1 MPSWPKQQPR
11 ACGNSS
17 QRGLAIGRLSAMAYL
32 VLLFALLLPSAGN
45 AQGATDGVCGR
56 TQQVRDELVRLAGA
70 GDCASVTADN
80 LAAITN
86 LDLEDKAIAS
96 LQASDFAGLTSL
108 VYLRLRNN
116 QLSLDSFP
124 GGLFSS
130 LPLSIRYIEV
140 SGNPGCP
147 SYGNLC
153 FPPAPTIDATVGT
166 DTSGRTVARTD
177 ETVKLSSSQGDY
189 RDPLGRSLLAAWS
202 QNTGT
207 VVNLATADNGWSAAF
222 TVPHVTADEDAEFV
236 VTVTTPV
243 FGRWSAT
250 ILNNFWEEA
259 NTQADLTFAPPLP
272 SSDTS
277 LSELEIYGVTPR
289 YNSSTRIYELTV
301 PNSSAT
307 VSVRANPRERNA
319 VVEII
324 PLDSQPATGHQVDL
338 EPGANSISITVTATD
353 EVTTQTYTVT
363 VTRDESA
370 GVCGRT
376 QQVRDEL
383 VRLAGAGDCASVT
396 ADNLA
401 AITNLDL
408 ENKAIASLQAS
419 DFAGLTSLV
428 YLRLRNNQLSLDSFP
443 GGLFSSLPLSIR
455 YIEVSGNPG
464 CPSYGNLCFPP
475 TPTVD
480 VLVGTDER
488 EIAIVRTAETVR
500 LRSGPGDY
508 RDPLGRSLRTA
519 WSQNTGTVVNLA
531 AAYDGW
537 SAAFTVP
544 HVTADEDAE
553 FVVTV
558 TTPVSGRWSAT
569 ILNNFWEEANTQAD
583 LTFSPPDTAAPQ
595 VASIARQSPTSSP
608 TRADSLT
615 WRVTFSETVANVDEA
630 DFEVGVPTATLTVAA
645 VPGSS
650 VAHDVT
656 VEGGNLAGLT
666 GTVTLA
672 FASDHDIADTAG
684 NALTNTVPTRA
695 NDNTFELD
703 NTAPTVTIGGVP
715 ETSTAPF
722 TATITFTEPVT
733 GFVLA
738 DIALANATAAAFT
751 GADGDRAFTAL
762 ITPTADGAVTV
773 DVAADVARDAAGN
786 GNAAAAQVSST
797 YDPNAGICGRTAAVQ
812 TAILAKI
819 AGVSDCANVTSDHLA
834 AITGELNLI
843 AESIT
848 ALAAGDFAGL
858 TALTTLDLS
867 SNALTAL
874 PDGMFVDLTAL
885 TTLSLENNQL
895 ATLPA
900 GVFDGLTAL
909 TKLDLNSNGLT
920 ALPDGVFVDLTA
932 LTGLWLY
939 GNMLTALPAGVFDD
953 LTALTTLNL
962 RNNGLTT
969 LPAGVFAGLTAL
981 TTLALEG
988 NPGAPFAPVAVALPD
1003 DGTVPVAGGTVR
1015 LDGSGS
1021 DGGPWGANVE
1031 YSWALTTP
1039 ASGVAVTFDDDAS
1052 ATPMATIPAQAAG
1065 TGLVFTLT
1073 VTGRGSRH
1081 ASSTG
1086 VASATDTAA
1095 VTVTAAMAPGALA
1108 SLAAT
1113 ARDGRVT
1120 LAWTAPSDDGGAPVT
1135 GYEYRHR
1142 KDSDADWPAR
1152 WTAVADGSD
1161 AGTATDDERMVAVT
1175 GLDNGALYRFQVR
1188 ALNRA
1193 GAGAALEAQ
1202 ATPSGAQC
1210 SAPDLAGR
1218 ERVWQGTLTVGR
1230 QAGALLRELV
1240 GYGWTSRTGA
1250 LSGRTAPIVLD
1261 ANRYRIGD
1269 FVLLYAHTTNLD
1281 VVLGLPAAGTLV
1293 FHLVGATD
1301 RDAELTA
1308 AEKAALALHVCD
1320 ARFDF
1325 SAATRRGEGGAAPPP
1340 GPGQDRH
1347 YLWENAGL
1355 TWSAGLV
1362 RTLTLS
1368 RPAVSGA
1375 RAAAAVEGLPELT
1388 DPGEDGVYAARDRI
1402 EVRVRFD
1409 APVTVDASG
1418 GGPTLGLALGGIR
1431 REAAYVPGQDG
1442 DAATELV
1449 FALAV
1454 SGEDAGAGAAKAI
1467 ANGIRLNGAT
1477 IRDEGGAD
1485 AVLDYGAAP
1494 GVVAVEVGA
1503 EPSGDGAWTADEAVE
1518 VTLAFAEPVEV
1529 GTEGGTPSVGLTLPG
1544 AGARRAVYASGSGT
1558 DRLFFAYTLTGADGP
1573 VSAAL
1578 VDPDGLAPGGGTIVS
1593 TGGLDAVLTH
1603 GGAGR
1608 TAGPR
1613 APGPVLSVA
1622 DAEGAEGGTLAFRVT
1637 LAPAASGPVTV
1648 AYATADGPSA
1658 NGAVA
1663 GEDYTAASGTLA
1675 FKPGETEKTVAVA
1688 VTGDVPGEGAETL
1701 TLALSDATGA
1711 SIGDGE
1717 ATGMIGAS
1725 AGPAALTASFLGV
1738 PPEHDGQNPFTVEL
1752 RFSEE
1757 PQGLSYR
1764 TVRDSL
1770 FAVSGGT
1777 LAKARRFEPPAN
1789 LRYELTLAPSGDGA
1803 VTLARAALP
1812 ACGAPGAVCTGDGRS
1827 LSGALALDVPGPAA
1841 LSVADAQVKEG
1852 PDAMLAFAVTLDRAR
1867 HAAVTVDYAT
1877 RDGTAVAGADYTNTS
1892 GTLTFVAGETR
1903 KAVDVQ
1909 VLADSHDEGS
1919 ETMTLALSNAT
1930 GARIADGEATGTI
1943 DNSGSIPQ
1951 AWIARFGRTVAE
1963 QVIEAVEGRMRA
1975 APAPGAEVA
1984 LAGERIGGQPE
1995 PGIGADGDASREE
2008 EARRDAL
2015 RLADW
2020 RKGETDPEEAAR
2032 RSRAVTPRD
2041 LLTGSSFALTAETA
2055 GKDLVSLW
2063 GRAAVSRFDGRE
2075 GDLTLDG
2082 EVVTGMLGADWTR
2095 GRWTAGLI
2103 VSHSVGEGGYSD
2115 GSGTGSA
2122 SGTGPGSA
2130 SGTGGKVEATLTGLF
2145 PWARHALSERLE
2157 AWGAAGY
2164 GAGELTVT
2172 PKEPGTDE
2180 DGAAIRADLDLR
2192 MAAAGL
2198 RGVLLDPGSGSGF
2211 QLTGKTDAMVVQ
2223 TSSGRGKGADG
2234 GNMEPARTTVTRLR
2248 LGLEA
2253 SRPFAL
2259 GPGSGSGAGGGA
2271 VLTPS
2276 LEIGVRHDGG
2286 DAETGFG
2293 FDLGGG
2299 LALSDPKRGLQAE
2312 LRGRGLL
2319 AHRSKGF
2326 RDLGFSGALAWEG
2339 KPGSDRGAE
2348 LRLTQTLGGSSSGGA
2363 DALLARTTL
2372 EGLAANDNGEGGN
2385 DELKSRRLELKFGYG
2400 LSAFGERF
2408 TWTPEIG
2415 VGLSDTGRDYS
2426 LGWRLV
2432 RGGFGGDGGSFELSF
2447 EARRRESA
2455 NDDTPPEHAIGLR
2468 LTARW

>member
-1 MPSWPKQQPR
+1 
-11 ACGNSS
+11 
-17 QRGLAIGRLSAMAYL
+17 MAYL

-56 TQQVRDELVRLAGA
+56 TQQVLDELVRLAGA
-70 GDCASVTADN
+70 GDCASVTAEN
-80 LAAITN
+80 LAEITD
-86 LDLEDKAIAS
+86 LDLDNKAIAS
-96 LQASDFAGLTSL
+96 LQAGDFAGLTSL

-130 LPLSIRYIEV
+130 LPLSIRYIDV

-147 SYGNLC
+147 SHGNLC

-166 DTSGRTVARTD
+166 DTSGRTFARTD

-189 RDPLGRSLLAAWS
+189 RDPLGRSLRTAWS

-207 VVNLATADNGWSAAF
+207 VVNLAAADNGWSAAF

-236 VTVTTPV
+236 LTVTTT
-243 FGRWSAT
+243 GGLWART

-259 NTQADLTFAPPLP
+259 KTQADLTFAPPLP

-301 PNSSAT
+301 PNSVAT

-319 VVEII
+319 VVVIS
-324 PLDSQPATGHQVDL
+324 PPDSQPATGHQVDL

-464 CPSYGNLCFPP
+464 CPSHGNLCFPP
-475 TPTVD
+475 APTID
-480 VLVGTDER
+480 ATVGTDTSG
-488 EIAIVRTAETVR
+488 RTFARTDETVK
-500 LRSGPGDY
+500 LSSSQGDY

-531 AAYDGW
+531 AADNGW

-553 FVVTV
+553 FVLTV
-558 TTPVSGRWSAT
+558 TTTGGLWART
-569 ILNNFWEEANTQAD
+569 ILNNFWEEAKTQAD

-630 DFEVGVPTATLTVAA
+630 DFEVGVTAATLTVAA

-684 NALTNTVPTRA
+684 NALTNTVPMDA

-715 ETSTAPF
+715 ETSTMPF

-786 GNAAAAQVSST
+786 GNAAAAQASST
-797 YDPNAGICGRTAAVQ
+797 Y
-812 TAILAKI
+812 
-819 AGVSDCANVTSDHLA
+819 
-834 AITGELNLI
+834 
-843 AESIT
+843 
-848 ALAAGDFAGL
+848 
-858 TALTTLDLS
+858 
-867 SNALTAL
+867 
-874 PDGMFVDLTAL
+874 
-885 TTLSLENNQL
+885 
-895 ATLPA
+895 
-900 GVFDGLTAL
+900 
-909 TKLDLNSNGLT
+909 
-920 ALPDGVFVDLTA
+920 
-932 LTGLWLY
+932 
-939 GNMLTALPAGVFDD
+939 
-953 LTALTTLNL
+953 
-962 RNNGLTT
+962 
-969 LPAGVFAGLTAL
+969 
-981 TTLALEG
+981 
-988 NPGAPFAPVAVALPD
+988 
-1003 DGTVPVAGGTVR
+1003 
-1015 LDGSGS
+1015 
-1021 DGGPWGANVE
+1021 
-1031 YSWALTTP
+1031 
-1039 ASGVAVTFDDDAS
+1039 
-1052 ATPMATIPAQAAG
+1052 
-1065 TGLVFTLT
+1065 
-1073 VTGRGSRH
+1073 
-1081 ASSTG
+1081 
-1086 VASATDTAA
+1086 
-1095 VTVTAAMAPGALA
+1095 
-1108 SLAAT
+1108 
-1113 ARDGRVT
+1113 
-1120 LAWTAPSDDGGAPVT
+1120 TAPSCA
-1135 GYEYRHR
+1135 
-1142 KDSDADWPAR
+1142 
-1152 WTAVADGSD
+1152 
-1161 AGTATDDERMVAVT
+1161 
-1175 GLDNGALYRFQVR
+1175 
-1188 ALNRA
+1188 
-1193 GAGAALEAQ
+1193 
-1202 ATPSGAQC
+1202 
-1210 SAPDLAGR
+1210 APDLAGR

-1230 QAGALLRELV
+1230 SAGGLLRELV

-1308 AEKAALALHVCD
+1308 AEKADLALHVCD

-1368 RPAVSGA
+1368 QPAVSGA

-1388 DPGEDGVYAARDRI
+1388 GPGEDGVYAAHDRI

-1418 GGPTLGLALGGIR
+1418 GAPTLGLALGGIR

-1503 EPSGDGAWTADEAVE
+1503 EPSGDGAWTAGEAVE

-1558 DRLFFAYTLTGADGP
+1558 DRLSFAYTLTGADGP

-1608 TAGPR
+1608 PAGPR

-1658 NGAVA
+1658 NGAAA

-1688 VTGDVPGEGAETL
+1688 VAGDVLGEGAETL

-1717 ATGMIGAS
+1717 ATGTIGAS

-1738 PPEHDGQNPFTVEL
+1738 PPEHDGQDPFTVEL

-1757 PQGLSYR
+1757 PQRLSYR

-1812 ACGAPGAVCTGDGRS
+1812 ACGVPGAVCTGDGRS
-1827 LSGALALDVPGPAA
+1827 LSGALALSVPGPAA

-1852 PDAMLAFAVTLDRAR
+1852 PDATLAFAVTLDRVR

-1903 KAVDVQ
+1903 KTVDVQ

-1943 DNSGSIPQ
+1943 DNSGSIQ
-1951 AWIARFGRTVAE
+1951 KAWIARFGRTVVE
-1963 QVIEAVEGRMRA
+1963 QVLEAVEGRMRA
-1975 APAPGAEVA
+1975 APVPGAEVA
-1984 LAGERIGGQPE
+1984 LAGERIGAQSPDRGPDRAE
-1995 PGIGADGDASREE
+1995 PGSDAEREARQEE
-2008 EARRDAL
+2008 EARRDTQ
-2015 RLADW
+2015 RLAGW
-2020 RKGETDPEEAAR
+2020 LKGETDPEEAQR
-2032 RSRAVTPRD
+2032 LTSRAVTPRD
-2041 LLTGSSFALTAETA
+2041 LLTGSSFALTAETD

-2063 GRAAVSRFDGRE
+2063 GRAAVTRFDGRE
-2075 GDLTLDG
+2075 GDLMLDG

-2122 SGTGPGSA
+2122 SGTG
-2130 SGTGGKVEATLTGLF
+2130 GKVEATLTGLF
-2145 PWARHALSERLE
+2145 PWARHALSDRLE

-2172 PKEPGTDE
+2172 PKKPGTDE

-2234 GNMEPARTTVTRLR
+2234 GNMEPARATVTRLR

-2293 FDLGGG
+2293 LDLGGG

-2319 AHRSKGF
+2319 THESKGF
-2326 RDLGFSGALAWEG
+2326 RDLGFSGSLAWEG
-2339 KPGSDRGAE
+2339 NPGSDRGAK
-2348 LRLTQTLGGSSSGGA
+2348 LRLTQTVGGSSSGGA
-2363 DALLARTTL
+2363 DALLSRTTL
-2372 EGLAANDNGEGGN
+2372 EGLAANDDGEGGD

-2400 LSAFGERF
+2400 LPAFGDRF
-2408 TWTPEIG
+2408 TWTPEVG
-2415 VGLSDTGRDYS
+2415 VDLSDTGRDYS

-2432 RGGFGGDGGSFELSF
+2432 LGGSGSDGGALELSF

-2455 NDDTPPEHAIGLR
+2455 NDDTPPVHEVGLR
-2468 LTARW
+2468 LSARW

>member
-1 MPSWPKQQPR
+1 
-11 ACGNSS
+11 
-17 QRGLAIGRLSAMAYL
+17 MAYL

-56 TQQVRDELVRLAGA
+56 TQQVLDELVRLAGA
-70 GDCASVTADN
+70 GDCASVTAEN
-80 LAAITN
+80 LAEITD
-86 LDLEDKAIAS
+86 LDLDNKAIAS
-96 LQASDFAGLTSL
+96 LQAGDFAGLTSL

-130 LPLSIRYIEV
+130 LPSTIRYIDV

-147 SYGNLC
+147 SHGNLC

-166 DTSGRTVARTD
+166 DTSGRTFARTD
-177 ETVKLSSSQGDY
+177 ETVKLSSSPGDY

-207 VVNLATADNGWSAAF
+207 VVNLAAADNGWSAAF

-236 VTVTTPV
+236 LTVTTT
-243 FGRWSAT
+243 GGLWART

-259 NTQADLTFAPPLP
+259 KTQADLTFAPPLP

-301 PNSSAT
+301 PNSVAT

-319 VVEII
+319 VVVIS
-324 PLDSQPATGHQVDL
+324 PPDSQPATGHQVDL

-531 AAYDGW
+531 AADNGW

-553 FVVTV
+553 FVLTV
-558 TTPVSGRWSAT
+558 TTTGGLWART
-569 ILNNFWEEANTQAD
+569 ILNNFWEEAKTQAD

-630 DFEVGVPTATLTVAA
+630 DFEVGVTAATLTVAA

-684 NALTNTVPTRA
+684 NALTNTVPMDA

-715 ETSTAPF
+715 ETSTMPF

-733 GFVLA
+733 GLVLA

-786 GNAAAAQVSST
+786 GNAAAAQASST
-797 YDPNAGICGRTAAVQ
+797 Y
-812 TAILAKI
+812 
-819 AGVSDCANVTSDHLA
+819 
-834 AITGELNLI
+834 
-843 AESIT
+843 
-848 ALAAGDFAGL
+848 
-858 TALTTLDLS
+858 
-867 SNALTAL
+867 
-874 PDGMFVDLTAL
+874 
-885 TTLSLENNQL
+885 
-895 ATLPA
+895 
-900 GVFDGLTAL
+900 
-909 TKLDLNSNGLT
+909 
-920 ALPDGVFVDLTA
+920 
-932 LTGLWLY
+932 
-939 GNMLTALPAGVFDD
+939 
-953 LTALTTLNL
+953 
-962 RNNGLTT
+962 
-969 LPAGVFAGLTAL
+969 
-981 TTLALEG
+981 
-988 NPGAPFAPVAVALPD
+988 
-1003 DGTVPVAGGTVR
+1003 
-1015 LDGSGS
+1015 
-1021 DGGPWGANVE
+1021 
-1031 YSWALTTP
+1031 
-1039 ASGVAVTFDDDAS
+1039 
-1052 ATPMATIPAQAAG
+1052 
-1065 TGLVFTLT
+1065 
-1073 VTGRGSRH
+1073 
-1081 ASSTG
+1081 
-1086 VASATDTAA
+1086 
-1095 VTVTAAMAPGALA
+1095 
-1108 SLAAT
+1108 
-1113 ARDGRVT
+1113 
-1120 LAWTAPSDDGGAPVT
+1120 TAPSCA
-1135 GYEYRHR
+1135 
-1142 KDSDADWPAR
+1142 
-1152 WTAVADGSD
+1152 
-1161 AGTATDDERMVAVT
+1161 
-1175 GLDNGALYRFQVR
+1175 
-1188 ALNRA
+1188 
-1193 GAGAALEAQ
+1193 
-1202 ATPSGAQC
+1202 
-1210 SAPDLAGR
+1210 APDLAGR

-1230 QAGALLRELV
+1230 SAGGLLRELV

-1308 AEKAALALHVCD
+1308 AEKADLALHVCD

-1368 RPAVSGA
+1368 QPAVSGA

-1388 DPGEDGVYAARDRI
+1388 GPGEDGVYAAHDRI

-1418 GGPTLGLALGGIR
+1418 GAPTLGLALGGIR

-1503 EPSGDGAWTADEAVE
+1503 EPSGDGAWTAGEAVE

-1558 DRLFFAYTLTGADGP
+1558 DRLSFAYTLTGADGP

-1608 TAGPR
+1608 PAGPR

-1658 NGAVA
+1658 NGAAA

-1688 VTGDVPGEGAETL
+1688 VAGDVLGEGAETL

-1717 ATGMIGAS
+1717 ATGTIGAS

-1738 PPEHDGQNPFTVEL
+1738 PPEHDGQDPFTVEL

-1757 PQGLSYR
+1757 PQRLSYR

-1812 ACGAPGAVCTGDGRS
+1812 ACGVPGAVCTGDGRS
-1827 LSGALALDVPGPAA
+1827 LSGALALSVPGPAA

-1852 PDAMLAFAVTLDRAR
+1852 PDATLAFAVTLDRVR

-1903 KAVDVQ
+1903 KTVDVQ

-1943 DNSGSIPQ
+1943 DNSGSIQ
-1951 AWIARFGRTVAE
+1951 KAWIARFGRTVVE
-1963 QVIEAVEGRMRA
+1963 QVLEAVEGRMRA
-1975 APAPGAEVA
+1975 APVPGAEVA
-1984 LAGERIGGQPE
+1984 LAGERIGAQSPDRGPDRAE
-1995 PGIGADGDASREE
+1995 PGSDAEREARQEE
-2008 EARRDAL
+2008 EARRDTQ
-2015 RLADW
+2015 RLAGW
-2020 RKGETDPEEAAR
+2020 LKGETDPEEAQR
-2032 RSRAVTPRD
+2032 LTSRAVTPRD
-2041 LLTGSSFALTAETA
+2041 LLTGSSFALTAETD

-2063 GRAAVSRFDGRE
+2063 GRAAVTRFDGRE
-2075 GDLTLDG
+2075 GDLMLDG

-2122 SGTGPGSA
+2122 SGTG
-2130 SGTGGKVEATLTGLF
+2130 GKVEATLTGLF
-2145 PWARHALSERLE
+2145 PWARHALSDRLE

-2164 GAGELTVT
+2164 GQGELTVT
-2172 PKEPGTDE
+2172 PKKPGTDE
-2180 DGAAIRADLDLR
+2180 DGAAIRAGLELG

-2198 RGVLLDPGSGSGF
+2198 RGVLLDPESGSGF
-2211 QLTGKTDAMVVQ
+2211 RLTGKTDAMVVQ
-2223 TSSGRGKGADG
+2223 TASGRGRSADG
-2234 GNMEPARTTVTRLR
+2234 GNLAPARATVTRLR
-2248 LGLEA
+2248 LGLEG
-2253 SRPFAL
+2253 SRPILFD
-2259 GPGSGSGAGGGA
+2259 GGFT
-2271 VLTPS
+2271 LTPS

-2293 FDLGGG
+2293 LDLGGG

-2319 AHRSKGF
+2319 THESKGF
-2326 RDLGFSGALAWEG
+2326 RDLGFSGSLAWEG
-2339 KPGSDRGAE
+2339 NPGSDRGAK
-2348 LRLTQTLGGSSSGGA
+2348 LRLTQTVGRSSSGGA
-2363 DALLARTTL
+2363 DALLSRTTL
-2372 EGLAANDNGEGGN
+2372 EGLAANDDGAGGN

-2400 LSAFGERF
+2400 LSAFGDRF
-2408 TWTPEIG
+2408 TWTPEVG
-2415 VGLSDTGRDYS
+2415 VDLSDTGRDYS

-2432 RGGFGGDGGSFELSF
+2432 RGAGSGGDGGSLDLSF
-2447 EARRRESA
+2447 EATRRESA
-2455 NDDTPPEHAIGLR
+2455 NDDTPPVHEVGLR
-2468 LTARW
+2468 LSARW

>member
-1 MPSWPKQQPR
+1 
-11 ACGNSS
+11 
-17 QRGLAIGRLSAMAYL
+17 MAYL

-56 TQQVRDELVRLAGA
+56 TQQVLDELVRLAGA
-70 GDCASVTADN
+70 GDCASVTAEN
-80 LAAITN
+80 LAEITD
-86 LDLEDKAIAS
+86 LDLDNKAIAS
-96 LQASDFAGLTSL
+96 LQAGDFAGLTSL

-130 LPLSIRYIEV
+130 LPLSIRYIDV

-147 SYGNLC
+147 SHGNLC

-166 DTSGRTVARTD
+166 DTSGRTFARTD

-202 QNTGT
+202 QNSGT

-236 VTVTTPV
+236 LTVTTTA
-243 FGRWSAT
+243 GLWALT

-259 NTQADLTFAPPLP
+259 KTQADLTFAPPLP

-301 PNSSAT
+301 PNSVAT

-319 VVEII
+319 VVVIS
-324 PLDSQPATGHQVDL
+324 PPDSQPATGHQVDL

-531 AAYDGW
+531 AADNGW

-553 FVVTV
+553 FVLTV
-558 TTPVSGRWSAT
+558 TTTAGLWART
-569 ILNNFWEEANTQAD
+569 ILNNFWEEAKTQAD

-630 DFEVGVPTATLTVAA
+630 DFEVGVTAATLTVAA

-684 NALTNTVPTRA
+684 NALTNTVPMDA

-715 ETSTAPF
+715 ETSTMPF

-786 GNAAAAQVSST
+786 GNAAAAQASST
-797 YDPNAGICGRTAAVQ
+797 Y
-812 TAILAKI
+812 
-819 AGVSDCANVTSDHLA
+819 
-834 AITGELNLI
+834 
-843 AESIT
+843 
-848 ALAAGDFAGL
+848 
-858 TALTTLDLS
+858 
-867 SNALTAL
+867 
-874 PDGMFVDLTAL
+874 
-885 TTLSLENNQL
+885 
-895 ATLPA
+895 
-900 GVFDGLTAL
+900 
-909 TKLDLNSNGLT
+909 
-920 ALPDGVFVDLTA
+920 
-932 LTGLWLY
+932 
-939 GNMLTALPAGVFDD
+939 
-953 LTALTTLNL
+953 
-962 RNNGLTT
+962 
-969 LPAGVFAGLTAL
+969 
-981 TTLALEG
+981 
-988 NPGAPFAPVAVALPD
+988 
-1003 DGTVPVAGGTVR
+1003 
-1015 LDGSGS
+1015 
-1021 DGGPWGANVE
+1021 
-1031 YSWALTTP
+1031 
-1039 ASGVAVTFDDDAS
+1039 
-1052 ATPMATIPAQAAG
+1052 
-1065 TGLVFTLT
+1065 
-1073 VTGRGSRH
+1073 
-1081 ASSTG
+1081 
-1086 VASATDTAA
+1086 
-1095 VTVTAAMAPGALA
+1095 
-1108 SLAAT
+1108 
-1113 ARDGRVT
+1113 
-1120 LAWTAPSDDGGAPVT
+1120 TAPSCA
-1135 GYEYRHR
+1135 
-1142 KDSDADWPAR
+1142 
-1152 WTAVADGSD
+1152 
-1161 AGTATDDERMVAVT
+1161 
-1175 GLDNGALYRFQVR
+1175 
-1188 ALNRA
+1188 
-1193 GAGAALEAQ
+1193 
-1202 ATPSGAQC
+1202 
-1210 SAPDLAGR
+1210 APDLAGR

-1230 QAGALLRELV
+1230 SAGGLLRELV

-1308 AEKAALALHVCD
+1308 AEKADLALHVCD

-1368 RPAVSGA
+1368 QPAVSGA

-1388 DPGEDGVYAARDRI
+1388 GPGEDGVYAAHDRI

-1418 GGPTLGLALGGIR
+1418 GAPTLGLALGGIR

-1503 EPSGDGAWTADEAVE
+1503 EPSGDGAWTAGEAVE

-1558 DRLFFAYTLTGADGP
+1558 DRLSFAYTLTGADGP

-1608 TAGPR
+1608 PAGPR

-1658 NGAVA
+1658 NGAAA

-1688 VTGDVPGEGAETL
+1688 VAGDVLGEGAETL

-1717 ATGMIGAS
+1717 ATGTIGAS

-1738 PPEHDGQNPFTVEL
+1738 PPEHDGQDPFTVEL

-1757 PQGLSYR
+1757 PQRLSYR

-1812 ACGAPGAVCTGDGRS
+1812 ACGVPGAVCTGDGRS
-1827 LSGALALDVPGPAA
+1827 LSGALALSVPGPAA

-1852 PDAMLAFAVTLDRAR
+1852 PDATLAFAVTLDRVR

-1903 KAVDVQ
+1903 KTVDVQ

-1984 LAGERIGGQPE
+1984 LAGERIGAQSPDRGPDRAE
-1995 PGIGADGDASREE
+1995 PGSDAEREARQEE
-2008 EARRDAL
+2008 EARRDTQ
-2015 RLADW
+2015 RLAGW
-2020 RKGETDPEEAAR
+2020 LKGETDPEEAR
-2032 RSRAVTPRD
+2032 HRGSRAVTPRD
-2041 LLTGSSFALTAETA
+2041 LLTGSAFALTAETD
-2055 GKDLVSLW
+2055 GGDLVSLW
-2063 GRAAVSRFDGRE
+2063 GRGAVTRFDGRE

-2082 EVVTGMLGADWTR
+2082 RVVTGMLGADWTR

-2122 SGTGPGSA
+2122 SGTG
-2130 SGTGGKVEATLTGLF
+2130 GKVEATLTGLF
-2145 PWARHALSERLE
+2145 PWARHALSDRLE

-2172 PKEPGTDE
+2172 PKKPGTDE

-2234 GNMEPARTTVTRLR
+2234 GNMEPARATVTRLR

-2276 LEIGVRHDGG
+2276 LEVGVRHDGG

-2293 FDLGGG
+2293 LDLGGG

-2319 AHRSKGF
+2319 THESKGF
-2326 RDLGFSGALAWEG
+2326 RDLGFSGSLAWEG
-2339 KPGSDRGAE
+2339 NPGSDRGAK
-2348 LRLTQTLGGSSSGGA
+2348 LRLTQTVGGSSSGGA

-2372 EGLAANDNGEGGN
+2372 EGLAANDDGAGGD

-2400 LSAFGERF
+2400 LSAFGDRF
-2408 TWTPEIG
+2408 TWTPEVG
-2415 VGLSDTGRDYS
+2415 VDLSDTGRDYS

-2432 RGGFGGDGGSFELSF
+2432 RGAGSGGDGGSLDLSF
-2447 EARRRESA
+2447 EATRRESA
-2455 NDDTPPEHAIGLR
+2455 NDDTPPVHEVGLR
-2468 LTARW
+2468 LSARW

>member
-1 MPSWPKQQPR
+1 
-11 ACGNSS
+11 
-17 QRGLAIGRLSAMAYL
+17 MAYL

-56 TQQVRDELVRLAGA
+56 TQQVLDELVRLAGA

-80 LAAITN
+80 LAAITT
-86 LDLEDKAIAS
+86 LDLDNKDIAS
-96 LQASDFAGLTSL
+96 LQAGDFAGLTSL
-108 VYLRLRNN
+108 VNLRLRNN

-147 SYGNLC
+147 SHGNLC

-202 QNTGT
+202 QNSGT

-236 VTVTTPV
+236 LTVTTTA
-243 FGRWSAT
+243 GRWALT

-259 NTQADLTFAPPLP
+259 KTQADLTFAPPLP

-301 PNSSAT
+301 PNSVAT

-319 VVEII
+319 VVEIS
-324 PLDSQPATGHQVDL
+324 PPDSQPATGHQVDL

-531 AAYDGW
+531 AADNGW

-553 FVVTV
+553 FVLTV
-558 TTPVSGRWSAT
+558 TTTGGLWART
-569 ILNNFWEEANTQAD
+569 ILNNFWEEAKTQAD

-630 DFEVGVPTATLTVAA
+630 DFEVGVTAATLTVAA

-684 NALTNTVPTRA
+684 NALTNTVPMDA

-715 ETSTAPF
+715 ETSTMPF

-786 GNAAAAQVSST
+786 GNAAAAQASST
-797 YDPNAGICGRTAAVQ
+797 Y
-812 TAILAKI
+812 
-819 AGVSDCANVTSDHLA
+819 
-834 AITGELNLI
+834 
-843 AESIT
+843 
-848 ALAAGDFAGL
+848 
-858 TALTTLDLS
+858 
-867 SNALTAL
+867 
-874 PDGMFVDLTAL
+874 
-885 TTLSLENNQL
+885 
-895 ATLPA
+895 
-900 GVFDGLTAL
+900 
-909 TKLDLNSNGLT
+909 
-920 ALPDGVFVDLTA
+920 
-932 LTGLWLY
+932 
-939 GNMLTALPAGVFDD
+939 
-953 LTALTTLNL
+953 
-962 RNNGLTT
+962 
-969 LPAGVFAGLTAL
+969 
-981 TTLALEG
+981 
-988 NPGAPFAPVAVALPD
+988 
-1003 DGTVPVAGGTVR
+1003 
-1015 LDGSGS
+1015 
-1021 DGGPWGANVE
+1021 
-1031 YSWALTTP
+1031 
-1039 ASGVAVTFDDDAS
+1039 
-1052 ATPMATIPAQAAG
+1052 
-1065 TGLVFTLT
+1065 
-1073 VTGRGSRH
+1073 
-1081 ASSTG
+1081 
-1086 VASATDTAA
+1086 
-1095 VTVTAAMAPGALA
+1095 
-1108 SLAAT
+1108 
-1113 ARDGRVT
+1113 
-1120 LAWTAPSDDGGAPVT
+1120 TAPSCA
-1135 GYEYRHR
+1135 
-1142 KDSDADWPAR
+1142 
-1152 WTAVADGSD
+1152 
-1161 AGTATDDERMVAVT
+1161 
-1175 GLDNGALYRFQVR
+1175 
-1188 ALNRA
+1188 
-1193 GAGAALEAQ
+1193 
-1202 ATPSGAQC
+1202 
-1210 SAPDLAGR
+1210 APDLAGR

-1230 QAGALLRELV
+1230 SAGGLLRELV

-1308 AEKAALALHVCD
+1308 AEKADLALHVCD

-1368 RPAVSGA
+1368 QPAVSGA

-1388 DPGEDGVYAARDRI
+1388 GPGEDGVYAAHDRI

-1418 GGPTLGLALGGIR
+1418 GAPTLGLALGGIR

-1503 EPSGDGAWTADEAVE
+1503 EPSGDGAWTAGEAVE

-1558 DRLFFAYTLTGADGP
+1558 DGLSFAYTLTGADGP

-1608 TAGPR
+1608 PAGPR

-1658 NGAVA
+1658 NGAAA

-1688 VTGDVPGEGAETL
+1688 VAGDVLGEGAETL

-1717 ATGMIGAS
+1717 ATGTIGAS

-1738 PPEHDGQNPFTVEL
+1738 PPEHDGQDPFTVEL

-1757 PQGLSYR
+1757 PQRLSYR

-1812 ACGAPGAVCTGDGRS
+1812 ACGVPGAVCTGDGRS
-1827 LSGALALDVPGPAA
+1827 LSGALALSVPGPAA

-1852 PDAMLAFAVTLDRAR
+1852 PDATLAFAVTLDRVR

-1903 KAVDVQ
+1903 KTVDVQ

-1984 LAGERIGGQPE
+1984 FAGERIGGQSE
-1995 PGIGADGDASREE
+1995 PGIGADGDAAREE

-2020 RKGETDPEEAAR
+2020 LKDETDPEEAR
-2032 RSRAVTPRD
+2032 RRGSRAVTPRD
-2041 LLTGSSFALTAETA
+2041 LLTGSAFALTAETA
-2055 GKDLVSLW
+2055 RKDLVSLW
-2063 GRAAVSRFDGRE
+2063 GRGAVTRFDGRE

-2082 EVVTGMLGADWTR
+2082 RVVTGMLGADWTR

-2122 SGTGPGSA
+2122 SGTGPGSG

-2145 PWARHALSERLE
+2145 PWARHALSDRLE

-2172 PKEPGTDE
+2172 PKKPGTDE

-2234 GNMEPARTTVTRLR
+2234 GNMEPARATVTRLR

-2293 FDLGGG
+2293 LDLGGG

-2319 AHRSKGF
+2319 AHESKGF

-2339 KPGSDRGAE
+2339 KPGSDRGAK

-2363 DALLARTTL
+2363 DALLSRTTL

-2400 LSAFGERF
+2400 LSAFGDRF
-2408 TWTPEIG
+2408 TWTPEAG

-2455 NDDTPPEHAIGLR
+2455 NDDTPPEHEVGLR
-2468 LTARW
+2468 LSARW

>member
-1 MPSWPKQQPR
+1 
-11 ACGNSS
+11 
-17 QRGLAIGRLSAMAYL
+17 MAYL

-56 TQQVRDELVRLAGA
+56 TQQVLDELVRLAGA

-86 LDLEDKAIAS
+86 LDLENKDIAS
-96 LQASDFAGLTSL
+96 LQAGDFAGLTSL
-108 VYLRLRNN
+108 VYLRVRNN
-116 QLSLDSFP
+116 QLSLDSFS

-130 LPLSIRYIEV
+130 LPLTIRYIEV

-147 SYGNLC
+147 SHGNLC
-153 FPPAPTIDATVGT
+153 FPPASTIDATVGT

-202 QNTGT
+202 QNSGT
-207 VVNLATADNGWSAAF
+207 VVNLAAADNGWSAAF

-236 VTVTTPV
+236 LTVTPV
-243 FGRWSAT
+243 SGRWSIA
-250 ILNNFWEEA
+250 ILGNFWKEA
-259 NTQADLTFAPPLP
+259 NPQADLTFAPPLP

-277 LSELEIYGVTPR
+277 LIELEIYGVTPR
-289 YNSSTRIYELTV
+289 YNSLTRIYELTV
-301 PNSSAT
+301 PNSVTT
-307 VSVRANPRERNA
+307 VEVRANPRERNA

-324 PLDSQPATGHQVDL
+324 PTDSQPATGHQVDL

-353 EVTTQTYTVT
+353 EVTTQIYTVT

-396 ADNLA
+396 AENLA
-401 AITNLDL
+401 AITDLDL
-408 ENKAIASLQAS
+408 NNKAIASLQAS
-419 DFAGLTSLV
+419 DFSGLTSLV

-443 GGLFSSLPLSIR
+443 GGLFSSLPLTIR
-455 YIEVSGNPG
+455 DIEVSGNPG
-464 CPSYGNLCFPP
+464 CPSHGNLCFPP

-553 FVVTV
+553 FVLTV
-558 TTPVSGRWSAT
+558 TPVSGLWSIT
-569 ILNNFWEEANTQAD
+569 ILSNFWKEANPQAD

-630 DFEVGVPTATLTVAA
+630 DFEVGVTTATLTVAA

-650 VAHDVT
+650 VAYDVT
-656 VEGGNLAGLT
+656 VEGDNLAGLT

-684 NALTNTVPTRA
+684 NALTNTVPMGA

-786 GNAAAAQVSST
+786 GNTAAAQVSST
-797 YDPNAGICGRTAAVQ
+797 YDPTAGICGRTEAVQ
-812 TAILAKI
+812 TAILARI
-819 AGVSDCANVTSDHLA
+819 AGVSDCANVTDQHLA

-843 AESIT
+843 AKSIT

-858 TALTTLDLS
+858 TALTTLDLN

-874 PDGMFVDLTAL
+874 PDGVFAGLTAL
-885 TTLSLENNQL
+885 TGLSLENNQL
-895 ATLPA
+895 ATLPP
-900 GVFDGLTAL
+900 GVFAGLTAL
-909 TKLDLNSNGLT
+909 TTLDLNSNALT
-920 ALPDGVFVDLTA
+920 ALPDGVFDDLTA

-962 RNNGLTT
+962 RNNGLTM
-969 LPAGVFAGLTAL
+969 LPDGVFARLTAL
-981 TTLALEG
+981 TTLKLAG
-988 NPGAPFAPVAVALPD
+988 NSETPFAPVAVALPD
-1003 DGTVPVAGGTVR
+1003 DGTVPVGGGTVT
-1015 LDGSGS
+1015 LGGSGS
-1021 DGGPWGANVE
+1021 DGGPWGANVT
-1031 YSWALTTP
+1031 YSWALTGP
-1039 ASGVAVTFDDDAS
+1039 PNGVTVTFDDAAS
-1052 ATPMATIPAQAAG
+1052 ATPAVTVPALAAG
-1065 TGLVFTLT
+1065 TELTFTLT
-1073 VTGRGSRH
+1073 VTGRGS
-1081 ASSTG
+1081 ADTGSTG
-1086 VASATDTAA
+1086 VASATDTAT
-1095 VTVTAAMAPGALA
+1095 VTVTVAVAPGAPA

-1113 ARDGRVT
+1113 AGDGRVT
-1120 LAWTAPSDDGGAPVT
+1120 LAWTPPSHDGGAPVT

-1142 KDSDADWPAR
+1142 KDSDADWPAS
-1152 WTAVADGSD
+1152 WTAVADGPD

-1175 GLDNGALYRFQVR
+1175 GLDTGALYRFQVR

-1193 GAGAALEAQ
+1193 GAGAAREAQ
-1202 ATPSGAQC
+1202 ATPSVPRC
-1210 SAPDLAGR
+1210 DAPDLAGR

-1230 QAGALLRELV
+1230 QAAGLLRELV
-1240 GYGWTSRTGA
+1240 GYGWTSQTGA
-1250 LSGRTAPIVLD
+1250 LSGRTAPIVLA

-1325 SAATRRGEGGAAPPP
+1325 SAATRRGEGGAPPP

-1375 RAAAAVEGLPELT
+1375 RAAASVEGLPELT
-1388 DPGEDGVYAARDRI
+1388 GPGEDGVYGARDRI

-1418 GGPTLGLALGGIR
+1418 GAPTLGLALGGIR
-1431 REAAYVPGQDG
+1431 RKAAYVPGQDG

-1494 GVVAVEVGA
+1494 GVVAVEVSA
-1503 EPSGDGAWTADEAVE
+1503 EPSGDGAWTAGEAVE

-1578 VDPDGLAPGGGTIVS
+1578 VDPDGLAPGGGTIES

-1608 TAGPR
+1608 PAGPR

-1658 NGAVA
+1658 NGAAA

-1688 VTGDVPGEGAETL
+1688 VAGDVLGEGAETL

-1717 ATGMIGAS
+1717 ATGTIGAS

-1738 PPEHDGQNPFTVEL
+1738 PPEHDGQDPFTVEL

-1812 ACGAPGAVCTGDGRS
+1812 ACGAPGAVCAGDGRS
-1827 LSGALALDVPGPAA
+1827 LSGALALSVPGPAA
-1841 LSVADAQVKEG
+1841 LSVADAQVKER
-1852 PDAMLAFAVTLDRAR
+1852 PDVTLAFAVTLDRAR

-1903 KAVDVQ
+1903 KTVDVQ

-1995 PGIGADGDASREE
+1995 PGIGADGDAAREE
-2008 EARRDAL
+2008 EARRDAP

-2020 RKGETDPEEAAR
+2020 LKDETDPEEAR
-2032 RSRAVTPRD
+2032 RRGSRAVTPRD

-2055 GKDLVSLW
+2055 RKDLVSLW
-2063 GRAAVSRFDGRE
+2063 GRGAITRFDGRE

-2122 SGTGPGSA
+2122 SGA
-2130 SGTGGKVEATLTGLF
+2130 SGRVEATLTGLF
-2145 PWARHALSERLE
+2145 PWARHALSDRLE
-2157 AWGAAGY
+2157 AWGAASY
-2164 GAGELTVT
+2164 GAGELMVT
-2172 PKEPGTDE
+2172 PKKPGTDE

-2234 GNMEPARTTVTRLR
+2234 GNMEPARATVTRLR

-2253 SRPFAL
+2253 SRPIGL

-2293 FDLGGG
+2293 LDLGGG

-2319 AHRSKGF
+2319 AHQSKGF
-2326 RDLGFSGALAWEG
+2326 RNLGFSGALAWEG
-2339 KPGSDRGAE
+2339 KPGSARGAK
-2348 LRLTQTLGGSSSGGA
+2348 LRLTQTLVGSSSGGA

-2372 EGLAANDNGEGGN
+2372 EGLAANDNGAGGN

-2400 LSAFGERF
+2400 LSAFGDRF
-2408 TWTPEIG
+2408 TWTPEVG

-2426 LGWRLV
+2426 LDWRLV
-2432 RGGFGGDGGSFELSF
+2432 RGGFGGNGGSFELSF

-2455 NDDTPPEHAIGLR
+2455 NDDTPPEHEVGLR
-2468 LTARW
+2468 LSARW

>member
-1 MPSWPKQQPR
+1 
-11 ACGNSS
+11 
-17 QRGLAIGRLSAMAYL
+17 MAYL

-56 TQQVRDELVRLAGA
+56 TQQVLDELVRLAGA

-80 LAAITN
+80 LAAITT
-86 LDLEDKAIAS
+86 LDLDNKDIAS
-96 LQASDFAGLTSL
+96 LQAGDFAGLTSL
-108 VYLRLRNN
+108 VNLRLRNN

-189 RDPLGRSLLAAWS
+189 RDPLGRSLRAAWS

-236 VTVTTPV
+236 LTVTPV
-243 FGRWSAT
+243 SGLWSIT
-250 ILNNFWEEA
+250 ILNNFWKEA

-277 LSELEIYGVTPR
+277 LIELEIYGVTPR

-301 PNSSAT
+301 PNSVTT
-307 VSVRANPRERNA
+307 VEVRANPRERNA
-319 VVEII
+319 IVEIN
-324 PLDSQPATGHQVDL
+324 PPDSQPATGYQVDL

-408 ENKAIASLQAS
+408 NNKAIASLQAS

-455 YIEVSGNPG
+455 DIEVSGNPG

-508 RDPLGRSLRTA
+508 RDPLGRSLLAA

-553 FVVTV
+553 FVLTV
-558 TTPVSGRWSAT
+558 TPVSGLWSIT
-569 ILNNFWEEANTQAD
+569 ILNNFWKEANPQAD

-630 DFEVGVPTATLTVAA
+630 DFEVGVTTATLTVAA

-656 VEGGNLAGLT
+656 VEGDNLAGLT

-684 NALTNTVPTRA
+684 NALTNTVPMGA

-773 DVAADVARDAAGN
+773 DVAANVATDAAGN
-786 GNAAAAQVSST
+786 GNTVAVQVSST
-797 YDPNAGICGRTAAVQ
+797 YDPTAGICGRTEAVQ
-812 TAILAKI
+812 TAILARI
-819 AGVSDCANVTSDHLA
+819 AGVSDCANVTDQHLA

-843 AESIT
+843 AKSIT

-858 TALTTLDLS
+858 TALTTLDLN

-874 PDGMFVDLTAL
+874 PDGVFAGLTAL
-885 TTLSLENNQL
+885 TGLSLENNQL
-895 ATLPA
+895 ATLPP
-900 GVFDGLTAL
+900 GVFVGLTAL
-909 TKLDLNSNGLT
+909 TTLDLNSNALT
-920 ALPDGVFVDLTA
+920 ALPDGVFDDLTA

-962 RNNGLTT
+962 RNNGLTM
-969 LPAGVFAGLTAL
+969 LPDGVFARLTAL
-981 TTLALEG
+981 TTLKLAG
-988 NPGAPFAPVAVALPD
+988 NSETPFAPVAVALPD
-1003 DGTVPVAGGTVR
+1003 DGTVPVVGGTVT
-1015 LDGSGS
+1015 LGGSGS
-1021 DGGPWGANVE
+1021 DGGPWGANVT
-1031 YSWALTTP
+1031 YSWALTGP
-1039 ASGVAVTFDDDAS
+1039 PNGVTVTFDDAAS
-1052 ATPMATIPAQAAG
+1052 ATPAVTVPALAAG
-1065 TGLVFTLT
+1065 TELTFTLT
-1073 VTGRGSRH
+1073 VTGRGS
-1081 ASSTG
+1081 ADTGSTG
-1086 VASATDTAA
+1086 VASATDTAT
-1095 VTVTAAMAPGALA
+1095 VTVTVAVAPGAPA

-1113 ARDGRVT
+1113 AGDGRVT
-1120 LAWTAPSDDGGAPVT
+1120 LAWTPPSHDGGAPVT

-1142 KDSDADWPAR
+1142 KDSDADWPAS
-1152 WTAVADGSD
+1152 WTAVADGPD

-1175 GLDNGALYRFQVR
+1175 GLDTGALYRFQVR

-1193 GAGAALEAQ
+1193 GAGAAREAQ
-1202 ATPSGAQC
+1202 ATPSVPRC
-1210 SAPDLAGR
+1210 DAPDLAGR

-1230 QAGALLRELV
+1230 QAAGLLRELV
-1240 GYGWTSRTGA
+1240 GYGWTSQTGA
-1250 LSGRTAPIVLD
+1250 LSGRTAPIVLA

-1375 RAAAAVEGLPELT
+1375 RAAASVEGLPELT
-1388 DPGEDGVYAARDRI
+1388 GPGEDGVYAARDRI

-1409 APVTVDASG
+1409 APVTVDASDG
-1418 GGPTLGLALGGIR
+1418 APTLGLALGGLR
-1431 REAAYVPGQDG
+1431 REAAYEPGRDSG
-1442 DAATELV
+1442 AATELL

-1454 SGEDAGAGAAKAI
+1454 SDADAGSGAAKAI
-1467 ANGIRLNGAT
+1467 ANGIRLNGAAV
-1477 IRDEGGAD
+1477 RDEGGAD

-1503 EPSGDGAWTADEAVE
+1503 EPSGDGAWTTGEAVE

-1529 GTEGGTPSVGLTLPG
+1529 GTHGGTPSVGLTLPG
-1544 AGARRAVYASGSGT
+1544 AGERRAVYASGSGT
-1558 DRLFFAYTLTGADGP
+1558 DRLAFAYTLIGADGA

-1578 VDPDGLAPGGGTIVS
+1578 VDPDGLALGGGTIAS

-1603 GGAGR
+1603 NGAGR
-1608 TAGPR
+1608 TGGGPR

-1622 DAEGAEGGTLAFRVT
+1622 DAEAAEGGVLVFRVT
-1637 LAPAASGPVTV
+1637 LAPAAPGPVTV
-1648 AYATADGPSA
+1648 SYATADGPSA

-1688 VTGDVPGEGAETL
+1688 VAGDVLGEGAETL

-1717 ATGMIGAS
+1717 ATGTIGAS

-1738 PPEHDGQNPFTVEL
+1738 PPEHDGQAPFTVEL

-1757 PQGLSYR
+1757 PQRLSYR

-1770 FAVSGGT
+1770 FAVSGGA

-1812 ACGAPGAVCTGDGRS
+1812 ACGAPGAVCAGDGRS
-1827 LSGALALDVPGPAA
+1827 LSGALALSVPGPAA

-1852 PDAMLAFAVTLDRAR
+1852 PDATLAFAVTLDRAR

-1951 AWIARFGRTVAE
+1951 AWIARFGRTVAG

-1984 LAGERIGGQPE
+1984 LAGERIGGQSE
-1995 PGIGADGDASREE
+1995 PGIGADGDAAREE

-2020 RKGETDPEEAAR
+2020 LKDETDPEEAR
-2032 RSRAVTPRD
+2032 RRGSRAVTPRD
-2041 LLTGSSFALTAETA
+2041 LLTGSSFAVTAETA

-2063 GRAAVSRFDGRE
+2063 GRGAVTRFDGRE

-2122 SGTGPGSA
+2122 SGTGPGSGSGA
-2130 SGTGGKVEATLTGLF
+2130 SGRVEATLTGLF
-2145 PWARHALSERLE
+2145 PWTRHALSDRLE

-2172 PKEPGTDE
+2172 PKKPGTDE

-2234 GNMEPARTTVTRLR
+2234 GNMEPARATVTRLR

-2293 FDLGGG
+2293 LDLGGG

-2319 AHRSKGF
+2319 AHESKGF

-2339 KPGSDRGAE
+2339 KPGSDRGAK

-2363 DALLARTTL
+2363 DALLSRTTL

-2400 LSAFGERF
+2400 LSAFGDRF
-2408 TWTPEIG
+2408 TWTPEAG

-2455 NDDTPPEHAIGLR
+2455 NDDTPPEHEVGLR
-2468 LTARW
+2468 LSARW

>member
-1 MPSWPKQQPR
+1 
-11 ACGNSS
+11 
-17 QRGLAIGRLSAMAYL
+17 MAYL

-56 TQQVRDELVRLAGA
+56 TQQVLDELVRLAGA
-70 GDCASVTADN
+70 GDCASVTAEN
-80 LAAITN
+80 LAEITD
-86 LDLEDKAIAS
+86 LDLDNKAIAS
-96 LQASDFAGLTSL
+96 LQAGDFAGLTSL

-130 LPLSIRYIEV
+130 LPLSIRYIDV

-147 SYGNLC
+147 SHGNLC

-166 DTSGRTVARTD
+166 DTSGRTFARTD

-236 VTVTTPV
+236 LTVTTTA
-243 FGRWSAT
+243 GLWALT

-259 NTQADLTFAPPLP
+259 KTQADLTFAPPLP

-301 PNSSAT
+301 PNSVAT

-319 VVEII
+319 VVVIS
-324 PLDSQPATGHQVDL
+324 PPDSQPATGHQVDL

-531 AAYDGW
+531 AADNGW

-553 FVVTV
+553 FVLTV
-558 TTPVSGRWSAT
+558 TTTAGLWART
-569 ILNNFWEEANTQAD
+569 ILNNFWEEAKTQAD

-630 DFEVGVPTATLTVAA
+630 DFEVGVTAATLTVAA

-684 NALTNTVPTRA
+684 NALTNTVPMDA

-715 ETSTAPF
+715 ETSTMPF

-786 GNAAAAQVSST
+786 GNAAAAQASST
-797 YDPNAGICGRTAAVQ
+797 Y
-812 TAILAKI
+812 
-819 AGVSDCANVTSDHLA
+819 
-834 AITGELNLI
+834 
-843 AESIT
+843 
-848 ALAAGDFAGL
+848 
-858 TALTTLDLS
+858 
-867 SNALTAL
+867 
-874 PDGMFVDLTAL
+874 
-885 TTLSLENNQL
+885 
-895 ATLPA
+895 
-900 GVFDGLTAL
+900 
-909 TKLDLNSNGLT
+909 
-920 ALPDGVFVDLTA
+920 
-932 LTGLWLY
+932 
-939 GNMLTALPAGVFDD
+939 
-953 LTALTTLNL
+953 
-962 RNNGLTT
+962 
-969 LPAGVFAGLTAL
+969 
-981 TTLALEG
+981 
-988 NPGAPFAPVAVALPD
+988 
-1003 DGTVPVAGGTVR
+1003 
-1015 LDGSGS
+1015 
-1021 DGGPWGANVE
+1021 
-1031 YSWALTTP
+1031 
-1039 ASGVAVTFDDDAS
+1039 
-1052 ATPMATIPAQAAG
+1052 
-1065 TGLVFTLT
+1065 
-1073 VTGRGSRH
+1073 
-1081 ASSTG
+1081 
-1086 VASATDTAA
+1086 
-1095 VTVTAAMAPGALA
+1095 
-1108 SLAAT
+1108 
-1113 ARDGRVT
+1113 
-1120 LAWTAPSDDGGAPVT
+1120 TAPSCA
-1135 GYEYRHR
+1135 
-1142 KDSDADWPAR
+1142 
-1152 WTAVADGSD
+1152 
-1161 AGTATDDERMVAVT
+1161 
-1175 GLDNGALYRFQVR
+1175 
-1188 ALNRA
+1188 
-1193 GAGAALEAQ
+1193 
-1202 ATPSGAQC
+1202 
-1210 SAPDLAGR
+1210 APDLAGR

-1230 QAGALLRELV
+1230 SAGGLLRELV

-1308 AEKAALALHVCD
+1308 AEKADLALHVCD

-1368 RPAVSGA
+1368 QPAVSGA

-1388 DPGEDGVYAARDRI
+1388 GPGEDGVYAAHDRI

-1418 GGPTLGLALGGIR
+1418 GAPTLGLALGGIR

-1503 EPSGDGAWTADEAVE
+1503 EPSGDGAWTAGEAVE

-1558 DRLFFAYTLTGADGP
+1558 DRLSFAYTLTGADGP

-1608 TAGPR
+1608 PAGPR

-1658 NGAVA
+1658 NGAAA

-1688 VTGDVPGEGAETL
+1688 VAGDVLGEGAETL

-1717 ATGMIGAS
+1717 ATGTIGAS

-1738 PPEHDGQNPFTVEL
+1738 PPEHDGQDPFTVEL

-1757 PQGLSYR
+1757 PQRLSYR

-1812 ACGAPGAVCTGDGRS
+1812 ACGVPGAVCTGDGRS
-1827 LSGALALDVPGPAA
+1827 LSGALALSVPGPAA

-1852 PDAMLAFAVTLDRAR
+1852 PDATLAFAVTLDRVR

-1903 KAVDVQ
+1903 KTVDVQ

-1919 ETMTLALSNAT
+1919 ETMTLALSSAT

-1943 DNSGSIPQ
+1943 DNSGSIPK

-1963 QVIEAVEGRMRA
+1963 QVLEAVEGRMRA

-1984 LAGERIGGQPE
+1984 LAGW
-1995 PGIGADGDASREE
+1995 
-2008 EARRDAL
+2008 L
-2015 RLADW
+2015 
-2020 RKGETDPEEAAR
+2020 KGETDPEEAQR
-2032 RSRAVTPRD
+2032 LTSRAVTPRD
-2041 LLTGSSFALTAETA
+2041 LLTGSSFALTAETD

-2063 GRAAVSRFDGRE
+2063 GRAAVTRFDGRE
-2075 GDLTLDG
+2075 GDLMLDG

-2172 PKEPGTDE
+2172 PKAPGTGG
-2180 DGAAIRADLDLR
+2180 DGPAIHADLDLR
-2192 MAAAGL
+2192 MAAVGL
-2198 RGVLLDPGSGSGF
+2198 RGTILDGGADG
-2211 QLTGKTDAMVVQ
+2211 LTLIGKTDAMAVQ
-2223 TSSGRGKGADG
+2223 TASGRGRGTDG
-2234 GNMEPARTTVTRLR
+2234 GNLEPARATVTRLR
-2248 LGLEA
+2248 LGVEA
-2253 SRPFAL
+2253 SRPVGL
-2259 GPGSGSGAGGGA
+2259 GGGA
-2271 VLTPS
+2271 ALTPS

-2293 FDLGGG
+2293 LDLGGG

-2319 AHRSKGF
+2319 THESKGF
-2326 RDLGFSGALAWEG
+2326 RDLGFSGSLAWEG
-2339 KPGSDRGAE
+2339 NPGSDRGAK
-2348 LRLTQTLGGSSSGGA
+2348 LRLTQTVGGSSSGGA
-2363 DALLARTTL
+2363 DALLSRTTL
-2372 EGLAANDNGEGGN
+2372 EGLAANDDGAGGD

-2400 LSAFGERF
+2400 LSAFGDRF
-2408 TWTPEIG
+2408 TWTPEVG
-2415 VGLSDTGRDYS
+2415 VDLSDTGRDYS

-2432 RGGFGGDGGSFELSF
+2432 LGGSGSDGGALELSF

-2455 NDDTPPEHAIGLR
+2455 NDDTPPVHEVGLR
-2468 LTARW
+2468 LSARW

>member
-1 MPSWPKQQPR
+1 
-11 ACGNSS
+11 
-17 QRGLAIGRLSAMAYL
+17 MAYL

-56 TQQVRDELVRLAGA
+56 TQQVLDELVRLAGA
-70 GDCASVTADN
+70 GDCASVTAEN
-80 LAAITN
+80 LAEITD
-86 LDLEDKAIAS
+86 LDLDNKAIAS
-96 LQASDFAGLTSL
+96 LQAGDFAGLTSL

-130 LPLSIRYIEV
+130 LPSTIRYIDV

-147 SYGNLC
+147 SHGNLC

-166 DTSGRTVARTD
+166 DTSGRTFARTD

-202 QNTGT
+202 QNSGT
-207 VVNLATADNGWSAAF
+207 VVNLAAADNGWSAAF

-236 VTVTTPV
+236 LTVTTT
-243 FGRWSAT
+243 GGLWART

-259 NTQADLTFAPPLP
+259 KTQADLTFSPPLP

-301 PNSSAT
+301 PNSVAT

-319 VVEII
+319 VVVIS
-324 PLDSQPATGHQVDL
+324 PPDSQPATGHQVDL

-531 AAYDGW
+531 AADNGW

-553 FVVTV
+553 FVLTV
-558 TTPVSGRWSAT
+558 TTTGGLWART
-569 ILNNFWEEANTQAD
+569 ILNNFWEEAKTQAD

-630 DFEVGVPTATLTVAA
+630 DFEVGVTAATLTVAA

-684 NALTNTVPTRA
+684 NALTNTVPMDA

-715 ETSTAPF
+715 ETSTMPF

-786 GNAAAAQVSST
+786 GNAAAAQASST
-797 YDPNAGICGRTAAVQ
+797 Y
-812 TAILAKI
+812 
-819 AGVSDCANVTSDHLA
+819 
-834 AITGELNLI
+834 
-843 AESIT
+843 
-848 ALAAGDFAGL
+848 
-858 TALTTLDLS
+858 
-867 SNALTAL
+867 
-874 PDGMFVDLTAL
+874 
-885 TTLSLENNQL
+885 
-895 ATLPA
+895 
-900 GVFDGLTAL
+900 
-909 TKLDLNSNGLT
+909 
-920 ALPDGVFVDLTA
+920 
-932 LTGLWLY
+932 
-939 GNMLTALPAGVFDD
+939 
-953 LTALTTLNL
+953 
-962 RNNGLTT
+962 
-969 LPAGVFAGLTAL
+969 
-981 TTLALEG
+981 
-988 NPGAPFAPVAVALPD
+988 
-1003 DGTVPVAGGTVR
+1003 
-1015 LDGSGS
+1015 
-1021 DGGPWGANVE
+1021 
-1031 YSWALTTP
+1031 
-1039 ASGVAVTFDDDAS
+1039 
-1052 ATPMATIPAQAAG
+1052 
-1065 TGLVFTLT
+1065 
-1073 VTGRGSRH
+1073 
-1081 ASSTG
+1081 
-1086 VASATDTAA
+1086 
-1095 VTVTAAMAPGALA
+1095 
-1108 SLAAT
+1108 
-1113 ARDGRVT
+1113 
-1120 LAWTAPSDDGGAPVT
+1120 TAPSCA
-1135 GYEYRHR
+1135 
-1142 KDSDADWPAR
+1142 
-1152 WTAVADGSD
+1152 
-1161 AGTATDDERMVAVT
+1161 
-1175 GLDNGALYRFQVR
+1175 
-1188 ALNRA
+1188 
-1193 GAGAALEAQ
+1193 
-1202 ATPSGAQC
+1202 
-1210 SAPDLAGR
+1210 APDLAGR

-1230 QAGALLRELV
+1230 SAGGLLRELV

-1308 AEKAALALHVCD
+1308 AEKADLALHVCD

-1368 RPAVSGA
+1368 QPAVSGA

-1388 DPGEDGVYAARDRI
+1388 GPGEDGVYAAHDRI

-1418 GGPTLGLALGGIR
+1418 GAPTLGLALGGIR

-1503 EPSGDGAWTADEAVE
+1503 EPSGDGAWTAGEAVE

-1558 DRLFFAYTLTGADGP
+1558 DRLSFAYTLTGADGP

-1608 TAGPR
+1608 PAGPR

-1658 NGAVA
+1658 NGAAA

-1688 VTGDVPGEGAETL
+1688 VAGDVLGEGAETL

-1717 ATGMIGAS
+1717 ATGTIGAS

-1738 PPEHDGQNPFTVEL
+1738 PPEHDGQDPFTVEL

-1757 PQGLSYR
+1757 PQRLSYR

-1812 ACGAPGAVCTGDGRS
+1812 ACGVPGAVCTGDGRS
-1827 LSGALALDVPGPAA
+1827 LSGALALSVPGPAA

-1852 PDAMLAFAVTLDRAR
+1852 PDATLAFAVTLDRVR

-1903 KAVDVQ
+1903 KTVDVQ

-1963 QVIEAVEGRMRA
+1963 QVLEAVEGRMRA

-1984 LAGERIGGQPE
+1984 FAGW
-1995 PGIGADGDASREE
+1995 
-2008 EARRDAL
+2008 L
-2015 RLADW
+2015 
-2020 RKGETDPEEAAR
+2020 KGETDPEEAR
-2032 RSRAVTPRD
+2032 RRGSRAVTPRD
-2041 LLTGSSFALTAETA
+2041 LLTGSAFALTAETD

-2063 GRAAVSRFDGRE
+2063 GRGTVTRFDGRE

-2122 SGTGPGSA
+2122 SGTG
-2130 SGTGGKVEATLTGLF
+2130 GKVEATLTGLF
-2145 PWARHALSERLE
+2145 PWARHALSDRLE

-2172 PKEPGTDE
+2172 PKKPGTDE

-2234 GNMEPARTTVTRLR
+2234 GNMEPARATVTRLR

-2253 SRPFAL
+2253 SRPILFD
-2259 GPGSGSGAGGGA
+2259 GGFT
-2271 VLTPS
+2271 LTPS
-2276 LEIGVRHDGG
+2276 LEVGVRHDGG

-2293 FDLGGG
+2293 LDLGGG

-2319 AHRSKGF
+2319 AHQSKGF

-2339 KPGSDRGAE
+2339 KPGSDRGAK
-2348 LRLTQTLGGSSSGGA
+2348 LRLTQTVGGSSSGGA

-2372 EGLAANDNGEGGN
+2372 EGLAANDDGEGGD

-2400 LSAFGERF
+2400 LSAFGDRF
-2408 TWTPEIG
+2408 TWTPEVG
-2415 VGLSDTGRDYS
+2415 VDLSDTGRDYS

-2432 RGGFGGDGGSFELSF
+2432 LGGSGSDGGALELSF

-2455 NDDTPPEHAIGLR
+2455 NDDTPPEHEVGLR
-2468 LTARW
+2468 LSARW

>member
-1 MPSWPKQQPR
+1 
-11 ACGNSS
+11 
-17 QRGLAIGRLSAMAYL
+17 MAYL

-56 TQQVRDELVRLAGA
+56 TQQVLDELVRLAGA

-80 LAAITN
+80 LAAITT
-86 LDLEDKAIAS
+86 LDLENKDIAS
-96 LQASDFAGLTSL
+96 LQAGDFAGLTSL

-130 LPLSIRYIEV
+130 LPLSIRYIDV

-147 SYGNLC
+147 SHGNLC

-202 QNTGT
+202 QNSGT

-236 VTVTTPV
+236 LTVTTTA
-243 FGRWSAT
+243 GRWALT

-259 NTQADLTFAPPLP
+259 KTQADLTFAPPLP

-301 PNSSAT
+301 PNSVAT

-319 VVEII
+319 VVKIS
-324 PLDSQPATGHQVDL
+324 PPDSQPATGHQVDL

-531 AAYDGW
+531 AADNGW

-553 FVVTV
+553 FVLTV
-558 TTPVSGRWSAT
+558 TTTGGLWART
-569 ILNNFWEEANTQAD
+569 ILNNFWEEAKTQAD

-630 DFEVGVPTATLTVAA
+630 DFEVGVTAATLTVAA

-684 NALTNTVPTRA
+684 NALTNTVPMDA

-715 ETSTAPF
+715 ETSTMPF

-786 GNAAAAQVSST
+786 GNAAAAQASST
-797 YDPNAGICGRTAAVQ
+797 Y
-812 TAILAKI
+812 
-819 AGVSDCANVTSDHLA
+819 
-834 AITGELNLI
+834 
-843 AESIT
+843 
-848 ALAAGDFAGL
+848 
-858 TALTTLDLS
+858 
-867 SNALTAL
+867 
-874 PDGMFVDLTAL
+874 
-885 TTLSLENNQL
+885 
-895 ATLPA
+895 
-900 GVFDGLTAL
+900 
-909 TKLDLNSNGLT
+909 
-920 ALPDGVFVDLTA
+920 
-932 LTGLWLY
+932 
-939 GNMLTALPAGVFDD
+939 
-953 LTALTTLNL
+953 
-962 RNNGLTT
+962 
-969 LPAGVFAGLTAL
+969 
-981 TTLALEG
+981 
-988 NPGAPFAPVAVALPD
+988 
-1003 DGTVPVAGGTVR
+1003 
-1015 LDGSGS
+1015 
-1021 DGGPWGANVE
+1021 
-1031 YSWALTTP
+1031 
-1039 ASGVAVTFDDDAS
+1039 
-1052 ATPMATIPAQAAG
+1052 
-1065 TGLVFTLT
+1065 
-1073 VTGRGSRH
+1073 
-1081 ASSTG
+1081 
-1086 VASATDTAA
+1086 
-1095 VTVTAAMAPGALA
+1095 
-1108 SLAAT
+1108 
-1113 ARDGRVT
+1113 
-1120 LAWTAPSDDGGAPVT
+1120 TAPSCA
-1135 GYEYRHR
+1135 
-1142 KDSDADWPAR
+1142 
-1152 WTAVADGSD
+1152 
-1161 AGTATDDERMVAVT
+1161 
-1175 GLDNGALYRFQVR
+1175 
-1188 ALNRA
+1188 
-1193 GAGAALEAQ
+1193 
-1202 ATPSGAQC
+1202 
-1210 SAPDLAGR
+1210 APDLAGR

-1230 QAGALLRELV
+1230 SAGGLLRELV

-1308 AEKAALALHVCD
+1308 AEKADLALHVCD

-1368 RPAVSGA
+1368 QPAVSGA

-1388 DPGEDGVYAARDRI
+1388 GPGEDGVYAAHDRI

-1418 GGPTLGLALGGIR
+1418 GAPTLGMALGGIR

-1503 EPSGDGAWTADEAVE
+1503 EPSGDGAWTAGEAVE

-1558 DRLFFAYTLTGADGP
+1558 DRLSFAYTLTGADGP

-1608 TAGPR
+1608 PAGPR

-1658 NGAVA
+1658 NGAAA

-1688 VTGDVPGEGAETL
+1688 VAGDVLGEGAETL

-1717 ATGMIGAS
+1717 ATGTIGAS

-1738 PPEHDGQNPFTVEL
+1738 PPEHDGQDPFTVEL

-1757 PQGLSYR
+1757 PQRLSYR

-1812 ACGAPGAVCTGDGRS
+1812 ACGVPGAVCTGDGRS
-1827 LSGALALDVPGPAA
+1827 LSGALALSVPGPAA

-1852 PDAMLAFAVTLDRAR
+1852 PDATLAFAVTLDRVR

-1903 KAVDVQ
+1903 KTVDVQ

-1984 LAGERIGGQPE
+1984 FAGERIGGQSE
-1995 PGIGADGDASREE
+1995 PGIGADGDAAREE

-2020 RKGETDPEEAAR
+2020 LKDETDPEEAR
-2032 RSRAVTPRD
+2032 RRGSRAVTPRD

-2063 GRAAVSRFDGRE
+2063 GRGAVTRFDGRE

-2082 EVVTGMLGADWTR
+2082 RVVTGMLGADWTR

-2145 PWARHALSERLE
+2145 PWARHALSDRLE

-2172 PKEPGTDE
+2172 PKKPGTDE

-2234 GNMEPARTTVTRLR
+2234 GNMEPARATVTRLR

-2293 FDLGGG
+2293 LDLGGG

-2319 AHRSKGF
+2319 AHESKGF

-2339 KPGSDRGAE
+2339 KPGSDRGAK

-2363 DALLARTTL
+2363 DALLSRTTL

-2400 LSAFGERF
+2400 LSAFGDRF
-2408 TWTPEIG
+2408 TWTPEAG

-2455 NDDTPPEHAIGLR
+2455 NDDTPPEHKVGLR
-2468 LTARW
+2468 LSARW

>member
-1 MPSWPKQQPR
+1 
-11 ACGNSS
+11 
-17 QRGLAIGRLSAMAYL
+17 MAYL

-56 TQQVRDELVRLAGA
+56 TQQVLDELVRLAGA
-70 GDCASVTADN
+70 GDCASVTAEN
-80 LAAITN
+80 LAEITD
-86 LDLEDKAIAS
+86 LDLDNKAIAS
-96 LQASDFAGLTSL
+96 LQAGDFAGLTSL

-130 LPLSIRYIEV
+130 LPLSIRYIDV

-147 SYGNLC
+147 SHGNLC

-166 DTSGRTVARTD
+166 DTSGRTFARTD

-236 VTVTTPV
+236 LTVTTTA
-243 FGRWSAT
+243 GLWALT

-259 NTQADLTFAPPLP
+259 KTQADLTFAPPLP

-301 PNSSAT
+301 PNSVAT

-319 VVEII
+319 VVVIS
-324 PLDSQPATGHQVDL
+324 PPDSQPATGHQVDL

-531 AAYDGW
+531 AADNGW

-553 FVVTV
+553 FVLTV
-558 TTPVSGRWSAT
+558 TTTAGLWART
-569 ILNNFWEEANTQAD
+569 ILNNFWEEAKTQAD

-630 DFEVGVPTATLTVAA
+630 DFEVGVTAATLTVAA

-684 NALTNTVPTRA
+684 NALTNTVPMDA

-715 ETSTAPF
+715 ETSTMPF

-786 GNAAAAQVSST
+786 GNAAAAQASST
-797 YDPNAGICGRTAAVQ
+797 Y
-812 TAILAKI
+812 
-819 AGVSDCANVTSDHLA
+819 
-834 AITGELNLI
+834 
-843 AESIT
+843 
-848 ALAAGDFAGL
+848 
-858 TALTTLDLS
+858 
-867 SNALTAL
+867 
-874 PDGMFVDLTAL
+874 
-885 TTLSLENNQL
+885 
-895 ATLPA
+895 
-900 GVFDGLTAL
+900 
-909 TKLDLNSNGLT
+909 
-920 ALPDGVFVDLTA
+920 
-932 LTGLWLY
+932 
-939 GNMLTALPAGVFDD
+939 
-953 LTALTTLNL
+953 
-962 RNNGLTT
+962 
-969 LPAGVFAGLTAL
+969 
-981 TTLALEG
+981 
-988 NPGAPFAPVAVALPD
+988 
-1003 DGTVPVAGGTVR
+1003 
-1015 LDGSGS
+1015 
-1021 DGGPWGANVE
+1021 
-1031 YSWALTTP
+1031 
-1039 ASGVAVTFDDDAS
+1039 
-1052 ATPMATIPAQAAG
+1052 
-1065 TGLVFTLT
+1065 
-1073 VTGRGSRH
+1073 
-1081 ASSTG
+1081 
-1086 VASATDTAA
+1086 
-1095 VTVTAAMAPGALA
+1095 
-1108 SLAAT
+1108 
-1113 ARDGRVT
+1113 
-1120 LAWTAPSDDGGAPVT
+1120 TAPSCA
-1135 GYEYRHR
+1135 
-1142 KDSDADWPAR
+1142 
-1152 WTAVADGSD
+1152 
-1161 AGTATDDERMVAVT
+1161 
-1175 GLDNGALYRFQVR
+1175 
-1188 ALNRA
+1188 
-1193 GAGAALEAQ
+1193 
-1202 ATPSGAQC
+1202 
-1210 SAPDLAGR
+1210 APDLAGR

-1230 QAGALLRELV
+1230 SAGGLRELV
-1240 GYGWTSRTGA
+1240 GYGWTSRAGA

-1308 AEKAALALHVCD
+1308 AEKADLALHVCD

-1368 RPAVSGA
+1368 QPAVSGA

-1388 DPGEDGVYAARDRI
+1388 GPGEDGVYAAHDRI

-1418 GGPTLGLALGGIR
+1418 GAPTLGLALGGIR

-1503 EPSGDGAWTADEAVE
+1503 EPSGDGAWTAGEAVE

-1558 DRLFFAYTLTGADGP
+1558 DRLSFAYTLTGADGP

-1608 TAGPR
+1608 PAGPR

-1658 NGAVA
+1658 NGAAA

-1688 VTGDVPGEGAETL
+1688 VAGDVLGEGAETL

-1717 ATGMIGAS
+1717 ATGTIGAS

-1738 PPEHDGQNPFTVEL
+1738 PPEHDGQDPFTVEL

-1757 PQGLSYR
+1757 PQRLSYR

-1812 ACGAPGAVCTGDGRS
+1812 ACGVPGAVCTGDGRS
-1827 LSGALALDVPGPAA
+1827 LSGALALSVPGPAA

-1852 PDAMLAFAVTLDRAR
+1852 PDATLAFAVTLDRVR

-1903 KAVDVQ
+1903 KTVDVQ
-1909 VLADSHDEGS
+1909 VLADSQDEGS

-1984 LAGERIGGQPE
+1984 LAGERIGAQSPDRGPDRAE
-1995 PGIGADGDASREE
+1995 PGSDAEREARQEE
-2008 EARRDAL
+2008 EARRDTQ
-2015 RLADW
+2015 RLAGW
-2020 RKGETDPEEAAR
+2020 LKGETDPEEAR
-2032 RSRAVTPRD
+2032 RLTSRAVTPRD
-2041 LLTGSSFALTAETA
+2041 LLTGSSFALTAETD

-2063 GRAAVSRFDGRE
+2063 GRGAVTRFDGRE
-2075 GDLTLDG
+2075 GDLMLDG

-2130 SGTGGKVEATLTGLF
+2130 SGTGPGSASGTGGKVEATLTGLF
-2145 PWARHALSERLE
+2145 PWARHALSDRLE

-2172 PKEPGTDE
+2172 PKAPGTGG
-2180 DGAAIRADLDLR
+2180 DGPAIHADLDLR

-2198 RGVLLDPGSGSGF
+2198 RGTILDGGADG
-2211 QLTGKTDAMVVQ
+2211 LTLIGKTDAMAVQ
-2223 TSSGRGKGADG
+2223 TASGRGRGTDG
-2234 GNMEPARTTVTRLR
+2234 GNLEPARATVTRLR
-2248 LGLEA
+2248 LGVEA
-2253 SRPFAL
+2253 SRPVGL
-2259 GPGSGSGAGGGA
+2259 GGGA
-2271 VLTPS
+2271 ALTPS

-2293 FDLGGG
+2293 LDLGGG

-2319 AHRSKGF
+2319 THESKGF
-2326 RDLGFSGALAWEG
+2326 RDLGFSGSLAWEG
-2339 KPGSDRGAE
+2339 NPGSDRGAK
-2348 LRLTQTLGGSSSGGA
+2348 LRLTQTVGGSSSGGA
-2363 DALLARTTL
+2363 DALLSRTTL
-2372 EGLAANDNGEGGN
+2372 EGLAANDDGAGGN

-2400 LSAFGERF
+2400 LSAFGDRF
-2408 TWTPEIG
+2408 TWTPEVG
-2415 VGLSDTGRDYS
+2415 VDLSDTGRDYS

-2432 RGGFGGDGGSFELSF
+2432 LDGSGSDGGALELSF

-2455 NDDTPPEHAIGLR
+2455 NDDTPPVHEVGLR
-2468 LTARW
+2468 LSARW

>member
-1 MPSWPKQQPR
+1 M
-11 ACGNSS
+11 G
-17 QRGLAIGRLSAMAYL
+17 
-32 VLLFALLLPSAGN
+32 
-45 AQGATDGVCGR
+45 
-56 TQQVRDELVRLAGA
+56 
-70 GDCASVTADN
+70 VTA
-80 LAAITN
+80 
-86 LDLEDKAIAS
+86 
-96 LQASDFAGLTSL
+96 
-108 VYLRLRNN
+108 
-116 QLSLDSFP
+116 
-124 GGLFSS
+124 
-130 LPLSIRYIEV
+130 
-140 SGNPGCP
+140 
-147 SYGNLC
+147 
-153 FPPAPTIDATVGT
+153 
-166 DTSGRTVARTD
+166 
-177 ETVKLSSSQGDY
+177 
-189 RDPLGRSLLAAWS
+189 
-202 QNTGT
+202 
-207 VVNLATADNGWSAAF
+207 
-222 TVPHVTADEDAEFV
+222 
-236 VTVTTPV
+236 
-243 FGRWSAT
+243 
-250 ILNNFWEEA
+250 
-259 NTQADLTFAPPLP
+259 
-272 SSDTS
+272 
-277 LSELEIYGVTPR
+277 
-289 YNSSTRIYELTV
+289 
-301 PNSSAT
+301 
-307 VSVRANPRERNA
+307 
-319 VVEII
+319 
-324 PLDSQPATGHQVDL
+324 
-338 EPGANSISITVTATD
+338 
-353 EVTTQTYTVT
+353 
-363 VTRDESA
+363 
-370 GVCGRT
+370 
-376 QQVRDEL
+376 
-383 VRLAGAGDCASVT
+383 
-396 ADNLA
+396 
-401 AITNLDL
+401 
-408 ENKAIASLQAS
+408 
-419 DFAGLTSLV
+419 
-428 YLRLRNNQLSLDSFP
+428 
-443 GGLFSSLPLSIR
+443 
-455 YIEVSGNPG
+455 
-464 CPSYGNLCFPP
+464 
-475 TPTVD
+475 
-480 VLVGTDER
+480 
-488 EIAIVRTAETVR
+488 
-500 LRSGPGDY
+500 
-508 RDPLGRSLRTA
+508 
-519 WSQNTGTVVNLA
+519 
-531 AAYDGW
+531 
-537 SAAFTVP
+537 
-544 HVTADEDAE
+544 
-553 FVVTV
+553 
-558 TTPVSGRWSAT
+558 
-569 ILNNFWEEANTQAD
+569 
-583 LTFSPPDTAAPQ
+583 
-595 VASIARQSPTSSP
+595 
-608 TRADSLT
+608 
-615 WRVTFSETVANVDEA
+615 
-630 DFEVGVPTATLTVAA
+630 ATLTVAA

-684 NALTNTVPTRA
+684 NALTNTVPMDA

-715 ETSTAPF
+715 ETSTMPF

-786 GNAAAAQVSST
+786 GNAAAAQASST
-797 YDPNAGICGRTAAVQ
+797 Y
-812 TAILAKI
+812 
-819 AGVSDCANVTSDHLA
+819 
-834 AITGELNLI
+834 
-843 AESIT
+843 
-848 ALAAGDFAGL
+848 
-858 TALTTLDLS
+858 
-867 SNALTAL
+867 
-874 PDGMFVDLTAL
+874 
-885 TTLSLENNQL
+885 
-895 ATLPA
+895 
-900 GVFDGLTAL
+900 
-909 TKLDLNSNGLT
+909 
-920 ALPDGVFVDLTA
+920 
-932 LTGLWLY
+932 
-939 GNMLTALPAGVFDD
+939 
-953 LTALTTLNL
+953 
-962 RNNGLTT
+962 
-969 LPAGVFAGLTAL
+969 
-981 TTLALEG
+981 
-988 NPGAPFAPVAVALPD
+988 
-1003 DGTVPVAGGTVR
+1003 
-1015 LDGSGS
+1015 
-1021 DGGPWGANVE
+1021 
-1031 YSWALTTP
+1031 
-1039 ASGVAVTFDDDAS
+1039 
-1052 ATPMATIPAQAAG
+1052 
-1065 TGLVFTLT
+1065 
-1073 VTGRGSRH
+1073 
-1081 ASSTG
+1081 
-1086 VASATDTAA
+1086 
-1095 VTVTAAMAPGALA
+1095 
-1108 SLAAT
+1108 
-1113 ARDGRVT
+1113 
-1120 LAWTAPSDDGGAPVT
+1120 TAPSCA
-1135 GYEYRHR
+1135 
-1142 KDSDADWPAR
+1142 
-1152 WTAVADGSD
+1152 
-1161 AGTATDDERMVAVT
+1161 
-1175 GLDNGALYRFQVR
+1175 
-1188 ALNRA
+1188 
-1193 GAGAALEAQ
+1193 
-1202 ATPSGAQC
+1202 
-1210 SAPDLAGR
+1210 APDLAGR

-1230 QAGALLRELV
+1230 SAGGLLRELV

-1308 AEKAALALHVCD
+1308 AEKADLALHVCD

-1368 RPAVSGA
+1368 QPAVSGA
-1375 RAAAAVEGLPELT
+1375 RAAAAVEGLPELAG
-1388 DPGEDGVYAARDRI
+1388 PGEDGVYAAHDRI

-1418 GGPTLGLALGGIR
+1418 GAPTLGMALGGIR

-1485 AVLDYGAAP
+1485 AVLDYGAA
-1494 GVVAVEVGA
+1494 
-1503 EPSGDGAWTADEAVE
+1503 T
-1518 VTLAFAEPVEV
+1518 
-1529 GTEGGTPSVGLTLPG
+1529 GT
-1544 AGARRAVYASGSGT
+1544 
-1558 DRLFFAYTLTGADGP
+1558 
-1573 VSAAL
+1573 
-1578 VDPDGLAPGGGTIVS
+1578 
-1593 TGGLDAVLTH
+1593 
-1603 GGAGR
+1603 
-1608 TAGPR
+1608 
-1613 APGPVLSVA
+1613 
-1622 DAEGAEGGTLAFRVT
+1622 
-1637 LAPAASGPVTV
+1637 
-1648 AYATADGPSA
+1648 
-1658 NGAVA
+1658 
-1663 GEDYTAASGTLA
+1663 
-1675 FKPGETEKTVAVA
+1675 
-1688 VTGDVPGEGAETL
+1688 
-1701 TLALSDATGA
+1701 
-1711 SIGDGE
+1711 
-1717 ATGMIGAS
+1717 IGAS

-1738 PPEHDGQNPFTVEL
+1738 PPEHDGQDPFTVEL

-1757 PQGLSYR
+1757 PQRLSYR

-1777 LAKARRFEPPAN
+1777 LAKALRFEPPAN

-1812 ACGAPGAVCTGDGRS
+1812 ACGVPGAVCTGDGRS
-1827 LSGALALDVPGPAA
+1827 LSGALALSVPGPAA

-1852 PDAMLAFAVTLDRAR
+1852 PDATLAFAVTLDRVR

-1903 KAVDVQ
+1903 KTVDVQ

-1943 DNSGSIPQ
+1943 DNSGSIAQ

-1963 QVIEAVEGRMRA
+1963 QVIEAVDGRMRA

-1984 LAGERIGGQPE
+1984 FAGERIGGQSE
-1995 PGIGADGDASREE
+1995 PGIGADGDAAREE

-2020 RKGETDPEEAAR
+2020 LKDETDPEEAR
-2032 RSRAVTPRD
+2032 RRGSRAVTPRD
-2041 LLTGSSFALTAETA
+2041 LLTGSAFALTAETA
-2055 GKDLVSLW
+2055 RKDLVSLW
-2063 GRAAVSRFDGRE
+2063 GRGAVTRFDGRE

-2082 EVVTGMLGADWTR
+2082 RVVTGMLGADWTR

-2115 GSGTGSA
+2115 GSA

-2145 PWARHALSERLE
+2145 PWARHALSDRLE

-2172 PKEPGTDE
+2172 PKKPGTDE

-2234 GNMEPARTTVTRLR
+2234 GNMEPARATVTRLR

-2253 SRPFAL
+2253 SRPFTL

-2276 LEIGVRHDGG
+2276 LEVGVRHDGG

-2293 FDLGGG
+2293 LDLGGG

-2319 AHRSKGF
+2319 AHQSKGF

-2339 KPGSDRGAE
+2339 KPGSDRGAK

-2372 EGLAANDNGEGGN
+2372 EGLAANDNGAGGN

-2400 LSAFGERF
+2400 LSAFGDRF
-2408 TWTPEIG
+2408 TWTPEVG

-2426 LGWRLV
+2426 LSWRLV
-2432 RGGFGGDGGSFELSF
+2432 RGGFGSDGGSFELSF

-2455 NDDTPPEHAIGLR
+2455 NDDTPPEHEVGLR
-2468 LTARW
+2468 LSARW

>member
-1 MPSWPKQQPR
+1 
-11 ACGNSS
+11 
-17 QRGLAIGRLSAMAYL
+17 MAYL

-56 TQQVRDELVRLAGA
+56 TQQVLDELVRLAGA
-70 GDCASVTADN
+70 GDCASVTAEN
-80 LAAITN
+80 LAEITD
-86 LDLEDKAIAS
+86 LDLDNKAIAS
-96 LQASDFAGLTSL
+96 LQAGDFAGLTSL

-130 LPLSIRYIEV
+130 LPLSIRYIDV

-147 SYGNLC
+147 SHGNLC

-166 DTSGRTVARTD
+166 DTSGRTFARTD

-236 VTVTTPV
+236 LTVTTTA
-243 FGRWSAT
+243 GLWALT

-259 NTQADLTFAPPLP
+259 KTQADLTFAPPLP

-301 PNSSAT
+301 PNSVAT

-319 VVEII
+319 VVVIS
-324 PLDSQPATGHQVDL
+324 PPDSQPATGHQVDL

-396 ADNLA
+396 ADNLT

-531 AAYDGW
+531 AADNGW

-553 FVVTV
+553 FVLTV
-558 TTPVSGRWSAT
+558 TTTAGLWART
-569 ILNNFWEEANTQAD
+569 ILNNFWEEAKTQAD

-630 DFEVGVPTATLTVAA
+630 DFEVGVTAATLTVAA

-684 NALTNTVPTRA
+684 NALTNTVPMDA

-715 ETSTAPF
+715 ETSTMPF

-786 GNAAAAQVSST
+786 GNAAAAQASST
-797 YDPNAGICGRTAAVQ
+797 Y
-812 TAILAKI
+812 
-819 AGVSDCANVTSDHLA
+819 
-834 AITGELNLI
+834 
-843 AESIT
+843 
-848 ALAAGDFAGL
+848 
-858 TALTTLDLS
+858 
-867 SNALTAL
+867 
-874 PDGMFVDLTAL
+874 
-885 TTLSLENNQL
+885 
-895 ATLPA
+895 
-900 GVFDGLTAL
+900 
-909 TKLDLNSNGLT
+909 
-920 ALPDGVFVDLTA
+920 
-932 LTGLWLY
+932 
-939 GNMLTALPAGVFDD
+939 
-953 LTALTTLNL
+953 
-962 RNNGLTT
+962 
-969 LPAGVFAGLTAL
+969 
-981 TTLALEG
+981 
-988 NPGAPFAPVAVALPD
+988 
-1003 DGTVPVAGGTVR
+1003 
-1015 LDGSGS
+1015 
-1021 DGGPWGANVE
+1021 
-1031 YSWALTTP
+1031 
-1039 ASGVAVTFDDDAS
+1039 
-1052 ATPMATIPAQAAG
+1052 
-1065 TGLVFTLT
+1065 
-1073 VTGRGSRH
+1073 
-1081 ASSTG
+1081 
-1086 VASATDTAA
+1086 
-1095 VTVTAAMAPGALA
+1095 
-1108 SLAAT
+1108 
-1113 ARDGRVT
+1113 
-1120 LAWTAPSDDGGAPVT
+1120 TAPSCA
-1135 GYEYRHR
+1135 
-1142 KDSDADWPAR
+1142 
-1152 WTAVADGSD
+1152 
-1161 AGTATDDERMVAVT
+1161 
-1175 GLDNGALYRFQVR
+1175 
-1188 ALNRA
+1188 
-1193 GAGAALEAQ
+1193 
-1202 ATPSGAQC
+1202 
-1210 SAPDLAGR
+1210 APDLAGR

-1230 QAGALLRELV
+1230 SAGGLRELV

-1308 AEKAALALHVCD
+1308 AEKADLALHVCD

-1368 RPAVSGA
+1368 QPAVSGA

-1388 DPGEDGVYAARDRI
+1388 GPGEDGVYAAHDRI

-1418 GGPTLGLALGGIR
+1418 GAPTLGLALGGIR

-1503 EPSGDGAWTADEAVE
+1503 EPSGDGAWTAGEAVE

-1558 DRLFFAYTLTGADGP
+1558 DRLSFAYTLTGADGP

-1608 TAGPR
+1608 PAGPR

-1658 NGAVA
+1658 NGAAA

-1688 VTGDVPGEGAETL
+1688 VAGDVLGEGAETL

-1717 ATGMIGAS
+1717 ATGTIGAS

-1738 PPEHDGQNPFTVEL
+1738 PPEHDGQDPFTVEL

-1757 PQGLSYR
+1757 PQRLSYR

-1812 ACGAPGAVCTGDGRS
+1812 ACGVPGAVCTGDGRS
-1827 LSGALALDVPGPAA
+1827 LSGALALSVPGPAA

-1852 PDAMLAFAVTLDRAR
+1852 PDATLAFAVTLDRVR

-1903 KAVDVQ
+1903 KTVDVQ

-1984 LAGERIGGQPE
+1984 LAGERIGAQSPDRGPDRAE
-1995 PGIGADGDASREE
+1995 PGSDAEREARREE
-2008 EARRDAL
+2008 EARRDTQ
-2015 RLADW
+2015 RLAGW
-2020 RKGETDPEEAAR
+2020 LKGETDPEEAQR
-2032 RSRAVTPRD
+2032 LTSRAVTPRD
-2041 LLTGSSFALTAETA
+2041 LLTGSSFALTAETD
-2055 GKDLVSLW
+2055 GGDLVSLW
-2063 GRAAVSRFDGRE
+2063 GRGTVTRFDGRE
-2075 GDLTLDG
+2075 GDLMLDG
-2082 EVVTGMLGADWTR
+2082 EVVTGMLGADWTG

-2103 VSHSVGEGGYSD
+2103 VSHSTAEGGYSGAPD
-2115 GSGTGSA
+2115 AGDAGS
-2122 SGTGPGSA
+2122 
-2130 SGTGGKVEATLTGLF
+2130 GGKVEATLTGLF
-2145 PWARHALSERLE
+2145 PWARHALSDRLE

-2172 PKEPGTDE
+2172 PKAPGTGG
-2180 DGAAIRADLDLR
+2180 DGPAIHADLDLR

-2198 RGVLLDPGSGSGF
+2198 RGTILDGGADG
-2211 QLTGKTDAMVVQ
+2211 LTLIGKIDAMAVQ
-2223 TSSGRGKGADG
+2223 TASGRGRGTDG
-2234 GNMEPARTTVTRLR
+2234 GNLEPARATVTRLR
-2248 LGLEA
+2248 LGVEA
-2253 SRPFAL
+2253 SRPVGL
-2259 GPGSGSGAGGGA
+2259 GGGA
-2271 VLTPS
+2271 ALTPS

-2293 FDLGGG
+2293 LDLGGG

-2319 AHRSKGF
+2319 AHESKGF
-2326 RDLGFSGALAWEG
+2326 RDLGFSGSLAWEG
-2339 KPGSDRGAE
+2339 NPGSDRGAK
-2348 LRLTQTLGGSSSGGA
+2348 LRLTQTVGGSSSGGA
-2363 DALLARTTL
+2363 DALLSRTTL
-2372 EGLAANDNGEGGN
+2372 EGLAANDDGAGGD

-2400 LSAFGERF
+2400 LSAFGDRF
-2408 TWTPEIG
+2408 TWTPEVG
-2415 VGLSDTGRDYS
+2415 VDLSDTGRDYS

-2432 RGGFGGDGGSFELSF
+2432 RGAGSGGDGGSLDLSF
-2447 EARRRESA
+2447 EATRRESA
-2455 NDDTPPEHAIGLR
+2455 NDDTPPVHEVGLR
-2468 LTARW
+2468 LTARF

>member
-1 MPSWPKQQPR
+1 M
-11 ACGNSS
+11 
-17 QRGLAIGRLSAMAYL
+17 
-32 VLLFALLLPSAGN
+32 
-45 AQGATDGVCGR
+45 
-56 TQQVRDELVRLAGA
+56 
-70 GDCASVTADN
+70 
-80 LAAITN
+80 
-86 LDLEDKAIAS
+86 
-96 LQASDFAGLTSL
+96 
-108 VYLRLRNN
+108 
-116 QLSLDSFP
+116 
-124 GGLFSS
+124 
-130 LPLSIRYIEV
+130 
-140 SGNPGCP
+140 
-147 SYGNLC
+147 
-153 FPPAPTIDATVGT
+153 
-166 DTSGRTVARTD
+166 
-177 ETVKLSSSQGDY
+177 
-189 RDPLGRSLLAAWS
+189 
-202 QNTGT
+202 
-207 VVNLATADNGWSAAF
+207 NLATADNGWSAAF

-236 VTVTTPV
+236 LTVTTTA
-243 FGRWSAT
+243 GRWALT

-259 NTQADLTFAPPLP
+259 KTQADLTFAPPLP

-301 PNSSAT
+301 PNSVAT

-319 VVEII
+319 VVEIS
-324 PLDSQPATGHQVDL
+324 PPDSQPATGYQVDL

-531 AAYDGW
+531 AADNGW

-553 FVVTV
+553 FVLTV
-558 TTPVSGRWSAT
+558 TTTGGLWART
-569 ILNNFWEEANTQAD
+569 ILNNFWEEAKTQAD

-630 DFEVGVPTATLTVAA
+630 DFEVGVTAATLTVAA

-684 NALTNTVPTRA
+684 NALTNTVPMDA

-715 ETSTAPF
+715 ETSTMPF

-786 GNAAAAQVSST
+786 GNAAAAQASST
-797 YDPNAGICGRTAAVQ
+797 Y
-812 TAILAKI
+812 
-819 AGVSDCANVTSDHLA
+819 
-834 AITGELNLI
+834 
-843 AESIT
+843 
-848 ALAAGDFAGL
+848 
-858 TALTTLDLS
+858 
-867 SNALTAL
+867 
-874 PDGMFVDLTAL
+874 
-885 TTLSLENNQL
+885 
-895 ATLPA
+895 
-900 GVFDGLTAL
+900 
-909 TKLDLNSNGLT
+909 
-920 ALPDGVFVDLTA
+920 
-932 LTGLWLY
+932 
-939 GNMLTALPAGVFDD
+939 
-953 LTALTTLNL
+953 
-962 RNNGLTT
+962 
-969 LPAGVFAGLTAL
+969 
-981 TTLALEG
+981 
-988 NPGAPFAPVAVALPD
+988 
-1003 DGTVPVAGGTVR
+1003 
-1015 LDGSGS
+1015 
-1021 DGGPWGANVE
+1021 
-1031 YSWALTTP
+1031 
-1039 ASGVAVTFDDDAS
+1039 
-1052 ATPMATIPAQAAG
+1052 
-1065 TGLVFTLT
+1065 
-1073 VTGRGSRH
+1073 
-1081 ASSTG
+1081 
-1086 VASATDTAA
+1086 
-1095 VTVTAAMAPGALA
+1095 
-1108 SLAAT
+1108 
-1113 ARDGRVT
+1113 
-1120 LAWTAPSDDGGAPVT
+1120 TAPSCA
-1135 GYEYRHR
+1135 
-1142 KDSDADWPAR
+1142 
-1152 WTAVADGSD
+1152 
-1161 AGTATDDERMVAVT
+1161 
-1175 GLDNGALYRFQVR
+1175 
-1188 ALNRA
+1188 
-1193 GAGAALEAQ
+1193 
-1202 ATPSGAQC
+1202 
-1210 SAPDLAGR
+1210 APDLAGR

-1230 QAGALLRELV
+1230 SAGGLLRELV

-1308 AEKAALALHVCD
+1308 AEKADLALHVCD

-1368 RPAVSGA
+1368 QPAVSGA

-1388 DPGEDGVYAARDRI
+1388 GPGEDGVYAAHDRI

-1418 GGPTLGLALGGIR
+1418 GAPTLGLALGGIR

-1467 ANGIRLNGAT
+1467 ANGIRLNGAAV
-1477 IRDEGGAD
+1477 RDEGGAD

-1503 EPSGDGAWTADEAVE
+1503 EPSGDGAWTTGEAVE

-1529 GTEGGTPSVGLTLPG
+1529 GTHGGTPSVGLTLPG
-1544 AGARRAVYASGSGT
+1544 AGERRAVYASGSGT
-1558 DRLFFAYTLTGADGP
+1558 DRLAFAYTLIGADGA

-1578 VDPDGLAPGGGTIVS
+1578 VDPDGLALGGGTIAS

-1603 GGAGR
+1603 NGAGR
-1608 TAGPR
+1608 TGGGPR

-1622 DAEGAEGGTLAFRVT
+1622 DAEAAEGGVLAFRVT

-1658 NGAVA
+1658 NGAAA

-1688 VTGDVPGEGAETL
+1688 VAGDVLGEGAETL

-1717 ATGMIGAS
+1717 ATGTIGAS

-1738 PPEHDGQNPFTVEL
+1738 PPEHDGQAPFTVEL

-1757 PQGLSYR
+1757 PQRLSYR

-1812 ACGAPGAVCTGDGRS
+1812 ACGVPGAVCAGDGRS
-1827 LSGALALDVPGPAA
+1827 LSGALALSVPGPAA

-1852 PDAMLAFAVTLDRAR
+1852 PDATLAFAVTLDRAR

-1951 AWIARFGRTVAE
+1951 AWIARFGRTVAG

-1984 LAGERIGGQPE
+1984 LAGERIGGQSE
-1995 PGIGADGDASREE
+1995 PGIGADGDAAREEEARWEE

-2020 RKGETDPEEAAR
+2020 LKDETDPEEAR
-2032 RSRAVTPRD
+2032 RRGSRAVTPRD

-2063 GRAAVSRFDGRE
+2063 GRGAVTRFDGRE

-2122 SGTGPGSA
+2122 SGTGPGSGSGA
-2130 SGTGGKVEATLTGLF
+2130 SGRVEATLTGLF
-2145 PWARHALSERLE
+2145 PWTRHALSDRLE

-2164 GAGELTVT
+2164 GAGKLTVT
-2172 PKEPGTDE
+2172 PKKPGTDE

-2234 GNMEPARTTVTRLR
+2234 GNMEPARATVTRLR

-2259 GPGSGSGAGGGA
+2259 GPESGSGAGGGA

-2293 FDLGGG
+2293 LDLGGG

-2319 AHRSKGF
+2319 AHESKGF

-2339 KPGSDRGAE
+2339 KPGSDRGAK

-2363 DALLARTTL
+2363 DALLSRTTL

-2400 LSAFGERF
+2400 LSAFGDRF
-2408 TWTPEIG
+2408 TWTPEAG

-2455 NDDTPPEHAIGLR
+2455 NDDTPPEHEVGLR
-2468 LTARW
+2468 LSARW

>member
-1 MPSWPKQQPR
+1 
-11 ACGNSS
+11 
-17 QRGLAIGRLSAMAYL
+17 MAYL

-56 TQQVRDELVRLAGA
+56 TQQVLDELVRLAGV

-80 LAAITN
+80 LAAITT
-86 LDLEDKAIAS
+86 LDLENKDIAS
-96 LQASDFAGLTSL
+96 LQAGDFAGLTSL

-130 LPLSIRYIEV
+130 LPLTIRYIEV

-147 SYGNLC
+147 SHGNLC

-236 VTVTTPV
+236 LTVTPV
-243 FGRWSAT
+243 SGLWSRT

-277 LSELEIYGVTPR
+277 LIELEIYGVTPR
-289 YNSSTRIYELTV
+289 YNSLTRIYELTV
-301 PNSSAT
+301 PNSVTT
-307 VSVRANPRERNA
+307 VEVRANPRERNA
-319 VVEII
+319 VVKII
-324 PLDSQPATGHQVDL
+324 PPDSQPATGHQVDL

-428 YLRLRNNQLSLDSFP
+428 SLRLRNNQLSLDSFP
-443 GGLFSSLPLSIR
+443 GGLFSSLPLTIR

-464 CPSYGNLCFPP
+464 CPSHGNLCFPP

-544 HVTADEDAE
+544 HVTADEAAD
-553 FVVTV
+553 FVLTV
-558 TTPVSGRWSAT
+558 TPVSSLWSIT
-569 ILNNFWEEANTQAD
+569 ILNNFWKEANTQAD

-630 DFEVGVPTATLTVAA
+630 DFEVGVTTATLTVAA
-645 VPGSS
+645 VLGSS

-656 VEGGNLAGLT
+656 VEGSNLAGLT

-684 NALTNTVPTRA
+684 NALTNTVPTGT

-715 ETSTAPF
+715 KTSTAPF

-786 GNAAAAQVSST
+786 GNAAAAQASST
-797 YDPNAGICGRTAAVQ
+797 Y
-812 TAILAKI
+812 
-819 AGVSDCANVTSDHLA
+819 
-834 AITGELNLI
+834 
-843 AESIT
+843 
-848 ALAAGDFAGL
+848 
-858 TALTTLDLS
+858 
-867 SNALTAL
+867 
-874 PDGMFVDLTAL
+874 
-885 TTLSLENNQL
+885 
-895 ATLPA
+895 
-900 GVFDGLTAL
+900 
-909 TKLDLNSNGLT
+909 
-920 ALPDGVFVDLTA
+920 
-932 LTGLWLY
+932 
-939 GNMLTALPAGVFDD
+939 
-953 LTALTTLNL
+953 
-962 RNNGLTT
+962 
-969 LPAGVFAGLTAL
+969 
-981 TTLALEG
+981 
-988 NPGAPFAPVAVALPD
+988 
-1003 DGTVPVAGGTVR
+1003 
-1015 LDGSGS
+1015 
-1021 DGGPWGANVE
+1021 
-1031 YSWALTTP
+1031 
-1039 ASGVAVTFDDDAS
+1039 
-1052 ATPMATIPAQAAG
+1052 
-1065 TGLVFTLT
+1065 
-1073 VTGRGSRH
+1073 
-1081 ASSTG
+1081 
-1086 VASATDTAA
+1086 
-1095 VTVTAAMAPGALA
+1095 
-1108 SLAAT
+1108 
-1113 ARDGRVT
+1113 
-1120 LAWTAPSDDGGAPVT
+1120 TAPSC
-1135 GYEYRHR
+1135 
-1142 KDSDADWPAR
+1142 
-1152 WTAVADGSD
+1152 AV
-1161 AGTATDDERMVAVT
+1161 
-1175 GLDNGALYRFQVR
+1175 
-1188 ALNRA
+1188 
-1193 GAGAALEAQ
+1193 
-1202 ATPSGAQC
+1202 
-1210 SAPDLAGR
+1210 PDLAGR

-1230 QAGALLRELV
+1230 QAGGLLRELV

-1293 FHLVGATD
+1293 FHLVDATD
-1301 RDAELTA
+1301 PDAELTA

-1375 RAAAAVEGLPELT
+1375 RAAASVEGLPELT
-1388 DPGEDGVYAARDRI
+1388 GPGEDGVYAARDRI

-1418 GGPTLGLALGGIR
+1418 GAPTLGLALGGIR

-1454 SGEDAGAGAAKAI
+1454 SGEDAGAGAANAI

-1503 EPSGDGAWTADEAVE
+1503 EPSGDGAWTTGEAVE
-1518 VTLAFAEPVEV
+1518 VTLAFTEPVEV

-1558 DRLFFAYTLTGADGP
+1558 DRLSFAYTLTGADGP

-1603 GGAGR
+1603 SGAGR

-1622 DAEGAEGGTLAFRVT
+1622 DAEAAEGGTLAFRVT

-1688 VTGDVPGEGAETL
+1688 VAGDVLGEGAETL

-1717 ATGMIGAS
+1717 ATGTIGAS
-1725 AGPAALTASFLGV
+1725 ARPAALTASFLGV
-1738 PPEHDGQNPFTVEL
+1738 PPEHDGQAPFTVEL

-1757 PQGLSYR
+1757 PQRLSYR

-1770 FAVSGGT
+1770 FAVSGGA

-1812 ACGAPGAVCTGDGRS
+1812 ACGAPGAVCAGDGRS
-1827 LSGALALDVPGPAA
+1827 LSGALALSVPGPAA

-1852 PDAMLAFAVTLDRAR
+1852 PDATLAFAVTLDRAR

-1951 AWIARFGRTVAE
+1951 AWIARFGRTVAG

-1984 LAGERIGGQPE
+1984 LAGERIGGQSE
-1995 PGIGADGDASREE
+1995 PGIGADGDAAREEEARWEE

-2020 RKGETDPEEAAR
+2020 LKDETDPEEAR
-2032 RSRAVTPRD
+2032 RRGSRAVTPRD

-2063 GRAAVSRFDGRE
+2063 GRGAVTRFDGRE

-2103 VSHSVGEGGYSD
+2103 VSHSGGEGGYSD

-2122 SGTGPGSA
+2122 SGTGPGSGSGA
-2130 SGTGGKVEATLTGLF
+2130 SGRVEATLTGLF
-2145 PWARHALSERLE
+2145 PWTRHALSDRLE

-2172 PKEPGTDE
+2172 PKKPGTDE

-2234 GNMEPARTTVTRLR
+2234 GNMEPARATVTRLR

-2293 FDLGGG
+2293 LDLGGG

-2319 AHRSKGF
+2319 AHESKGF

-2339 KPGSDRGAE
+2339 KPGSDRGAK
-2348 LRLTQTLGGSSSGGA
+2348 LRLTQTLGGSSSGAA
-2363 DALLARTTL
+2363 DALLSRTTL

-2400 LSAFGERF
+2400 LSAFGDRF
-2408 TWTPEIG
+2408 TWTPEAG

-2455 NDDTPPEHAIGLR
+2455 NDDTPPEHEVGLR
-2468 LTARW
+2468 LSARW

>member
-1 MPSWPKQQPR
+1 MT
-11 ACGNSS
+11 
-17 QRGLAIGRLSAMAYL
+17 YL

-56 TQQVRDELVRLAGA
+56 TQQVLDELVRLAGA
-70 GDCASVTADN
+70 GDCASVTAEN
-80 LAAITN
+80 LAEITD
-86 LDLEDKAIAS
+86 LDLDNKAIAS
-96 LQASDFAGLTSL
+96 LQAGDFAGLTSL

-130 LPLSIRYIEV
+130 LPSTIRYIDV

-147 SYGNLC
+147 SHGNLC

-166 DTSGRTVARTD
+166 DTSGRTFARTD

-202 QNTGT
+202 QNSGT
-207 VVNLATADNGWSAAF
+207 VVNLAAADNGWSAAF

-236 VTVTTPV
+236 LTVTTTA
-243 FGRWSAT
+243 GRWALT

-259 NTQADLTFAPPLP
+259 KTQADLTFAPPLP

-301 PNSSAT
+301 PNSVAT

-319 VVEII
+319 VVKIS
-324 PLDSQPATGHQVDL
+324 PPDSQPATGHQVDL

-531 AAYDGW
+531 AADNGW

-553 FVVTV
+553 FVLTV
-558 TTPVSGRWSAT
+558 TTTGGLWART
-569 ILNNFWEEANTQAD
+569 ILNNFWEEAKTQAD

-630 DFEVGVPTATLTVAA
+630 DFEVGVTAATLTVAA

-684 NALTNTVPTRA
+684 NALTNTVPMDA

-715 ETSTAPF
+715 ETSTMPF

-786 GNAAAAQVSST
+786 GNAAAAQASST
-797 YDPNAGICGRTAAVQ
+797 Y
-812 TAILAKI
+812 
-819 AGVSDCANVTSDHLA
+819 
-834 AITGELNLI
+834 
-843 AESIT
+843 
-848 ALAAGDFAGL
+848 
-858 TALTTLDLS
+858 
-867 SNALTAL
+867 
-874 PDGMFVDLTAL
+874 
-885 TTLSLENNQL
+885 
-895 ATLPA
+895 
-900 GVFDGLTAL
+900 
-909 TKLDLNSNGLT
+909 
-920 ALPDGVFVDLTA
+920 
-932 LTGLWLY
+932 
-939 GNMLTALPAGVFDD
+939 
-953 LTALTTLNL
+953 
-962 RNNGLTT
+962 
-969 LPAGVFAGLTAL
+969 
-981 TTLALEG
+981 
-988 NPGAPFAPVAVALPD
+988 
-1003 DGTVPVAGGTVR
+1003 
-1015 LDGSGS
+1015 
-1021 DGGPWGANVE
+1021 
-1031 YSWALTTP
+1031 
-1039 ASGVAVTFDDDAS
+1039 
-1052 ATPMATIPAQAAG
+1052 
-1065 TGLVFTLT
+1065 
-1073 VTGRGSRH
+1073 
-1081 ASSTG
+1081 
-1086 VASATDTAA
+1086 
-1095 VTVTAAMAPGALA
+1095 
-1108 SLAAT
+1108 
-1113 ARDGRVT
+1113 
-1120 LAWTAPSDDGGAPVT
+1120 TAPSCA
-1135 GYEYRHR
+1135 
-1142 KDSDADWPAR
+1142 
-1152 WTAVADGSD
+1152 
-1161 AGTATDDERMVAVT
+1161 
-1175 GLDNGALYRFQVR
+1175 
-1188 ALNRA
+1188 
-1193 GAGAALEAQ
+1193 
-1202 ATPSGAQC
+1202 
-1210 SAPDLAGR
+1210 APDLAGR

-1230 QAGALLRELV
+1230 SAGGLLRELV

-1308 AEKAALALHVCD
+1308 AEKADLALHVCD

-1368 RPAVSGA
+1368 QPAVSGA

-1388 DPGEDGVYAARDRI
+1388 GPGEDGVYAAHDRI

-1418 GGPTLGLALGGIR
+1418 GAPTLGLALGGIR

-1503 EPSGDGAWTADEAVE
+1503 EPSGDGAWTAGEAVE

-1558 DRLFFAYTLTGADGP
+1558 DRLSFAYTLTGADGP

-1608 TAGPR
+1608 PAGPR

-1658 NGAVA
+1658 NGAAA

-1688 VTGDVPGEGAETL
+1688 VAGDVLGEGAETL

-1717 ATGMIGAS
+1717 ATGTIGAS

-1738 PPEHDGQNPFTVEL
+1738 PPEHDGQDPFTVEL

-1757 PQGLSYR
+1757 PQRLSYR

-1812 ACGAPGAVCTGDGRS
+1812 ACGVPGAVCTGDGRS
-1827 LSGALALDVPGPAA
+1827 LSGALALSVPGPAA

-1852 PDAMLAFAVTLDRAR
+1852 PDATLAFAVTLDRVR

-1903 KAVDVQ
+1903 KTVDVQ

-1984 LAGERIGGQPE
+1984 FAGERIGGQSE
-1995 PGIGADGDASREE
+1995 PGIGADGDAAREE

-2020 RKGETDPEEAAR
+2020 LKDETDPEEAR
-2032 RSRAVTPRD
+2032 RRGSRAVTPRD
-2041 LLTGSSFALTAETA
+2041 LLTGSAFALTAETA
-2055 GKDLVSLW
+2055 RKDLVSLW
-2063 GRAAVSRFDGRE
+2063 GRGAVTRFDGRE

-2082 EVVTGMLGADWTR
+2082 RVVTGMLGADWTR

-2145 PWARHALSERLE
+2145 PWARHALSDRLE

-2172 PKEPGTDE
+2172 PKKPGTDE

-2234 GNMEPARTTVTRLR
+2234 GNMEPARATVTRLR

-2276 LEIGVRHDGG
+2276 LEVGVRHDGG

-2293 FDLGGG
+2293 LDLGGG

-2319 AHRSKGF
+2319 AHQSKGF

-2339 KPGSDRGAE
+2339 KPGSDRGAK

-2372 EGLAANDNGEGGN
+2372 EGLAANDNGAGGN

-2400 LSAFGERF
+2400 LSAFGDRF
-2408 TWTPEIG
+2408 TWTPEVG

-2426 LGWRLV
+2426 LSWRLV
-2432 RGGFGGDGGSFELSF
+2432 RGGFGSDGGSFELSF

-2455 NDDTPPEHAIGLR
+2455 NDDTPPEHEVGLR
-2468 LTARW
+2468 LSARW

>member
-1 MPSWPKQQPR
+1 
-11 ACGNSS
+11 
-17 QRGLAIGRLSAMAYL
+17 MAYL

-56 TQQVRDELVRLAGA
+56 TQQVLDELVRLAGA

-80 LAAITN
+80 LAEITD
-86 LDLEDKAIAS
+86 LDLDNKAIAS
-96 LQASDFAGLTSL
+96 LQAGDFAGLTSL

-130 LPLSIRYIEV
+130 LPLSIRYIDV

-147 SYGNLC
+147 SHGNLC

-202 QNTGT
+202 QNSGT

-236 VTVTTPV
+236 LTVTTTA
-243 FGRWSAT
+243 GRWALT

-259 NTQADLTFAPPLP
+259 KTQADLTFAPPLP

-301 PNSSAT
+301 PNSVAT

-319 VVEII
+319 VVKIS
-324 PLDSQPATGHQVDL
+324 PPDSQPATGHQVDL

-531 AAYDGW
+531 AADNGW

-553 FVVTV
+553 FVLTV
-558 TTPVSGRWSAT
+558 TTTGGLWART
-569 ILNNFWEEANTQAD
+569 ILNNFWEEAKTQAD

-630 DFEVGVPTATLTVAA
+630 DFEVGVTAATLTVAA

-684 NALTNTVPTRA
+684 NALTNTVPMDA

-715 ETSTAPF
+715 ETSTMPF

-786 GNAAAAQVSST
+786 GNAAAAQASST
-797 YDPNAGICGRTAAVQ
+797 Y
-812 TAILAKI
+812 
-819 AGVSDCANVTSDHLA
+819 
-834 AITGELNLI
+834 
-843 AESIT
+843 
-848 ALAAGDFAGL
+848 
-858 TALTTLDLS
+858 
-867 SNALTAL
+867 
-874 PDGMFVDLTAL
+874 
-885 TTLSLENNQL
+885 
-895 ATLPA
+895 
-900 GVFDGLTAL
+900 
-909 TKLDLNSNGLT
+909 
-920 ALPDGVFVDLTA
+920 
-932 LTGLWLY
+932 
-939 GNMLTALPAGVFDD
+939 
-953 LTALTTLNL
+953 
-962 RNNGLTT
+962 
-969 LPAGVFAGLTAL
+969 
-981 TTLALEG
+981 
-988 NPGAPFAPVAVALPD
+988 
-1003 DGTVPVAGGTVR
+1003 
-1015 LDGSGS
+1015 
-1021 DGGPWGANVE
+1021 
-1031 YSWALTTP
+1031 
-1039 ASGVAVTFDDDAS
+1039 
-1052 ATPMATIPAQAAG
+1052 
-1065 TGLVFTLT
+1065 
-1073 VTGRGSRH
+1073 
-1081 ASSTG
+1081 
-1086 VASATDTAA
+1086 
-1095 VTVTAAMAPGALA
+1095 
-1108 SLAAT
+1108 
-1113 ARDGRVT
+1113 
-1120 LAWTAPSDDGGAPVT
+1120 TAPSCA
-1135 GYEYRHR
+1135 
-1142 KDSDADWPAR
+1142 
-1152 WTAVADGSD
+1152 
-1161 AGTATDDERMVAVT
+1161 
-1175 GLDNGALYRFQVR
+1175 
-1188 ALNRA
+1188 
-1193 GAGAALEAQ
+1193 
-1202 ATPSGAQC
+1202 
-1210 SAPDLAGR
+1210 APDLAGR

-1230 QAGALLRELV
+1230 SAGGLLRELV

-1308 AEKAALALHVCD
+1308 AEKADLALHVCD

-1368 RPAVSGA
+1368 QPAVSGA

-1388 DPGEDGVYAARDRI
+1388 GPGEDGVYAAHDRI

-1418 GGPTLGLALGGIR
+1418 GAPTLGLALGGIR

-1503 EPSGDGAWTADEAVE
+1503 EPSGDGAWTAGEAVE

-1558 DRLFFAYTLTGADGP
+1558 DRLSFAYTLTGADGP

-1608 TAGPR
+1608 PAGPR

-1658 NGAVA
+1658 NGAAA

-1688 VTGDVPGEGAETL
+1688 VAGDVLGEGAETL

-1717 ATGMIGAS
+1717 ATGTIGAS

-1738 PPEHDGQNPFTVEL
+1738 PPEHDGQDPFTVEL

-1757 PQGLSYR
+1757 PQRLSYR

-1812 ACGAPGAVCTGDGRS
+1812 ACGVPGAVCTGDGRS
-1827 LSGALALDVPGPAA
+1827 LSGALALSVPGPAA

-1852 PDAMLAFAVTLDRAR
+1852 PDATLAFAVTLDRVR

-1903 KAVDVQ
+1903 KTVDVQ

-1984 LAGERIGGQPE
+1984 FAGERIGGQSE
-1995 PGIGADGDASREE
+1995 PGIGADGDAAREE

-2020 RKGETDPEEAAR
+2020 LKDETDPEEAR
-2032 RSRAVTPRD
+2032 RRGSRAVTPRD
-2041 LLTGSSFALTAETA
+2041 LLTGSAFALTAETA
-2055 GKDLVSLW
+2055 RKDLVSLW
-2063 GRAAVSRFDGRE
+2063 GRGAVTRFDGRE

-2082 EVVTGMLGADWTR
+2082 RVVTGMLGADWTR

-2145 PWARHALSERLE
+2145 PWARHALSDRLE

-2172 PKEPGTDE
+2172 PKKPGTDE

-2234 GNMEPARTTVTRLR
+2234 GNMEPARATVTRLR

-2276 LEIGVRHDGG
+2276 LEVGVRHDGG

-2293 FDLGGG
+2293 LDLGGG

-2319 AHRSKGF
+2319 AHQSKGF

-2339 KPGSDRGAE
+2339 KPGSDRGAK

-2372 EGLAANDNGEGGN
+2372 EGLAANDNGAGGN

-2400 LSAFGERF
+2400 LSAFGDRF
-2408 TWTPEIG
+2408 TWTPEVG

-2426 LGWRLV
+2426 LSWRLV
-2432 RGGFGGDGGSFELSF
+2432 RGGFGSDGGSFELSF

-2455 NDDTPPEHAIGLR
+2455 NDDTPPEHEVGLR
-2468 LTARW
+2468 LSARW

>member
-1 MPSWPKQQPR
+1 
-11 ACGNSS
+11 
-17 QRGLAIGRLSAMAYL
+17 MAYL

-56 TQQVRDELVRLAGA
+56 TQQVLDELVRLAGA

-80 LAAITN
+80 LAAITT
-86 LDLEDKAIAS
+86 LDLDNKDIAS
-96 LQASDFAGLTSL
+96 LQAGDFAGLTSL
-108 VYLRLRNN
+108 VNLRLRNN

-189 RDPLGRSLLAAWS
+189 RDPLGRSLRAAWS

-236 VTVTTPV
+236 LTVTPV
-243 FGRWSAT
+243 SGLWSIT
-250 ILNNFWEEA
+250 ILNNFWKEA

-277 LSELEIYGVTPR
+277 LIELEIYGVTPR

-301 PNSSAT
+301 PNSVTT
-307 VSVRANPRERNA
+307 VEVRANPRERNA
-319 VVEII
+319 IVEIN
-324 PLDSQPATGHQVDL
+324 PPDSQPATGHQVDL
-338 EPGANSISITVTATD
+338 EPGANSISITLTATD

-428 YLRLRNNQLSLDSFP
+428 NLRLTNNQLSLDSFP

-553 FVVTV
+553 FVLTV
-558 TTPVSGRWSAT
+558 TPVSGLWSIT
-569 ILNNFWEEANTQAD
+569 ILNNFWKEANPQAD

-630 DFEVGVPTATLTVAA
+630 DFEVGVTTATLTVAA
-645 VPGSS
+645 VLGSS

-656 VEGGNLAGLT
+656 VEGSNLAGLT

-684 NALTNTVPTRA
+684 NALTNTMPTGA

-715 ETSTAPF
+715 QTSTAPF

-786 GNAAAAQVSST
+786 GNAAAAQASST
-797 YDPNAGICGRTAAVQ
+797 Y
-812 TAILAKI
+812 
-819 AGVSDCANVTSDHLA
+819 
-834 AITGELNLI
+834 
-843 AESIT
+843 
-848 ALAAGDFAGL
+848 
-858 TALTTLDLS
+858 
-867 SNALTAL
+867 
-874 PDGMFVDLTAL
+874 
-885 TTLSLENNQL
+885 
-895 ATLPA
+895 
-900 GVFDGLTAL
+900 
-909 TKLDLNSNGLT
+909 
-920 ALPDGVFVDLTA
+920 
-932 LTGLWLY
+932 
-939 GNMLTALPAGVFDD
+939 
-953 LTALTTLNL
+953 
-962 RNNGLTT
+962 
-969 LPAGVFAGLTAL
+969 
-981 TTLALEG
+981 
-988 NPGAPFAPVAVALPD
+988 
-1003 DGTVPVAGGTVR
+1003 
-1015 LDGSGS
+1015 
-1021 DGGPWGANVE
+1021 
-1031 YSWALTTP
+1031 
-1039 ASGVAVTFDDDAS
+1039 
-1052 ATPMATIPAQAAG
+1052 
-1065 TGLVFTLT
+1065 
-1073 VTGRGSRH
+1073 
-1081 ASSTG
+1081 
-1086 VASATDTAA
+1086 
-1095 VTVTAAMAPGALA
+1095 
-1108 SLAAT
+1108 
-1113 ARDGRVT
+1113 
-1120 LAWTAPSDDGGAPVT
+1120 TAPSCA
-1135 GYEYRHR
+1135 
-1142 KDSDADWPAR
+1142 
-1152 WTAVADGSD
+1152 
-1161 AGTATDDERMVAVT
+1161 
-1175 GLDNGALYRFQVR
+1175 
-1188 ALNRA
+1188 
-1193 GAGAALEAQ
+1193 
-1202 ATPSGAQC
+1202 
-1210 SAPDLAGR
+1210 APDLAGR

-1230 QAGALLRELV
+1230 QAAGLLRELV

-1293 FHLVGATD
+1293 FHLVDATD
-1301 RDAELTA
+1301 PDAELTA

-1375 RAAAAVEGLPELT
+1375 RAAASVEGLPELT
-1388 DPGEDGVYAARDRI
+1388 GPGEDGVYAARDRI

-1409 APVTVDASG
+1409 APVTVDASDG
-1418 GGPTLGLALGGIR
+1418 APTLGLALGGLR
-1431 REAAYVPGQDG
+1431 REAAYEPGRDSG
-1442 DAATELV
+1442 AATELL

-1454 SGEDAGAGAAKAI
+1454 SDADAGSGAAKAI
-1467 ANGIRLNGAT
+1467 ANGIRLNGAAV
-1477 IRDEGGAD
+1477 RDEGGAD

-1503 EPSGDGAWTADEAVE
+1503 EPSGDGAWTTSEAVE

-1529 GTEGGTPSVGLTLPG
+1529 GTHGGTPSVGLTLPG
-1544 AGARRAVYASGSGT
+1544 AGERRAVYASGSGT
-1558 DRLFFAYTLTGADGP
+1558 DRLAFAYTLIGADGA

-1578 VDPDGLAPGGGTIVS
+1578 VDPDGLALGGGTIAS

-1603 GGAGR
+1603 NGAGR

-1622 DAEGAEGGTLAFRVT
+1622 DAEAAEGGTLAFRVT

-1688 VTGDVPGEGAETL
+1688 VAGDVLGEGAETL

-1717 ATGMIGAS
+1717 ATGTIGAS

-1738 PPEHDGQNPFTVEL
+1738 PPEHDGQAPFTVEL

-1757 PQGLSYR
+1757 PQRLSYR

-1770 FAVSGGT
+1770 FAVSGGA

-1812 ACGAPGAVCTGDGRS
+1812 ACGAPGAVCAGDGRS
-1827 LSGALALDVPGPAA
+1827 LSGALALSVPGPAA

-1852 PDAMLAFAVTLDRAR
+1852 PDATLAFAVTLDRAR

-1951 AWIARFGRTVAE
+1951 AWIARFGRTVAG

-1984 LAGERIGGQPE
+1984 LAGERIGGQSE
-1995 PGIGADGDASREE
+1995 PGIGADGDAAREEEARWEE

-2020 RKGETDPEEAAR
+2020 LKDETDPEEAR
-2032 RSRAVTPRD
+2032 RRGSRAVTPRD

-2063 GRAAVSRFDGRE
+2063 GRGAVTRFDGRE

-2122 SGTGPGSA
+2122 SGTGPGSGSGA
-2130 SGTGGKVEATLTGLF
+2130 SGRVEATLTGLF
-2145 PWARHALSERLE
+2145 PWTRHALSDRLE

-2164 GAGELTVT
+2164 GAGKLTVT
-2172 PKEPGTDE
+2172 PKKPGTDE

-2234 GNMEPARTTVTRLR
+2234 GNMEPARATVTRLR

-2293 FDLGGG
+2293 LDLGGG

-2319 AHRSKGF
+2319 AHESKGF

-2339 KPGSDRGAE
+2339 KPGSDRGAK

-2363 DALLARTTL
+2363 DALLSRTTL

-2400 LSAFGERF
+2400 LSAFGDRF
-2408 TWTPEIG
+2408 TWTPEAG

-2455 NDDTPPEHAIGLR
+2455 NDDTPPEHEVGLR
-2468 LTARW
+2468 LSARW

>member
-1 MPSWPKQQPR
+1 
-11 ACGNSS
+11 
-17 QRGLAIGRLSAMAYL
+17 MAYL

-56 TQQVRDELVRLAGA
+56 TQQVLDELVRLAGA
-70 GDCASVTADN
+70 GDCASVTAEN
-80 LAAITN
+80 LAEITD
-86 LDLEDKAIAS
+86 LDLDNKAIAS
-96 LQASDFAGLTSL
+96 LQAGDFAGLTSL

-130 LPLSIRYIEV
+130 LPSTIRYIDV

-147 SYGNLC
+147 SHGNLC

-166 DTSGRTVARTD
+166 DTSGRTFARTD

-202 QNTGT
+202 QNSGT

-236 VTVTTPV
+236 LTVTTTA
-243 FGRWSAT
+243 GRWALT

-259 NTQADLTFAPPLP
+259 KTQADLTFAPPLP

-301 PNSSAT
+301 PNSVAT

-319 VVEII
+319 VVVIS
-324 PLDSQPATGHQVDL
+324 PPDSQPATGHQVDL

-531 AAYDGW
+531 AADNGW

-553 FVVTV
+553 FVLTV
-558 TTPVSGRWSAT
+558 TTTGGLWART
-569 ILNNFWEEANTQAD
+569 ILNNFWEEAKTQAD

-630 DFEVGVPTATLTVAA
+630 DFEVGVTAATLTVAA

-684 NALTNTVPTRA
+684 NALTNTVPMDA

-715 ETSTAPF
+715 ETSTMPF

-786 GNAAAAQVSST
+786 GNAAAAQASST
-797 YDPNAGICGRTAAVQ
+797 Y
-812 TAILAKI
+812 
-819 AGVSDCANVTSDHLA
+819 
-834 AITGELNLI
+834 
-843 AESIT
+843 
-848 ALAAGDFAGL
+848 
-858 TALTTLDLS
+858 
-867 SNALTAL
+867 
-874 PDGMFVDLTAL
+874 
-885 TTLSLENNQL
+885 
-895 ATLPA
+895 
-900 GVFDGLTAL
+900 
-909 TKLDLNSNGLT
+909 
-920 ALPDGVFVDLTA
+920 
-932 LTGLWLY
+932 
-939 GNMLTALPAGVFDD
+939 
-953 LTALTTLNL
+953 
-962 RNNGLTT
+962 
-969 LPAGVFAGLTAL
+969 
-981 TTLALEG
+981 
-988 NPGAPFAPVAVALPD
+988 
-1003 DGTVPVAGGTVR
+1003 
-1015 LDGSGS
+1015 
-1021 DGGPWGANVE
+1021 
-1031 YSWALTTP
+1031 
-1039 ASGVAVTFDDDAS
+1039 
-1052 ATPMATIPAQAAG
+1052 
-1065 TGLVFTLT
+1065 
-1073 VTGRGSRH
+1073 
-1081 ASSTG
+1081 
-1086 VASATDTAA
+1086 
-1095 VTVTAAMAPGALA
+1095 
-1108 SLAAT
+1108 
-1113 ARDGRVT
+1113 
-1120 LAWTAPSDDGGAPVT
+1120 TAPSCA
-1135 GYEYRHR
+1135 
-1142 KDSDADWPAR
+1142 
-1152 WTAVADGSD
+1152 
-1161 AGTATDDERMVAVT
+1161 
-1175 GLDNGALYRFQVR
+1175 
-1188 ALNRA
+1188 
-1193 GAGAALEAQ
+1193 
-1202 ATPSGAQC
+1202 
-1210 SAPDLAGR
+1210 APDLAGR

-1230 QAGALLRELV
+1230 SAGGLLRELV

-1308 AEKAALALHVCD
+1308 AEKADLALHVCD

-1368 RPAVSGA
+1368 QPAVSGA

-1388 DPGEDGVYAARDRI
+1388 GPGEDGVYAAHDRI

-1418 GGPTLGLALGGIR
+1418 GAPTLGLALGGIR

-1503 EPSGDGAWTADEAVE
+1503 EPSGDGAWTAGEAVE

-1558 DRLFFAYTLTGADGP
+1558 DRLSFAYTLTGADGP

-1608 TAGPR
+1608 PAGPR

-1658 NGAVA
+1658 NGAAA

-1688 VTGDVPGEGAETL
+1688 VAGDVLGEGAETL

-1717 ATGMIGAS
+1717 ATGTIGAS

-1738 PPEHDGQNPFTVEL
+1738 PPEHDGQDPFTVEL

-1757 PQGLSYR
+1757 PQRLSYR

-1812 ACGAPGAVCTGDGRS
+1812 ACGVPGAVCTGDGRS
-1827 LSGALALDVPGPAA
+1827 LSGALALSVPGPAA

-1852 PDAMLAFAVTLDRAR
+1852 PDATLAFAVTLDRVR

-1903 KAVDVQ
+1903 KTVDVQ

-1963 QVIEAVEGRMRA
+1963 QVLEAVEGRMRA
-1975 APAPGAEVA
+1975 APVPGAEVA
-1984 LAGERIGGQPE
+1984 LAGERIGAQSPDRGPDRAE
-1995 PGIGADGDASREE
+1995 PGSDAEREARQEE
-2008 EARRDAL
+2008 EARRDTQ
-2015 RLADW
+2015 RLAGW
-2020 RKGETDPEEAAR
+2020 LKGETDPEEAQR
-2032 RSRAVTPRD
+2032 LTSRAVTPRD
-2041 LLTGSSFALTAETA
+2041 LLTGSSFALTAETD

-2063 GRAAVSRFDGRE
+2063 GRAAVTRFDGRE
-2075 GDLTLDG
+2075 GDLMLDG

-2145 PWARHALSERLE
+2145 PWARHALSDRLE

-2172 PKEPGTDE
+2172 PKKPGTDE

-2234 GNMEPARTTVTRLR
+2234 GNMEPARATVTRLR

-2276 LEIGVRHDGG
+2276 LEVGVRHDGG

-2293 FDLGGG
+2293 LDLGGG

-2319 AHRSKGF
+2319 THESKGF
-2326 RDLGFSGALAWEG
+2326 RDLGFSGSLAWEG
-2339 KPGSDRGAE
+2339 NPGSDRGAK
-2348 LRLTQTLGGSSSGGA
+2348 LRLTQTVGGSSSGGA
-2363 DALLARTTL
+2363 DALLSRTTL
-2372 EGLAANDNGEGGN
+2372 EGLAANDDGEGGD

-2400 LSAFGERF
+2400 LSAFGDRF
-2408 TWTPEIG
+2408 TWTPEVG
-2415 VGLSDTGRDYS
+2415 VDLSDTGRDYS

-2432 RGGFGGDGGSFELSF
+2432 LGGSGSDGGALELSF

-2455 NDDTPPEHAIGLR
+2455 NDDTPPEHEVGLR
-2468 LTARW
+2468 LSARW

>member
-1 MPSWPKQQPR
+1 
-11 ACGNSS
+11 
-17 QRGLAIGRLSAMAYL
+17 MAYL

-56 TQQVRDELVRLAGA
+56 TQQVLDELVRLAGA
-70 GDCASVTADN
+70 GDCASVTAEN
-80 LAAITN
+80 LAEITD
-86 LDLEDKAIAS
+86 LDLD
-96 LQASDFAGLTSL
+96 
-108 VYLRLRNN
+108 
-116 QLSLDSFP
+116 
-124 GGLFSS
+124 
-130 LPLSIRYIEV
+130 
-140 SGNPGCP
+140 
-147 SYGNLC
+147 
-153 FPPAPTIDATVGT
+153 
-166 DTSGRTVARTD
+166 
-177 ETVKLSSSQGDY
+177 
-189 RDPLGRSLLAAWS
+189 
-202 QNTGT
+202 
-207 VVNLATADNGWSAAF
+207 
-222 TVPHVTADEDAEFV
+222 
-236 VTVTTPV
+236 
-243 FGRWSAT
+243 
-250 ILNNFWEEA
+250 
-259 NTQADLTFAPPLP
+259 
-272 SSDTS
+272 
-277 LSELEIYGVTPR
+277 
-289 YNSSTRIYELTV
+289 
-301 PNSSAT
+301 
-307 VSVRANPRERNA
+307 
-319 VVEII
+319 
-324 PLDSQPATGHQVDL
+324 
-338 EPGANSISITVTATD
+338 
-353 EVTTQTYTVT
+353 
-363 VTRDESA
+363 
-370 GVCGRT
+370 
-376 QQVRDEL
+376 
-383 VRLAGAGDCASVT
+383 
-396 ADNLA
+396 
-401 AITNLDL
+401 
-408 ENKAIASLQAS
+408 NKAIASLQAG

-531 AAYDGW
+531 AADNGW

-553 FVVTV
+553 FVLTV
-558 TTPVSGRWSAT
+558 TTTGGLWART
-569 ILNNFWEEANTQAD
+569 ILNNFWEEAKTQADLTFAPPLPSSDTSLSELEIYGVTPRYNSSTRIYELTVPNSVATVSVRANPRERNAVVEISPPDSQPATGHQVDLEPGANSISIMVTATDEVTTQTYTVTVTRDESAGVCGRTQQVLDELVRLAGAGDCASVTAENLAAITDLDLDNKAIASLQAGDFAGLTSLVYLRLRNNQLSLDSFPGGLFSSLPSTIRDIDVSGNPGCPSHGNLCFPPAPTSDATVGTDTSGRTFARTDETVKLSSSQGDYRDPLGRSLLAAWSQNSGTVVNLATADNGWSAAFTVPHVTADEDAEFVLTVTTTGGLWARTILNNFWEEAKTQAD

-630 DFEVGVPTATLTVAA
+630 DFEVGVTTATLTVAA
-645 VPGSS
+645 VLGSS

-656 VEGGNLAGLT
+656 VEGSNLAGLT

-684 NALTNTVPTRA
+684 NALTNTVPTGT

-786 GNAAAAQVSST
+786 GNAAAAQASST
-797 YDPNAGICGRTAAVQ
+797 Y
-812 TAILAKI
+812 
-819 AGVSDCANVTSDHLA
+819 
-834 AITGELNLI
+834 
-843 AESIT
+843 
-848 ALAAGDFAGL
+848 
-858 TALTTLDLS
+858 
-867 SNALTAL
+867 
-874 PDGMFVDLTAL
+874 
-885 TTLSLENNQL
+885 
-895 ATLPA
+895 
-900 GVFDGLTAL
+900 
-909 TKLDLNSNGLT
+909 
-920 ALPDGVFVDLTA
+920 
-932 LTGLWLY
+932 
-939 GNMLTALPAGVFDD
+939 
-953 LTALTTLNL
+953 
-962 RNNGLTT
+962 
-969 LPAGVFAGLTAL
+969 
-981 TTLALEG
+981 
-988 NPGAPFAPVAVALPD
+988 
-1003 DGTVPVAGGTVR
+1003 
-1015 LDGSGS
+1015 
-1021 DGGPWGANVE
+1021 
-1031 YSWALTTP
+1031 
-1039 ASGVAVTFDDDAS
+1039 
-1052 ATPMATIPAQAAG
+1052 
-1065 TGLVFTLT
+1065 
-1073 VTGRGSRH
+1073 
-1081 ASSTG
+1081 
-1086 VASATDTAA
+1086 
-1095 VTVTAAMAPGALA
+1095 
-1108 SLAAT
+1108 
-1113 ARDGRVT
+1113 
-1120 LAWTAPSDDGGAPVT
+1120 TAPSCA
-1135 GYEYRHR
+1135 
-1142 KDSDADWPAR
+1142 
-1152 WTAVADGSD
+1152 
-1161 AGTATDDERMVAVT
+1161 
-1175 GLDNGALYRFQVR
+1175 
-1188 ALNRA
+1188 
-1193 GAGAALEAQ
+1193 
-1202 ATPSGAQC
+1202 
-1210 SAPDLAGR
+1210 APDLAGR

-1230 QAGALLRELV
+1230 QAGGLLRELV

-1293 FHLVGATD
+1293 FHLVDATD
-1301 RDAELTA
+1301 PDAELTA

-1375 RAAAAVEGLPELT
+1375 RAAASVEGLPELT
-1388 DPGEDGVYAARDRI
+1388 GPGEDGVYAARDRI

-1418 GGPTLGLALGGIR
+1418 GAPTLGLALGGIR

-1454 SGEDAGAGAAKAI
+1454 SGEDAGAGAANAI

-1503 EPSGDGAWTADEAVE
+1503 EPSGDGAWTAGEAVE
-1518 VTLAFAEPVEV
+1518 VTLAFTEPVEV

-1558 DRLFFAYTLTGADGP
+1558 DRLSFAYTLTGADGP

-1603 GGAGR
+1603 SGAGR

-1622 DAEGAEGGTLAFRVT
+1622 DAEAAEGGTLAFRVT

-1688 VTGDVPGEGAETL
+1688 VAGDVLGEGAETL

-1717 ATGMIGAS
+1717 ATGTIGAS

-1738 PPEHDGQNPFTVEL
+1738 PPEHDGQDPFTVEL

-1757 PQGLSYR
+1757 PQRLSYR

-1770 FAVSGGT
+1770 FAVSGGA

-1812 ACGAPGAVCTGDGRS
+1812 ACGAPGAVCAGDGRS
-1827 LSGALALDVPGPAA
+1827 LSGALALSVPGPAA

-1852 PDAMLAFAVTLDRAR
+1852 PDATLAFAVTLDRAR

-1951 AWIARFGRTVAE
+1951 AWIARFGRTVAG

-1984 LAGERIGGQPE
+1984 LAGERIGGQSE
-1995 PGIGADGDASREE
+1995 PGIGADGDAAREEEARWEE

-2020 RKGETDPEEAAR
+2020 LKDETDPEEAR
-2032 RSRAVTPRD
+2032 RRGSRAVTPRD

-2063 GRAAVSRFDGRE
+2063 GRGAVTRFDGRE

-2115 GSGTGSA
+2115 GSGTGSGSGA
-2122 SGTGPGSA
+2122 SGR
-2130 SGTGGKVEATLTGLF
+2130 VEATLTGLF
-2145 PWARHALSERLE
+2145 PWTRHALSDRLE

-2172 PKEPGTDE
+2172 PKKPGTDE
-2180 DGAAIRADLDLR
+2180 DGAAIRAVLDLR

-2234 GNMEPARTTVTRLR
+2234 GNMEPARATVTRLR

-2293 FDLGGG
+2293 LDLGGG

-2319 AHRSKGF
+2319 AHESKGF

-2339 KPGSDRGAE
+2339 KPGSDRGAK

-2363 DALLARTTL
+2363 DALLSRTTL

-2400 LSAFGERF
+2400 LSAFGDRF
-2408 TWTPEIG
+2408 TWTPEAG

-2455 NDDTPPEHAIGLR
+2455 NDDTPPEHKVGLR
-2468 LTARW
+2468 LSARW

>member
-1 MPSWPKQQPR
+1 M
-11 ACGNSS
+11 
-17 QRGLAIGRLSAMAYL
+17 
-32 VLLFALLLPSAGN
+32 
-45 AQGATDGVCGR
+45 
-56 TQQVRDELVRLAGA
+56 
-70 GDCASVTADN
+70 
-80 LAAITN
+80 
-86 LDLEDKAIAS
+86 
-96 LQASDFAGLTSL
+96 
-108 VYLRLRNN
+108 
-116 QLSLDSFP
+116 
-124 GGLFSS
+124 
-130 LPLSIRYIEV
+130 
-140 SGNPGCP
+140 
-147 SYGNLC
+147 
-153 FPPAPTIDATVGT
+153 
-166 DTSGRTVARTD
+166 
-177 ETVKLSSSQGDY
+177 
-189 RDPLGRSLLAAWS
+189 
-202 QNTGT
+202 
-207 VVNLATADNGWSAAF
+207 NLATADNGWSAAF
-222 TVPHVTADEDAEFV
+222 TVPYVTADEDAEFV
-236 VTVTTPV
+236 LTVTPV
-243 FGRWSAT
+243 SGLWSIT
-250 ILNNFWEEA
+250 ILNNFWKEA
-259 NTQADLTFAPPLP
+259 KTQADLTFAPPLP

-277 LSELEIYGVTPR
+277 LTELEIYGVTPR
-289 YNSSTRIYELTV
+289 YNSLTRIYELTV
-301 PNSSAT
+301 PNSVTT
-307 VSVRANPRERNA
+307 VEVRANPRERNA

-324 PLDSQPATGHQVDL
+324 PPDSQPATGHQVDL

-408 ENKAIASLQAS
+408 ENKDIASLQAS

-443 GGLFSSLPLSIR
+443 GGLFSSLPLTIR
-455 YIEVSGNPG
+455 SIEVSGNPG
-464 CPSYGNLCFPP
+464 CPSHGNLCFPP
-475 TPTVD
+475 TPIVD

-508 RDPLGRSLRTA
+508 RDPLGRSLRTT

-544 HVTADEDAE
+544 HVTADEDAD
-553 FVVTV
+553 FVLTV
-558 TTPVSGRWSAT
+558 TPVSGLWSIM
-569 ILNNFWEEANTQAD
+569 ILNSFWKEANRQAD

-630 DFEVGVPTATLTVAA
+630 DFEVGVTTATLTVAA
-645 VPGSS
+645 VLGSS

-656 VEGGNLAGLT
+656 VEGSNLAGLT

-684 NALTNTVPTRA
+684 NALTNTAPTGA

-786 GNAAAAQVSST
+786 GNAAAAQASFT
-797 YDPNAGICGRTAAVQ
+797 Y
-812 TAILAKI
+812 
-819 AGVSDCANVTSDHLA
+819 
-834 AITGELNLI
+834 
-843 AESIT
+843 
-848 ALAAGDFAGL
+848 
-858 TALTTLDLS
+858 
-867 SNALTAL
+867 
-874 PDGMFVDLTAL
+874 
-885 TTLSLENNQL
+885 
-895 ATLPA
+895 
-900 GVFDGLTAL
+900 
-909 TKLDLNSNGLT
+909 
-920 ALPDGVFVDLTA
+920 
-932 LTGLWLY
+932 
-939 GNMLTALPAGVFDD
+939 
-953 LTALTTLNL
+953 
-962 RNNGLTT
+962 
-969 LPAGVFAGLTAL
+969 
-981 TTLALEG
+981 
-988 NPGAPFAPVAVALPD
+988 
-1003 DGTVPVAGGTVR
+1003 
-1015 LDGSGS
+1015 
-1021 DGGPWGANVE
+1021 
-1031 YSWALTTP
+1031 
-1039 ASGVAVTFDDDAS
+1039 
-1052 ATPMATIPAQAAG
+1052 
-1065 TGLVFTLT
+1065 
-1073 VTGRGSRH
+1073 
-1081 ASSTG
+1081 
-1086 VASATDTAA
+1086 
-1095 VTVTAAMAPGALA
+1095 
-1108 SLAAT
+1108 
-1113 ARDGRVT
+1113 
-1120 LAWTAPSDDGGAPVT
+1120 TAPSCA
-1135 GYEYRHR
+1135 
-1142 KDSDADWPAR
+1142 
-1152 WTAVADGSD
+1152 
-1161 AGTATDDERMVAVT
+1161 
-1175 GLDNGALYRFQVR
+1175 
-1188 ALNRA
+1188 
-1193 GAGAALEAQ
+1193 
-1202 ATPSGAQC
+1202 
-1210 SAPDLAGR
+1210 APDLAGR

-1230 QAGALLRELV
+1230 QAGGLLRELV

-1250 LSGRTAPIVLD
+1250 LSGRTAPIVLG

-1269 FVLLYAHTTNLD
+1269 FVQLYAHTTNLD

-1293 FHLVGATD
+1293 FHLVDATD
-1301 RDAELTA
+1301 PDAELTA

-1388 DPGEDGVYAARDRI
+1388 GPGEDGVYAARDRI

-1418 GGPTLGLALGGIR
+1418 GAPTLGLALGGIR
-1431 REAAYVPGQDG
+1431 RETAYVPGQDG

-1454 SGEDAGAGAAKAI
+1454 SGEDAGAGAANAI

-1477 IRDEGGAD
+1477 IRDEVGAD

-1503 EPSGDGAWTADEAVE
+1503 EPSGDGAWTAGEAVE
-1518 VTLAFAEPVEV
+1518 VTLAFTEPVEV

-1558 DRLFFAYTLTGADGP
+1558 DRLSFAYTLTGADGP

-1603 GGAGR
+1603 SGAGR

-1622 DAEGAEGGTLAFRVT
+1622 DAEAAEGGTLAFRVT

-1688 VTGDVPGEGAETL
+1688 VAGDVPGEGAETL

-1717 ATGMIGAS
+1717 ATGTIGAS

-1738 PPEHDGQNPFTVEL
+1738 PPEHDGQAPFTVEL

-1757 PQGLSYR
+1757 PQRLSYR

-1770 FAVSGGT
+1770 FAVSGGA

-1812 ACGAPGAVCTGDGRS
+1812 ACGAPGAVCAGDGRS
-1827 LSGALALDVPGPAA
+1827 LSGALALSVPGPAA

-1852 PDAMLAFAVTLDRAR
+1852 PDATLAFAVTLDRAR

-1903 KAVDVQ
+1903 KTVDVQ
-1909 VLADSHDEGS
+1909 VLADGHDEGS

-1984 LAGERIGGQPE
+1984 LAGERIGGQSPDRGPGQSE
-1995 PGIGADGDASREE
+1995 PGIGADWDASREE

-2020 RKGETDPEEAAR
+2020 PEGRDRSGGGRTPVAGGDAAR
-2032 RSRAVTPRD
+2032 PAYRLVLRADR
-2041 LLTGSSFALTAETA
+2041 G
-2055 GKDLVSLW
+2055 
-2063 GRAAVSRFDGRE
+2063 DGRQ
-2075 GDLTLDG
+2075 
-2082 EVVTGMLGADWTR
+2082 
-2095 GRWTAGLI
+2095 
-2103 VSHSVGEGGYSD
+2103 
-2115 GSGTGSA
+2115 
-2122 SGTGPGSA
+2122 GPG
-2130 SGTGGKVEATLTGLF
+2130 L
-2145 PWARHALSERLE
+2145 
-2157 AWGAAGY
+2157 
-2164 GAGELTVT
+2164 
-2172 PKEPGTDE
+2172 
-2180 DGAAIRADLDLR
+2180 
-2192 MAAAGL
+2192 
-2198 RGVLLDPGSGSGF
+2198 
-2211 QLTGKTDAMVVQ
+2211 
-2223 TSSGRGKGADG
+2223 
-2234 GNMEPARTTVTRLR
+2234 
-2248 LGLEA
+2248 
-2253 SRPFAL
+2253 AL
-2259 GPGSGSGAGGGA
+2259 GPGRGHALRRPRGRSHAGRRGRDRHARRRLDPGALDRRADRLPQRRRGRLQRQIGGR
-2271 VLTPS
+2271 
-2276 LEIGVRHDGG
+2276 IGVRDGPRIGVWGKRQGRGDADRPVPLGAPCALGPAGGLGRGRLRRGRAHG
-2286 DAETGFG
+2286 DAEEAGDRRG
-2293 FDLGGG
+2293 RRRDPRRPRPPDGGG
-2299 LALSDPKRGLQAE
+2299 RAARRAARPRIGVRLPAHRQDRRDGGADLLGTGQGRRRRQHGAGPGDGDPAAPRPGGEPAVSARPRIGV
-2312 LRGRGLL
+2312 RGR
-2319 AHRSKGF
+2319 R
-2326 RDLGFSGALAWEG
+2326 R
-2339 KPGSDRGAE
+2339 
-2348 LRLTQTLGGSSSGGA
+2348 GGA
-2363 DALLARTTL
+2363 DAEPGGRGAPRRRRRRDRLRPRPGRRARAERPEARPPGRAARARAARPPV
-2372 EGLAANDNGEGGN
+2372 EGLPRPRLLGRARLGRQAGLGPGGEAEADPDARRVVLGRRRCAARARHAGRAG
-2385 DELKSRRLELKFGYG
+2385 
-2400 LSAFGERF
+2400 GERQRRGRQRRAEE
-2408 TWTPEIG
+2408 PAAGAEVRLRP
-2415 VGLSDTGRDYS
+2415 VGLRRPFHLDAGGRRRPVGHRAR
-2426 LGWRLV
+2426 LQPRLAPGARRVRRRRRLV
-2432 RGGFGGDGGSFELSF
+2432 RTVLRGAPARERERRHAAGARGRPAALGSLVAESHPRV
-2447 EARRRESA
+2447 RRAGSGERDCGSIRSRGRSA
-2455 NDDTPPEHAIGLR
+2455 
-2468 LTARW
+2468 

>member
-1 MPSWPKQQPR
+1 
-11 ACGNSS
+11 
-17 QRGLAIGRLSAMAYL
+17 MAYL

-56 TQQVRDELVRLAGA
+56 TQQVLDELVRLAGA
-70 GDCASVTADN
+70 GDCASVTAEN
-80 LAAITN
+80 LAEITD
-86 LDLEDKAIAS
+86 LDLDNKAIAS
-96 LQASDFAGLTSL
+96 LQAGDFAGLTSL

-130 LPLSIRYIEV
+130 LPLTIRYIDV

-147 SYGNLC
+147 SHGNLC

-166 DTSGRTVARTD
+166 DTSGRTVARTVARTD

-202 QNTGT
+202 QNSGT

-236 VTVTTPV
+236 LTVTTTA
-243 FGRWSAT
+243 GRWALT

-259 NTQADLTFAPPLP
+259 KTQADLTFAPPLP

-301 PNSSAT
+301 PNSVAT

-319 VVEII
+319 VVKIS
-324 PLDSQPATGHQVDL
+324 PPDSQPATGHQVDL

-531 AAYDGW
+531 AADNGW

-553 FVVTV
+553 FVLTV
-558 TTPVSGRWSAT
+558 TTTGGLWART
-569 ILNNFWEEANTQAD
+569 ILNNFWEEAKTQAD

-630 DFEVGVPTATLTVAA
+630 DFEVGVTAATLTVAA

-684 NALTNTVPTRA
+684 NALTNTVPMDA

-715 ETSTAPF
+715 ETSTMPF

-786 GNAAAAQVSST
+786 GNAAAAQASST
-797 YDPNAGICGRTAAVQ
+797 Y
-812 TAILAKI
+812 
-819 AGVSDCANVTSDHLA
+819 
-834 AITGELNLI
+834 
-843 AESIT
+843 
-848 ALAAGDFAGL
+848 
-858 TALTTLDLS
+858 
-867 SNALTAL
+867 
-874 PDGMFVDLTAL
+874 
-885 TTLSLENNQL
+885 
-895 ATLPA
+895 
-900 GVFDGLTAL
+900 
-909 TKLDLNSNGLT
+909 
-920 ALPDGVFVDLTA
+920 
-932 LTGLWLY
+932 
-939 GNMLTALPAGVFDD
+939 
-953 LTALTTLNL
+953 
-962 RNNGLTT
+962 
-969 LPAGVFAGLTAL
+969 
-981 TTLALEG
+981 
-988 NPGAPFAPVAVALPD
+988 
-1003 DGTVPVAGGTVR
+1003 
-1015 LDGSGS
+1015 
-1021 DGGPWGANVE
+1021 
-1031 YSWALTTP
+1031 
-1039 ASGVAVTFDDDAS
+1039 
-1052 ATPMATIPAQAAG
+1052 
-1065 TGLVFTLT
+1065 
-1073 VTGRGSRH
+1073 
-1081 ASSTG
+1081 
-1086 VASATDTAA
+1086 
-1095 VTVTAAMAPGALA
+1095 
-1108 SLAAT
+1108 
-1113 ARDGRVT
+1113 
-1120 LAWTAPSDDGGAPVT
+1120 TAPSCA
-1135 GYEYRHR
+1135 
-1142 KDSDADWPAR
+1142 
-1152 WTAVADGSD
+1152 
-1161 AGTATDDERMVAVT
+1161 
-1175 GLDNGALYRFQVR
+1175 
-1188 ALNRA
+1188 
-1193 GAGAALEAQ
+1193 
-1202 ATPSGAQC
+1202 
-1210 SAPDLAGR
+1210 APDLAGR

-1230 QAGALLRELV
+1230 SAGGLLRELV

-1308 AEKAALALHVCD
+1308 AEKADLALHVCD

-1368 RPAVSGA
+1368 QPAVSGA

-1388 DPGEDGVYAARDRI
+1388 GPGEDGVYAAHDRI

-1418 GGPTLGLALGGIR
+1418 GAPTLGLALGGIR

-1503 EPSGDGAWTADEAVE
+1503 EPSGDGAWTAGEAVE

-1558 DRLFFAYTLTGADGP
+1558 DRLSFAYTLTGADGP

-1608 TAGPR
+1608 PAGPR

-1658 NGAVA
+1658 NGAAA

-1688 VTGDVPGEGAETL
+1688 VAGDVLGEGAETL

-1717 ATGMIGAS
+1717 ATGTIGAS

-1738 PPEHDGQNPFTVEL
+1738 PPEHDGQDPFTVEL

-1757 PQGLSYR
+1757 PQRLSYR

-1812 ACGAPGAVCTGDGRS
+1812 ACGAPGAVCAGDGRS
-1827 LSGALALDVPGPAA
+1827 LSGALALSVPGPAA

-1852 PDAMLAFAVTLDRAR
+1852 PDATLAFAVTLDRAR

-1951 AWIARFGRTVAE
+1951 AWIARFGRTVAG

-1984 LAGERIGGQPE
+1984 LAGERIGGQSE
-1995 PGIGADGDASREE
+1995 PGIGADGDAAREE

-2020 RKGETDPEEAAR
+2020 LKDETDPEEAR
-2032 RSRAVTPRD
+2032 RRGSRAVTPRD

-2063 GRAAVSRFDGRE
+2063 GRGAVTRFDGRE

-2122 SGTGPGSA
+2122 SGTGPGSGSGA
-2130 SGTGGKVEATLTGLF
+2130 SGRVEATLTGLF
-2145 PWARHALSERLE
+2145 PWTRHALSDRLE

-2172 PKEPGTDE
+2172 PKKPGTDE

-2234 GNMEPARTTVTRLR
+2234 GNMEPARATVTRLR

-2293 FDLGGG
+2293 LDLGGG

-2319 AHRSKGF
+2319 AHESKGF

-2339 KPGSDRGAE
+2339 KPGSDRGAK

-2363 DALLARTTL
+2363 DALLSRTTL

-2400 LSAFGERF
+2400 LSAFGDRF
-2408 TWTPEIG
+2408 TWTPEAG

-2455 NDDTPPEHAIGLR
+2455 NDDTPPEHKVGLR
-2468 LTARW
+2468 LSARW

>member
-1 MPSWPKQQPR
+1 
-11 ACGNSS
+11 
-17 QRGLAIGRLSAMAYL
+17 MAYL

-56 TQQVRDELVRLAGA
+56 TQQVLDELVRLAGA
-70 GDCASVTADN
+70 GDCASVTAEN
-80 LAAITN
+80 LAEITD
-86 LDLEDKAIAS
+86 LDLDNKAIAS
-96 LQASDFAGLTSL
+96 LQAGDFAGLTSL

-130 LPLSIRYIEV
+130 LPLSIRYIDV

-147 SYGNLC
+147 SHGNLC

-166 DTSGRTVARTD
+166 DTSGRTFARTD

-236 VTVTTPV
+236 LTVTTTA
-243 FGRWSAT
+243 GRWALT

-259 NTQADLTFAPPLP
+259 KTQADLTFAPPLP

-301 PNSSAT
+301 PNSVAT

-319 VVEII
+319 VVVIS
-324 PLDSQPATGHQVDL
+324 PPDSQPATGHQVDL

-531 AAYDGW
+531 AADNGW

-553 FVVTV
+553 FVLTV
-558 TTPVSGRWSAT
+558 TTTGGLWART
-569 ILNNFWEEANTQAD
+569 ILNNFWEEAKTQAD

-630 DFEVGVPTATLTVAA
+630 DFEVGVTAATLTVAA

-684 NALTNTVPTRA
+684 NALTNTVPMDA

-715 ETSTAPF
+715 ETSTMPF

-786 GNAAAAQVSST
+786 GNAAAAQASST
-797 YDPNAGICGRTAAVQ
+797 Y
-812 TAILAKI
+812 
-819 AGVSDCANVTSDHLA
+819 
-834 AITGELNLI
+834 
-843 AESIT
+843 
-848 ALAAGDFAGL
+848 
-858 TALTTLDLS
+858 
-867 SNALTAL
+867 
-874 PDGMFVDLTAL
+874 
-885 TTLSLENNQL
+885 
-895 ATLPA
+895 
-900 GVFDGLTAL
+900 
-909 TKLDLNSNGLT
+909 
-920 ALPDGVFVDLTA
+920 
-932 LTGLWLY
+932 
-939 GNMLTALPAGVFDD
+939 
-953 LTALTTLNL
+953 
-962 RNNGLTT
+962 
-969 LPAGVFAGLTAL
+969 
-981 TTLALEG
+981 
-988 NPGAPFAPVAVALPD
+988 
-1003 DGTVPVAGGTVR
+1003 
-1015 LDGSGS
+1015 
-1021 DGGPWGANVE
+1021 
-1031 YSWALTTP
+1031 
-1039 ASGVAVTFDDDAS
+1039 
-1052 ATPMATIPAQAAG
+1052 
-1065 TGLVFTLT
+1065 
-1073 VTGRGSRH
+1073 
-1081 ASSTG
+1081 
-1086 VASATDTAA
+1086 
-1095 VTVTAAMAPGALA
+1095 
-1108 SLAAT
+1108 
-1113 ARDGRVT
+1113 
-1120 LAWTAPSDDGGAPVT
+1120 TAPSCA
-1135 GYEYRHR
+1135 
-1142 KDSDADWPAR
+1142 
-1152 WTAVADGSD
+1152 
-1161 AGTATDDERMVAVT
+1161 
-1175 GLDNGALYRFQVR
+1175 
-1188 ALNRA
+1188 
-1193 GAGAALEAQ
+1193 
-1202 ATPSGAQC
+1202 
-1210 SAPDLAGR
+1210 APDLAGR

-1230 QAGALLRELV
+1230 SAGGLLRELV

-1308 AEKAALALHVCD
+1308 AEKADLALHVCD

-1368 RPAVSGA
+1368 QPAVSGA

-1388 DPGEDGVYAARDRI
+1388 GPGEDGVYAAHDRI

-1418 GGPTLGLALGGIR
+1418 GAPTLGLALGGIR

-1503 EPSGDGAWTADEAVE
+1503 EPSGDGAWTAGEAVE

-1558 DRLFFAYTLTGADGP
+1558 DRLSFAYTLTGADGP

-1608 TAGPR
+1608 PAGPR

-1658 NGAVA
+1658 NGAAA

-1688 VTGDVPGEGAETL
+1688 VAGDVLGEGAETL

-1717 ATGMIGAS
+1717 ATGTIGAS

-1738 PPEHDGQNPFTVEL
+1738 PPEHDGQDPFTVEL

-1757 PQGLSYR
+1757 PQRLSYR

-1812 ACGAPGAVCTGDGRS
+1812 ACGVPGAVCTGDGRS
-1827 LSGALALDVPGPAA
+1827 LSGALALSVPGPAA

-1852 PDAMLAFAVTLDRAR
+1852 PDATLAFAVTLDRVR

-1903 KAVDVQ
+1903 KTVDVQ

-1963 QVIEAVEGRMRA
+1963 QVLEAVEGRMRA

-1984 LAGERIGGQPE
+1984 LAGW
-1995 PGIGADGDASREE
+1995 
-2008 EARRDAL
+2008 L
-2015 RLADW
+2015 
-2020 RKGETDPEEAAR
+2020 KGETDPEEAQR
-2032 RSRAVTPRD
+2032 LTSRAVTPRD
-2041 LLTGSSFALTAETA
+2041 LLTGSSFALTAETD

-2063 GRAAVSRFDGRE
+2063 GRAAVTRFDGRE
-2075 GDLTLDG
+2075 GDLMLDG

-2145 PWARHALSERLE
+2145 PWARHALSDRLE

-2172 PKEPGTDE
+2172 PKAPGTGG
-2180 DGAAIRADLDLR
+2180 DGPAIHADLDLR

-2198 RGVLLDPGSGSGF
+2198 RGTILDGGADG
-2211 QLTGKTDAMVVQ
+2211 LTLIGKIDAMAVQ
-2223 TSSGRGKGADG
+2223 TASGRGRGTDG
-2234 GNMEPARTTVTRLR
+2234 GNLEPARATVTRLR
-2248 LGLEA
+2248 LGVEA
-2253 SRPFAL
+2253 SRPVGL
-2259 GPGSGSGAGGGA
+2259 GGGA
-2271 VLTPS
+2271 ALTPS

-2293 FDLGGG
+2293 LDLGGG

-2319 AHRSKGF
+2319 THESKGF
-2326 RDLGFSGALAWEG
+2326 RDLGFSGSLAWEG
-2339 KPGSDRGAE
+2339 NPGSDRGAK
-2348 LRLTQTLGGSSSGGA
+2348 LRLTQTVGGSPSGGA
-2363 DALLARTTL
+2363 DALLSRTTL
-2372 EGLAANDNGEGGN
+2372 EGLAANDDGEGGD

-2400 LSAFGERF
+2400 LSAFGDRF
-2408 TWTPEIG
+2408 TWTPEVG
-2415 VGLSDTGRDYS
+2415 VDLSDTGRDYS

-2432 RGGFGGDGGSFELSF
+2432 LGGSGSDGGALELSF

-2455 NDDTPPEHAIGLR
+2455 NDDTPPEHEVGLR
-2468 LTARW
+2468 LSARW

>member
-1 MPSWPKQQPR
+1 
-11 ACGNSS
+11 
-17 QRGLAIGRLSAMAYL
+17 MAYL

-56 TQQVRDELVRLAGA
+56 TQQVLDELVRLAGA

-86 LDLEDKAIAS
+86 LDLENKDIAS
-96 LQASDFAGLTSL
+96 LQAGDFAGLTSL

-130 LPLSIRYIEV
+130 LPLTIRYIEV

-147 SYGNLC
+147 SHGNLC
-153 FPPAPTIDATVGT
+153 FPPASTIDATVGT

-202 QNTGT
+202 QNSGT
-207 VVNLATADNGWSAAF
+207 VVNLAAADNGWSAAF

-236 VTVTTPV
+236 LTVTPV
-243 FGRWSAT
+243 SGLWSIT

-277 LSELEIYGVTPR
+277 LIELEIYGVTPR
-289 YNSSTRIYELTV
+289 YNSLTRIYELTV
-301 PNSSAT
+301 PNSVTT
-307 VSVRANPRERNA
+307 VEVRANPRERNA

-324 PLDSQPATGHQVDL
+324 PTDSQPATGHQVDL

-353 EVTTQTYTVT
+353 KVTTQTYTVT

-396 ADNLA
+396 AENLA
-401 AITNLDL
+401 AITDLDL
-408 ENKAIASLQAS
+408 NNKAIASLQAS
-419 DFAGLTSLV
+419 DFSGLTSLV

-443 GGLFSSLPLSIR
+443 GGLFSSLPLTIR
-455 YIEVSGNPG
+455 DIEVSGNPG
-464 CPSYGNLCFPP
+464 CPSHGNLCFPP

-553 FVVTV
+553 FVLTV
-558 TTPVSGRWSAT
+558 TPVSGLWSIT
-569 ILNNFWEEANTQAD
+569 ILSNFWKEANPQAD

-630 DFEVGVPTATLTVAA
+630 DFEVGVTTATLTVAA

-656 VEGGNLAGLT
+656 VEGDNLAGLT

-684 NALTNTVPTRA
+684 NALTNTVPMGA

-786 GNAAAAQVSST
+786 GNTAAAQVSST
-797 YDPNAGICGRTAAVQ
+797 YDPTAGICGRTEAVQ
-812 TAILAKI
+812 TAILARI
-819 AGVSDCANVTSDHLA
+819 AGVSDCANVTDQHLA

-843 AESIT
+843 AKSIT

-858 TALTTLDLS
+858 TALTTLDLN

-874 PDGMFVDLTAL
+874 PDGVFAGLTAL
-885 TTLSLENNQL
+885 TGLSLENNQL
-895 ATLPA
+895 ATLPP
-900 GVFDGLTAL
+900 GVFVGLTAL
-909 TKLDLNSNGLT
+909 TTLDLNSNALT
-920 ALPDGVFVDLTA
+920 ALPDGVFDDLTA

-962 RNNGLTT
+962 RNNGLTM
-969 LPAGVFAGLTAL
+969 LPDGVFARLTAL
-981 TTLALEG
+981 TTLKLAG
-988 NPGAPFAPVAVALPD
+988 NSETPFAPVAVALPD
-1003 DGTVPVAGGTVR
+1003 DGTVPVVGGTVT
-1015 LDGSGS
+1015 LGGSGS
-1021 DGGPWGANVE
+1021 DGGPWGANVT
-1031 YSWALTTP
+1031 YSWALTGP
-1039 ASGVAVTFDDDAS
+1039 PNGVTVTFDDAAS
-1052 ATPMATIPAQAAG
+1052 ATPAVTVPALAAG
-1065 TGLVFTLT
+1065 TELTFTLT
-1073 VTGRGSRH
+1073 VTGRGS
-1081 ASSTG
+1081 ADTGSTG
-1086 VASATDTAA
+1086 VASATDTAT
-1095 VTVTAAMAPGALA
+1095 VTVTVAVAPGAPA

-1113 ARDGRVT
+1113 AGDGRVT
-1120 LAWTAPSDDGGAPVT
+1120 LAWTPPSHDGGAPVT

-1142 KDSDADWPAR
+1142 KDSDADWPAS
-1152 WTAVADGSD
+1152 WTAVADGPD

-1175 GLDNGALYRFQVR
+1175 GLDTGALYRFQVR

-1193 GAGAALEAQ
+1193 GAGAAREAQ
-1202 ATPSGAQC
+1202 ATPSVPRC
-1210 SAPDLAGR
+1210 DAPDLAGR

-1230 QAGALLRELV
+1230 QAAGLLRELV
-1240 GYGWTSRTGA
+1240 GYGWTSQTGA
-1250 LSGRTAPIVLD
+1250 LSGRTAPIVLA

-1375 RAAAAVEGLPELT
+1375 RAAASVEGLPELT
-1388 DPGEDGVYAARDRI
+1388 GPGEDGVYAARDRI

-1418 GGPTLGLALGGIR
+1418 GAPTLGLALGGIR
-1431 REAAYVPGQDG
+1431 RKAAYVPGQDG

-1494 GVVAVEVGA
+1494 GVVAVEVSA
-1503 EPSGDGAWTADEAVE
+1503 EPSGDGAWTAGEAVE

-1529 GTEGGTPSVGLTLPG
+1529 GTEGGMPSVGLTLPG

-1558 DRLFFAYTLTGADGP
+1558 DRLSFAYTLTGADGP

-1622 DAEGAEGGTLAFRVT
+1622 DAEGTEGGTLAFRVT

-1658 NGAVA
+1658 NGAAA

-1688 VTGDVPGEGAETL
+1688 VAGDVLGEGAETL

-1717 ATGMIGAS
+1717 ATGTIGAS

-1738 PPEHDGQNPFTVEL
+1738 PPEHDGQDPFTVEL

-1812 ACGAPGAVCTGDGRS
+1812 ACGAPGAVCAGDGRS
-1827 LSGALALDVPGPAA
+1827 LSGALALSVPGPAA
-1841 LSVADAQVKEG
+1841 LSVADAQVKER
-1852 PDAMLAFAVTLDRAR
+1852 PDATLAFAVTLDRAR
-1867 HAAVTVDYAT
+1867 HAAVMVDYAT

-1903 KAVDVQ
+1903 KTVDVQ

-1995 PGIGADGDASREE
+1995 PGIGADGDAAREE
-2008 EARRDAL
+2008 EARRDAP

-2020 RKGETDPEEAAR
+2020 LKDETDPEEAR
-2032 RSRAVTPRD
+2032 RRGSRAVTPRD

-2055 GKDLVSLW
+2055 RKDLVSLW
-2063 GRAAVSRFDGRE
+2063 GRGAITRFDGRE

-2122 SGTGPGSA
+2122 SGA
-2130 SGTGGKVEATLTGLF
+2130 SGRVEATLTGLF
-2145 PWARHALSERLE
+2145 PWAHHALSDRLE

-2164 GAGELTVT
+2164 GAGELMVT
-2172 PKEPGTDE
+2172 PKKPGTDE

-2234 GNMEPARTTVTRLR
+2234 GNMEPARATVTRLR

-2253 SRPFAL
+2253 SRPIGL

-2293 FDLGGG
+2293 LDLGGG

-2319 AHRSKGF
+2319 AHQSKGF

-2339 KPGSDRGAE
+2339 KPGSARGAK

-2372 EGLAANDNGEGGN
+2372 EGLAANDNGAGGN

-2400 LSAFGERF
+2400 LSAFGDRF
-2408 TWTPEIG
+2408 TWTPEVG

-2432 RGGFGGDGGSFELSF
+2432 RGGFGGNGGSFELSF

-2455 NDDTPPEHAIGLR
+2455 NDDTPPEHEVGLR
-2468 LTARW
+2468 LSARW

>member
-1 MPSWPKQQPR
+1 
-11 ACGNSS
+11 
-17 QRGLAIGRLSAMAYL
+17 MAYL

-56 TQQVRDELVRLAGA
+56 TQQVLDELVRLAGA

-86 LDLEDKAIAS
+86 LDLENKDIAS
-96 LQASDFAGLTSL
+96 LQAGDFAGLTSL

-130 LPLSIRYIEV
+130 LPLTIRYIEV

-147 SYGNLC
+147 SHGNLC
-153 FPPAPTIDATVGT
+153 FPPASTIDATVGT

-202 QNTGT
+202 QNSGT
-207 VVNLATADNGWSAAF
+207 VVNLAAADNGWSAAF

-236 VTVTTPV
+236 LTVTPV
-243 FGRWSAT
+243 SGLWSIT

-277 LSELEIYGVTPR
+277 LIELEIYGVTPR
-289 YNSSTRIYELTV
+289 YNSLTRIYELTV
-301 PNSSAT
+301 PNSVTT
-307 VSVRANPRERNA
+307 VEVRANPRERNA

-324 PLDSQPATGHQVDL
+324 PTDSQPATGHQVDL

-353 EVTTQTYTVT
+353 KVTTQTYTVT

-396 ADNLA
+396 AENLA
-401 AITNLDL
+401 AITDLDL
-408 ENKAIASLQAS
+408 NNKAIASLQAS
-419 DFAGLTSLV
+419 DFSGLTSLV

-443 GGLFSSLPLSIR
+443 GGLFSSLPLTIR
-455 YIEVSGNPG
+455 DIEVSGNPG
-464 CPSYGNLCFPP
+464 CPSHGNLCFPP

-553 FVVTV
+553 FVLTV
-558 TTPVSGRWSAT
+558 TPVSGLWSIT
-569 ILNNFWEEANTQAD
+569 ILSNFWKEANPQAD

-630 DFEVGVPTATLTVAA
+630 DFEVGVTTATLTVAA

-656 VEGGNLAGLT
+656 VEGDNLAGLT

-684 NALTNTVPTRA
+684 NALTNTVPMGA

-786 GNAAAAQVSST
+786 GNTAAAQVSST
-797 YDPNAGICGRTAAVQ
+797 YDPTAGICGRTEAVQ
-812 TAILAKI
+812 TAILARI
-819 AGVSDCANVTSDHLA
+819 AGVSDCANVTDQHLA

-843 AESIT
+843 AKSIT

-858 TALTTLDLS
+858 TALTTLDLN

-874 PDGMFVDLTAL
+874 PDGVFAGLTAL
-885 TTLSLENNQL
+885 TGLSLENNQL
-895 ATLPA
+895 ATLPP
-900 GVFDGLTAL
+900 GVFVGLTAL
-909 TKLDLNSNGLT
+909 TTLDLNSNALT
-920 ALPDGVFVDLTA
+920 ALPDGVFDDLTT

-962 RNNGLTT
+962 RNNGLTM
-969 LPAGVFAGLTAL
+969 LPDGVFARLTAL
-981 TTLALEG
+981 TTLKLAG
-988 NPGAPFAPVAVALPD
+988 NSETPFAPVAVALPD
-1003 DGTVPVAGGTVR
+1003 DGTVPVVGGTVT
-1015 LDGSGS
+1015 LGGSGS
-1021 DGGPWGANVE
+1021 DGGPWGANVT
-1031 YSWALTTP
+1031 YSWALTGP
-1039 ASGVAVTFDDDAS
+1039 PNGVTVTFDDAAS
-1052 ATPMATIPAQAAG
+1052 ATPAVTVPALAAG
-1065 TGLVFTLT
+1065 TELTFTLT
-1073 VTGRGSRH
+1073 VTGRGS
-1081 ASSTG
+1081 ADTGSTG
-1086 VASATDTAA
+1086 VASATDTAT
-1095 VTVTAAMAPGALA
+1095 VTVTVAVAPGAPA

-1113 ARDGRVT
+1113 AGDGRVT
-1120 LAWTAPSDDGGAPVT
+1120 LAWTPPSHDGGAPVT

-1142 KDSDADWPAR
+1142 KDSDADWPAS
-1152 WTAVADGSD
+1152 WTAVADGPD

-1175 GLDNGALYRFQVR
+1175 GLDTGALYRFQVR

-1193 GAGAALEAQ
+1193 GAGAAREAQ
-1202 ATPSGAQC
+1202 ATPSVPRC
-1210 SAPDLAGR
+1210 DAPDLAGR

-1230 QAGALLRELV
+1230 QAAGLLRELV
-1240 GYGWTSRTGA
+1240 GYGWTSQTGA
-1250 LSGRTAPIVLD
+1250 LSGRTAPIVLA

-1375 RAAAAVEGLPELT
+1375 RAASSVEGLPELT
-1388 DPGEDGVYAARDRI
+1388 GPGEDGVYAARDRI

-1418 GGPTLGLALGGIR
+1418 GAPTLGLALGGIR
-1431 REAAYVPGQDG
+1431 RKAAYVPGQDG

-1494 GVVAVEVGA
+1494 GVVAVEVSA
-1503 EPSGDGAWTADEAVE
+1503 EPSGDGAWTAGEAVE

-1529 GTEGGTPSVGLTLPG
+1529 GTEGGMPSVGFTLPG

-1558 DRLFFAYTLTGADGP
+1558 DRLSFAYTLTGADGP

-1622 DAEGAEGGTLAFRVT
+1622 DAEGTEGGTLAFRVT

-1658 NGAVA
+1658 NGAAA

-1688 VTGDVPGEGAETL
+1688 VAGDVLGEGAETL

-1717 ATGMIGAS
+1717 ATGTIGAS

-1738 PPEHDGQNPFTVEL
+1738 PPEHDGQDPFTVEL

-1812 ACGAPGAVCTGDGRS
+1812 ACGAPGAVCAGDGRS
-1827 LSGALALDVPGPAA
+1827 LSGALALSVPGPAA
-1841 LSVADAQVKEG
+1841 LSVADAQVKER
-1852 PDAMLAFAVTLDRAR
+1852 PDATLAFAVTLDRAR
-1867 HAAVTVDYAT
+1867 HAAVMVDYAT

-1903 KAVDVQ
+1903 KTVDVQ

-1995 PGIGADGDASREE
+1995 PGIGADGDAAREE
-2008 EARRDAL
+2008 EARRDAP

-2020 RKGETDPEEAAR
+2020 LKDETDPEEAR
-2032 RSRAVTPRD
+2032 RRGSRAVTPRD

-2055 GKDLVSLW
+2055 RKDLVSLW
-2063 GRAAVSRFDGRE
+2063 GRGAITRFDGRE

-2122 SGTGPGSA
+2122 SGA
-2130 SGTGGKVEATLTGLF
+2130 SGRVEATLTGLF
-2145 PWARHALSERLE
+2145 PWAHHALSDRLE

-2164 GAGELTVT
+2164 GAGELMVT
-2172 PKEPGTDE
+2172 PKKPGTDE

-2234 GNMEPARTTVTRLR
+2234 GNMEPARATVTRLR

-2253 SRPFAL
+2253 SRPIGL

-2293 FDLGGG
+2293 LDLGGG

-2319 AHRSKGF
+2319 AHQSKGF

-2339 KPGSDRGAE
+2339 KPGSARGAK

-2372 EGLAANDNGEGGN
+2372 EGLAANDNGAGGN

-2400 LSAFGERF
+2400 LSAFGDRF
-2408 TWTPEIG
+2408 TWTPEVG

-2432 RGGFGGDGGSFELSF
+2432 RGGFGGNGGSFELSF

-2455 NDDTPPEHAIGLR
+2455 NDDTPPEHEVGLR
-2468 LTARW
+2468 LSARW

>member
-1 MPSWPKQQPR
+1 
-11 ACGNSS
+11 
-17 QRGLAIGRLSAMAYL
+17 MAYL

-56 TQQVRDELVRLAGA
+56 TQQVLDELVRLAGA
-70 GDCASVTADN
+70 GDCASVTAEN
-80 LAAITN
+80 LAEITD
-86 LDLEDKAIAS
+86 LDLDNKAIAS
-96 LQASDFAGLTSL
+96 LQAGDFAGLTSL

-130 LPLSIRYIEV
+130 LPLTIRYIDV

-147 SYGNLC
+147 SHGNLC

-202 QNTGT
+202 QNSGT

-236 VTVTTPV
+236 LTVTTTA
-243 FGRWSAT
+243 GRWALT

-259 NTQADLTFAPPLP
+259 KTQADLTFAPPLP

-277 LSELEIYGVTPR
+277 LSEIEIYGVTPR

-301 PNSSAT
+301 PNSVAT

-319 VVEII
+319 VVKIS
-324 PLDSQPATGHQVDL
+324 PPDSQPATGHQVDL

-531 AAYDGW
+531 AADNGW

-553 FVVTV
+553 FVLTV
-558 TTPVSGRWSAT
+558 TTTGGLWART
-569 ILNNFWEEANTQAD
+569 ILNNFWEEAKTQAD

-630 DFEVGVPTATLTVAA
+630 DFEVGVTAATLTVAA

-684 NALTNTVPTRA
+684 NALTNTVPMDA

-715 ETSTAPF
+715 ETSTMPF

-786 GNAAAAQVSST
+786 GNAAAAQASST
-797 YDPNAGICGRTAAVQ
+797 Y
-812 TAILAKI
+812 
-819 AGVSDCANVTSDHLA
+819 
-834 AITGELNLI
+834 
-843 AESIT
+843 
-848 ALAAGDFAGL
+848 
-858 TALTTLDLS
+858 
-867 SNALTAL
+867 
-874 PDGMFVDLTAL
+874 
-885 TTLSLENNQL
+885 
-895 ATLPA
+895 
-900 GVFDGLTAL
+900 
-909 TKLDLNSNGLT
+909 
-920 ALPDGVFVDLTA
+920 
-932 LTGLWLY
+932 
-939 GNMLTALPAGVFDD
+939 
-953 LTALTTLNL
+953 
-962 RNNGLTT
+962 
-969 LPAGVFAGLTAL
+969 
-981 TTLALEG
+981 
-988 NPGAPFAPVAVALPD
+988 
-1003 DGTVPVAGGTVR
+1003 
-1015 LDGSGS
+1015 
-1021 DGGPWGANVE
+1021 
-1031 YSWALTTP
+1031 
-1039 ASGVAVTFDDDAS
+1039 
-1052 ATPMATIPAQAAG
+1052 
-1065 TGLVFTLT
+1065 
-1073 VTGRGSRH
+1073 
-1081 ASSTG
+1081 
-1086 VASATDTAA
+1086 
-1095 VTVTAAMAPGALA
+1095 
-1108 SLAAT
+1108 
-1113 ARDGRVT
+1113 
-1120 LAWTAPSDDGGAPVT
+1120 TAPSCA
-1135 GYEYRHR
+1135 
-1142 KDSDADWPAR
+1142 
-1152 WTAVADGSD
+1152 
-1161 AGTATDDERMVAVT
+1161 
-1175 GLDNGALYRFQVR
+1175 
-1188 ALNRA
+1188 
-1193 GAGAALEAQ
+1193 
-1202 ATPSGAQC
+1202 
-1210 SAPDLAGR
+1210 APDLAGR

-1230 QAGALLRELV
+1230 SAGGLLRELV

-1308 AEKAALALHVCD
+1308 AEKADLALHVCD

-1368 RPAVSGA
+1368 QPAVSGA

-1388 DPGEDGVYAARDRI
+1388 GPGEDGVYAAHDRI

-1418 GGPTLGLALGGIR
+1418 GAPTLGMALGGIR

-1503 EPSGDGAWTADEAVE
+1503 EPSGDGAWTAGEAVE

-1558 DRLFFAYTLTGADGP
+1558 DRLSFAYTLTGADGP

-1608 TAGPR
+1608 PAGPR

-1658 NGAVA
+1658 NGAAA

-1688 VTGDVPGEGAETL
+1688 VAGDVLGEGAETL

-1717 ATGMIGAS
+1717 ATGTIGAS

-1738 PPEHDGQNPFTVEL
+1738 PPEHDGQDPFTVEL

-1757 PQGLSYR
+1757 PQRLSYR

-1770 FAVSGGT
+1770 FAVSGGA

-1812 ACGAPGAVCTGDGRS
+1812 ACGAPGAVCAGDGRS
-1827 LSGALALDVPGPAA
+1827 LSGALALSVPGPAA

-1852 PDAMLAFAVTLDRAR
+1852 PDATLAFAVTLDRAR

-1951 AWIARFGRTVAE
+1951 AWIARFGRTVAG

-1984 LAGERIGGQPE
+1984 LAGERIGGQSE
-1995 PGIGADGDASREE
+1995 PGIGADGDAAREE

-2020 RKGETDPEEAAR
+2020 LKDETDPEEAR
-2032 RSRAVTPRD
+2032 RRGSRAVTPRD

-2063 GRAAVSRFDGRE
+2063 GRGAVTRFDGRE

-2122 SGTGPGSA
+2122 SGTGPGSGSGA
-2130 SGTGGKVEATLTGLF
+2130 SGRVEATLTGLF
-2145 PWARHALSERLE
+2145 PWTRHALSDRLE

-2172 PKEPGTDE
+2172 PKKPGTDE
-2180 DGAAIRADLDLR
+2180 DGAAIRAVLDLR

-2234 GNMEPARTTVTRLR
+2234 GNMEPARATVTRLR

-2293 FDLGGG
+2293 LDLGGG

-2319 AHRSKGF
+2319 AHESKGF

-2339 KPGSDRGAE
+2339 KPGSDRGAK

-2363 DALLARTTL
+2363 DALLSRTTL
-2372 EGLAANDNGEGGN
+2372 EELAANDNGEGGN

-2400 LSAFGERF
+2400 LWAFGDRF
-2408 TWTPEIG
+2408 TWTPEAG

-2455 NDDTPPEHAIGLR
+2455 NDDTPPEHKVGLR
-2468 LTARW
+2468 LSARW

>member
-1 MPSWPKQQPR
+1 
-11 ACGNSS
+11 
-17 QRGLAIGRLSAMAYL
+17 MAYL

-56 TQQVRDELVRLAGA
+56 TQQVLDELVRLAGA
-70 GDCASVTADN
+70 GDCASVTAEN
-80 LAAITN
+80 LAEITD
-86 LDLEDKAIAS
+86 LDLDNKAIAS
-96 LQASDFAGLTSL
+96 LQAGDFAGLTSL

-166 DTSGRTVARTD
+166 DTSGRTFARTD

-202 QNTGT
+202 QNSGT

-236 VTVTTPV
+236 LTVTTT
-243 FGRWSAT
+243 GGLWART

-259 NTQADLTFAPPLP
+259 KTQADLTFSPPLP

-301 PNSSAT
+301 PNSVAT

-319 VVEII
+319 VVVIS
-324 PLDSQPATGHQVDL
+324 PPDSQPATGHQVDL

-531 AAYDGW
+531 AADNGW

-553 FVVTV
+553 FVLTV
-558 TTPVSGRWSAT
+558 TTTGGLWART
-569 ILNNFWEEANTQAD
+569 ILNNFWEEAKTQAD

-630 DFEVGVPTATLTVAA
+630 DFEVGVTAATLTVAA

-684 NALTNTVPTRA
+684 NALTNTVPMDA

-715 ETSTAPF
+715 ETSTMPF

-786 GNAAAAQVSST
+786 GNAAAAQASST
-797 YDPNAGICGRTAAVQ
+797 Y
-812 TAILAKI
+812 
-819 AGVSDCANVTSDHLA
+819 
-834 AITGELNLI
+834 
-843 AESIT
+843 
-848 ALAAGDFAGL
+848 
-858 TALTTLDLS
+858 
-867 SNALTAL
+867 
-874 PDGMFVDLTAL
+874 
-885 TTLSLENNQL
+885 
-895 ATLPA
+895 
-900 GVFDGLTAL
+900 
-909 TKLDLNSNGLT
+909 
-920 ALPDGVFVDLTA
+920 
-932 LTGLWLY
+932 
-939 GNMLTALPAGVFDD
+939 
-953 LTALTTLNL
+953 
-962 RNNGLTT
+962 
-969 LPAGVFAGLTAL
+969 
-981 TTLALEG
+981 
-988 NPGAPFAPVAVALPD
+988 
-1003 DGTVPVAGGTVR
+1003 
-1015 LDGSGS
+1015 
-1021 DGGPWGANVE
+1021 
-1031 YSWALTTP
+1031 
-1039 ASGVAVTFDDDAS
+1039 
-1052 ATPMATIPAQAAG
+1052 
-1065 TGLVFTLT
+1065 
-1073 VTGRGSRH
+1073 
-1081 ASSTG
+1081 
-1086 VASATDTAA
+1086 
-1095 VTVTAAMAPGALA
+1095 
-1108 SLAAT
+1108 
-1113 ARDGRVT
+1113 
-1120 LAWTAPSDDGGAPVT
+1120 TAPSCA
-1135 GYEYRHR
+1135 
-1142 KDSDADWPAR
+1142 
-1152 WTAVADGSD
+1152 
-1161 AGTATDDERMVAVT
+1161 
-1175 GLDNGALYRFQVR
+1175 
-1188 ALNRA
+1188 
-1193 GAGAALEAQ
+1193 
-1202 ATPSGAQC
+1202 
-1210 SAPDLAGR
+1210 APDLAGR

-1230 QAGALLRELV
+1230 SAGGLLRELV

-1308 AEKAALALHVCD
+1308 AEKADLALHVCD

-1368 RPAVSGA
+1368 QPAVSGA

-1388 DPGEDGVYAARDRI
+1388 GPGEDGVYAAHDRI

-1418 GGPTLGLALGGIR
+1418 GAPTLGLALGGIR

-1503 EPSGDGAWTADEAVE
+1503 EPSGDGAWTAGEAVE

-1558 DRLFFAYTLTGADGP
+1558 DRLSFAYTLTGADGP

-1608 TAGPR
+1608 PAGPR

-1658 NGAVA
+1658 NGAAA

-1688 VTGDVPGEGAETL
+1688 VAGDVLGEGAETL

-1717 ATGMIGAS
+1717 ATGTIGAS

-1738 PPEHDGQNPFTVEL
+1738 PPEHDGQDPFTVEL

-1757 PQGLSYR
+1757 PQRLSYR

-1812 ACGAPGAVCTGDGRS
+1812 ACGVPGAVCTGDGRS
-1827 LSGALALDVPGPAA
+1827 LSGALALSVPGPAA

-1852 PDAMLAFAVTLDRAR
+1852 PDATLAFAVTLDRVR

-1903 KAVDVQ
+1903 KTVDVQ

-1951 AWIARFGRTVAE
+1951 AWIARFGRTVVE
-1963 QVIEAVEGRMRA
+1963 QVLEAVEGRMRA
-1975 APAPGAEVA
+1975 APVPGAEVA
-1984 LAGERIGGQPE
+1984 LAGERIGAQSPDRGPDRAE
-1995 PGIGADGDASREE
+1995 PGSDAEREARQEE
-2008 EARRDAL
+2008 EARRDTQ
-2015 RLADW
+2015 RLAGW
-2020 RKGETDPEEAAR
+2020 LKGETDPEEAQR
-2032 RSRAVTPRD
+2032 LTSRAVTPRD
-2041 LLTGSSFALTAETA
+2041 LLTGSSFALTAETD

-2063 GRAAVSRFDGRE
+2063 GRAAVTRFDGRE
-2075 GDLTLDG
+2075 GDLMLDG
-2082 EVVTGMLGADWTR
+2082 EVVTGMLGADWTG

-2103 VSHSVGEGGYSD
+2103 VSHSTAEGGYSGAPVAGD
-2115 GSGTGSA
+2115 AGS
-2122 SGTGPGSA
+2122 
-2130 SGTGGKVEATLTGLF
+2130 GGKVEATLTGLF

-2172 PKEPGTDE
+2172 PKAPGTGG
-2180 DGAAIRADLDLR
+2180 DGPAIHADLDLR
-2192 MAAAGL
+2192 MAAVGL
-2198 RGVLLDPGSGSGF
+2198 RGTILDGGADG
-2211 QLTGKTDAMVVQ
+2211 LTLIGKTDAMAVQ
-2223 TSSGRGKGADG
+2223 TASGRGRGTDG
-2234 GNMEPARTTVTRLR
+2234 GNLEPARATVTRLR
-2248 LGLEA
+2248 LGVEA
-2253 SRPFAL
+2253 SRPVGL
-2259 GPGSGSGAGGGA
+2259 GGGA
-2271 VLTPS
+2271 ALTLS

-2293 FDLGGG
+2293 LDLGGG

-2319 AHRSKGF
+2319 THESKGF
-2326 RDLGFSGALAWEG
+2326 RDLGFSGSLAWEG
-2339 KPGSDRGAE
+2339 NPGSDRGAK
-2348 LRLTQTLGGSSSGGA
+2348 LRLTQTVGGSSSGGA

-2372 EGLAANDNGEGGN
+2372 EGLAANDDGEGGD

-2400 LSAFGERF
+2400 LSAFGDRF
-2408 TWTPEIG
+2408 TWTPEVG
-2415 VGLSDTGRDYS
+2415 VDLSDTGRDYS
-2426 LGWRLV
+2426 LGSRMVL
-2432 RGGFGGDGGSFELSF
+2432 GGSGSDGGALELSF

-2455 NDDTPPEHAIGLR
+2455 NDDTPPEHEVGLR
-2468 LTARW
+2468 LSARW

>member
-1 MPSWPKQQPR
+1 
-11 ACGNSS
+11 
-17 QRGLAIGRLSAMAYL
+17 MAYL

-56 TQQVRDELVRLAGA
+56 TQQVLDELVRLAGA
-70 GDCASVTADN
+70 DDCASVTADN

-86 LDLEDKAIAS
+86 LDLENKAIAS

-130 LPLSIRYIEV
+130 LPLTIRYIEV

-147 SYGNLC
+147 SHGNLC

-207 VVNLATADNGWSAAF
+207 VVNLATADNGWSAVF
-222 TVPHVTADEDAEFV
+222 TVPHVTADEDADFV
-236 VTVTTPV
+236 LTVTPV
-243 FGRWSAT
+243 SSLWSRT
-250 ILNNFWEEA
+250 IVNNFWEEA

-277 LSELEIYGVTPR
+277 LIELEIYGVTPR
-289 YNSSTRIYELTV
+289 YNSLTRIYELTV
-301 PNSSAT
+301 PNSVTT
-307 VSVRANPRERNA
+307 VEVRANPRERNA
-319 VVEII
+319 VVKII
-324 PLDSQPATGHQVDL
+324 PPDSQPATGHQVDL

-443 GGLFSSLPLSIR
+443 GGLFSSLPLTIR

-464 CPSYGNLCFPP
+464 CPSHGNLCFPP
-475 TPTVD
+475 APTID
-480 VLVGTDER
+480 ATVGTDTSG
-488 EIAIVRTAETVR
+488 RTVARTDETVK
-500 LRSGPGDY
+500 LSSSQGDY
-508 RDPLGRSLRTA
+508 RDPLGRSLLAA

-531 AAYDGW
+531 TADNGW
-537 SAAFTVP
+537 SAVFTVP
-544 HVTADEDAE
+544 HVTADEDAD
-553 FVVTV
+553 FVLTV
-558 TTPVSGRWSAT
+558 TPVSSLWSRT
-569 ILNNFWEEANTQAD
+569 IVNNFWEEANTQAD
-583 LTFSPPDTAAPQ
+583 LTFAPPDTAAPQ

-630 DFEVGVPTATLTVAA
+630 DFEVGVTTATLTVAA
-645 VPGSS
+645 VLGSS

-656 VEGGNLAGLT
+656 VEGSNLAGLT

-684 NALTNTVPTRA
+684 NALTNTVPTGT

-715 ETSTAPF
+715 KTSTAPF

-786 GNAAAAQVSST
+786 GNAAAAQASST
-797 YDPNAGICGRTAAVQ
+797 Y
-812 TAILAKI
+812 
-819 AGVSDCANVTSDHLA
+819 
-834 AITGELNLI
+834 
-843 AESIT
+843 
-848 ALAAGDFAGL
+848 
-858 TALTTLDLS
+858 
-867 SNALTAL
+867 
-874 PDGMFVDLTAL
+874 
-885 TTLSLENNQL
+885 
-895 ATLPA
+895 
-900 GVFDGLTAL
+900 
-909 TKLDLNSNGLT
+909 
-920 ALPDGVFVDLTA
+920 
-932 LTGLWLY
+932 
-939 GNMLTALPAGVFDD
+939 
-953 LTALTTLNL
+953 
-962 RNNGLTT
+962 
-969 LPAGVFAGLTAL
+969 
-981 TTLALEG
+981 
-988 NPGAPFAPVAVALPD
+988 
-1003 DGTVPVAGGTVR
+1003 
-1015 LDGSGS
+1015 
-1021 DGGPWGANVE
+1021 
-1031 YSWALTTP
+1031 
-1039 ASGVAVTFDDDAS
+1039 
-1052 ATPMATIPAQAAG
+1052 
-1065 TGLVFTLT
+1065 
-1073 VTGRGSRH
+1073 
-1081 ASSTG
+1081 
-1086 VASATDTAA
+1086 
-1095 VTVTAAMAPGALA
+1095 
-1108 SLAAT
+1108 
-1113 ARDGRVT
+1113 
-1120 LAWTAPSDDGGAPVT
+1120 TAPSCA
-1135 GYEYRHR
+1135 
-1142 KDSDADWPAR
+1142 
-1152 WTAVADGSD
+1152 
-1161 AGTATDDERMVAVT
+1161 
-1175 GLDNGALYRFQVR
+1175 
-1188 ALNRA
+1188 
-1193 GAGAALEAQ
+1193 
-1202 ATPSGAQC
+1202 
-1210 SAPDLAGR
+1210 APDLAGH

-1230 QAGALLRELV
+1230 QAGGILRELV

-1293 FHLVGATD
+1293 FHLVDATD
-1301 RDAELTA
+1301 PDAELTA
-1308 AEKAALALHVCD
+1308 AEKAALALDVCD

-1375 RAAAAVEGLPELT
+1375 RAAASVEGLPELT
-1388 DPGEDGVYAARDRI
+1388 GPGEDGVYAARDRI

-1418 GGPTLGLALGGIR
+1418 GAPTLGLALGGSR

-1454 SGEDAGAGAAKAI
+1454 SGEDAGAGAANAI

-1503 EPSGDGAWTADEAVE
+1503 EPSGDGAWTAGEAVE
-1518 VTLAFAEPVEV
+1518 VTLAFTEPVEV

-1558 DRLFFAYTLTGADGP
+1558 DRLSFAYTLTGADGP

-1603 GGAGR
+1603 SGAGR

-1622 DAEGAEGGTLAFRVT
+1622 DAEAAEGGTLAFRVT

-1663 GEDYTAASGTLA
+1663 GEDYTAASGTHA

-1688 VTGDVPGEGAETL
+1688 VAGDVLGEGDETL

-1717 ATGMIGAS
+1717 ATGTIGAS

-1738 PPEHDGQNPFTVEL
+1738 PPEHDGQAPFTVEL

-1757 PQGLSYR
+1757 PQRLSYR

-1770 FAVSGGT
+1770 FAVSGGA

-1812 ACGAPGAVCTGDGRS
+1812 ACGAPGAVCAGDGRS
-1827 LSGALALDVPGPAA
+1827 LSGALALSVPGPAA

-1852 PDAMLAFAVTLDRAR
+1852 PDATLAFAVTLDRAR

-1903 KAVDVQ
+1903 KTVDVQ

-1951 AWIARFGRTVAE
+1951 AWIARFGRTVAG

-1984 LAGERIGGQPE
+1984 LAGERIGGQSE
-1995 PGIGADGDASREE
+1995 PGIGADGDAAREEEARWEE

-2020 RKGETDPEEAAR
+2020 LKDETDPEEAR
-2032 RSRAVTPRD
+2032 RRGSRAVTPRD

-2063 GRAAVSRFDGRE
+2063 GRGAVTRFDGRE

-2103 VSHSVGEGGYSD
+2103 VSHSGGEGGYSD

-2122 SGTGPGSA
+2122 SGTGPGSGSGA
-2130 SGTGGKVEATLTGLF
+2130 SGRVEATLTGLF
-2145 PWARHALSERLE
+2145 PWTRHALSDRLE

-2172 PKEPGTDE
+2172 PKKPGTDE

-2211 QLTGKTDAMVVQ
+2211 QLTGKTDALVVQ

-2234 GNMEPARTTVTRLR
+2234 GNMEPARATVTRLR

-2253 SRPFAL
+2253 SQPFAL

-2293 FDLGGG
+2293 LDLGGG

-2319 AHRSKGF
+2319 AHESKGF

-2339 KPGSDRGAE
+2339 KPGSDRGAK
-2348 LRLTQTLGGSSSGGA
+2348 LRLTQTVGGSSAGGA
-2363 DALLARTTL
+2363 DALLSRTTL
-2372 EGLAANDNGEGGN
+2372 EGLAANDNGEGGD

-2400 LSAFGERF
+2400 LSAFGDRF
-2408 TWTPEIG
+2408 TWTPEAGI
-2415 VGLSDTGRDYS
+2415 GLSDTGRDYS

-2432 RGGFGGDGGSFELSF
+2432 RGGFGGDGGSLELSF

-2455 NDDTPPEHAIGLR
+2455 NDDTPPEYEVGLR
-2468 LTARW
+2468 LSARW

>member
-1 MPSWPKQQPR
+1 
-11 ACGNSS
+11 
-17 QRGLAIGRLSAMAYL
+17 MAYL

-56 TQQVRDELVRLAGA
+56 TQQVLDELVRLAGT
-70 GDCASVTADN
+70 GDCASVTAEN
-80 LAAITN
+80 LAEITD
-86 LDLEDKAIAS
+86 LDLDNKAIAS
-96 LQASDFAGLTSL
+96 LQAGDFAGLTSL

-130 LPLSIRYIEV
+130 LPLSIRYIDV

-147 SYGNLC
+147 SHGNLC

-166 DTSGRTVARTD
+166 DTSGRTFARTD

-236 VTVTTPV
+236 LTVTTTA
-243 FGRWSAT
+243 GLWALT

-259 NTQADLTFAPPLP
+259 KTQADLTFAPPLP

-301 PNSSAT
+301 PNSVAT

-319 VVEII
+319 VVVIS
-324 PLDSQPATGHQVDL
+324 PPDSQPATGHQVDL

-531 AAYDGW
+531 AADNGW

-553 FVVTV
+553 FVLTV
-558 TTPVSGRWSAT
+558 TTTAGLWART
-569 ILNNFWEEANTQAD
+569 ILNNFWEEAKTQAD

-630 DFEVGVPTATLTVAA
+630 DFEVGVTAATLTVAA

-684 NALTNTVPTRA
+684 NALTNTVPMDA

-715 ETSTAPF
+715 ETSTMPF

-786 GNAAAAQVSST
+786 GNAAAAQASST
-797 YDPNAGICGRTAAVQ
+797 Y
-812 TAILAKI
+812 
-819 AGVSDCANVTSDHLA
+819 
-834 AITGELNLI
+834 
-843 AESIT
+843 
-848 ALAAGDFAGL
+848 
-858 TALTTLDLS
+858 
-867 SNALTAL
+867 
-874 PDGMFVDLTAL
+874 
-885 TTLSLENNQL
+885 
-895 ATLPA
+895 
-900 GVFDGLTAL
+900 
-909 TKLDLNSNGLT
+909 
-920 ALPDGVFVDLTA
+920 
-932 LTGLWLY
+932 
-939 GNMLTALPAGVFDD
+939 
-953 LTALTTLNL
+953 
-962 RNNGLTT
+962 
-969 LPAGVFAGLTAL
+969 
-981 TTLALEG
+981 
-988 NPGAPFAPVAVALPD
+988 
-1003 DGTVPVAGGTVR
+1003 
-1015 LDGSGS
+1015 
-1021 DGGPWGANVE
+1021 
-1031 YSWALTTP
+1031 
-1039 ASGVAVTFDDDAS
+1039 
-1052 ATPMATIPAQAAG
+1052 
-1065 TGLVFTLT
+1065 
-1073 VTGRGSRH
+1073 
-1081 ASSTG
+1081 
-1086 VASATDTAA
+1086 
-1095 VTVTAAMAPGALA
+1095 
-1108 SLAAT
+1108 
-1113 ARDGRVT
+1113 
-1120 LAWTAPSDDGGAPVT
+1120 TAPSCA
-1135 GYEYRHR
+1135 
-1142 KDSDADWPAR
+1142 
-1152 WTAVADGSD
+1152 
-1161 AGTATDDERMVAVT
+1161 
-1175 GLDNGALYRFQVR
+1175 
-1188 ALNRA
+1188 
-1193 GAGAALEAQ
+1193 
-1202 ATPSGAQC
+1202 
-1210 SAPDLAGR
+1210 APDLAGR

-1230 QAGALLRELV
+1230 SAGGLLRELV

-1308 AEKAALALHVCD
+1308 AEKADLALHVCD

-1368 RPAVSGA
+1368 QPAVSGA

-1388 DPGEDGVYAARDRI
+1388 GPGEDGVYAAHDRI

-1418 GGPTLGLALGGIR
+1418 GAPTLGLALGGIR

-1503 EPSGDGAWTADEAVE
+1503 EPSGDGAWTAGEAVE

-1558 DRLFFAYTLTGADGP
+1558 DRLSFAYTLTGADGP

-1608 TAGPR
+1608 PAGPR

-1658 NGAVA
+1658 NGAAA

-1688 VTGDVPGEGAETL
+1688 VAGDVLGEGAETL

-1717 ATGMIGAS
+1717 ATGTIGAS

-1738 PPEHDGQNPFTVEL
+1738 PPEHDGQDPFTVEL

-1757 PQGLSYR
+1757 PQRLSYR

-1812 ACGAPGAVCTGDGRS
+1812 ACGVPGAVCTGDGRS
-1827 LSGALALDVPGPAA
+1827 LSGALALSVPGPAA

-1852 PDAMLAFAVTLDRAR
+1852 PDATLAFAVTLDRVR

-1903 KAVDVQ
+1903 KTVDVQ

-1984 LAGERIGGQPE
+1984 LAGERIGAQSPDRGPDRAE
-1995 PGIGADGDASREE
+1995 PGSDAEREARQEE
-2008 EARRDAL
+2008 EARRDTQ
-2015 RLADW
+2015 RLAGW
-2020 RKGETDPEEAAR
+2020 LKGETDPEEAR
-2032 RSRAVTPRD
+2032 RRGSRAVTPRD
-2041 LLTGSSFALTAETA
+2041 LLTGSAFALTAETA
-2055 GKDLVSLW
+2055 RKDLVSLW
-2063 GRAAVSRFDGRE
+2063 GRGAVTRFDGRE

-2082 EVVTGMLGADWTR
+2082 RVVTGMLGADWTR

-2145 PWARHALSERLE
+2145 PWARHALSDRLE

-2172 PKEPGTDE
+2172 PKKPGTDE

-2234 GNMEPARTTVTRLR
+2234 GNLEPARATVTRLR

-2276 LEIGVRHDGG
+2276 LEVGVRHDGG

-2293 FDLGGG
+2293 LDLGGG

-2319 AHRSKGF
+2319 THESKGF
-2326 RDLGFSGALAWEG
+2326 RDLGFSGSLAWEG
-2339 KPGSDRGAE
+2339 NPGSDRGAK
-2348 LRLTQTLGGSSSGGA
+2348 LRLTQTVGGSSSGGA

-2372 EGLAANDNGEGGN
+2372 EGLAANDDGAGGD

-2400 LSAFGERF
+2400 LSAFGDRF
-2408 TWTPEIG
+2408 TWTPEVG
-2415 VGLSDTGRDYS
+2415 VDLSDTGRDYS

-2432 RGGFGGDGGSFELSF
+2432 RGAGSGGDGGSLDLSF
-2447 EARRRESA
+2447 EATRRESA
-2455 NDDTPPEHAIGLR
+2455 NDDTPPVHEVGLR
-2468 LTARW
+2468 LSARW